1 MVDYL
6 KNGSDNDSVVEGI
19 SNLVD
24 AAAVAG
30 TIVGTAFL
38 LSRTKQGAKFLSE
51 VDPIIGKMSDRIA
64 SIGADG
70 SNRLSISET
79 IRGISHI
86 DQFRRIDQ
94 EFAINNTSNVGLF
107 RNLADAAY
115 DAADWEERELG
126 RQYQAKIF
134 GDIGDALKSQGIQD
148 GQVQSLMEFVSS
160 RSTSTVLDKN
170 SGKLQ
175 EGFIADVENH
185 WHDFL
190 EEKDAKF
197 NETVDQSIQAL
208 QNISNQT
215 FDTFND
221 FRSLDENI
229 IRAREARQD
238 FIQEINR
245 SAKEALKRQN
255 NEISYHT
262 IGNILDQDARNPE
275 FDFVV
280 HEKGQMAS
288 LDGKTVSDRLYAQ
301 NEDIIT
307 DTLDT
312 IRQLSATKDGYY
324 VNGQKLNTPNI
335 NKIIGGAKDL
345 WHETLPYSLSHA
357 ADFKNVDNLKVE
369 YLNKYDFKGVLDS
382 IVDKNST
389 VQRIGNR
396 LFELKSDGTRHELD
410 TSGMRFVREDSYV
423 VKTSK
428 DFSNYGKVNY
438 DNGKRRIFGETS
450 RKRTSDVWGNNYNT
464 YLNKDMNEVA
474 RHPEEK
480 AMMGIRNHS
489 FKRSI
494 DSLDIKVKLDDK
506 LRSELLKA
514 AEDNPELSYKIEN
527 MLDVIDAKTESEKRR
542 VLRDISTE
550 GTKSSEF
557 QRLQSAAIRGRSIK
571 PKLIDDSTSITQKTL
586 YAKLSKSES
595 IDEAAINEIL
605 ASLPANRD
613 KALAFINKLNVP
625 DAVKLNLRDRYN
637 VEQLKI
643 KTNLNE
649 ITSENHVDI
658 NGKDLSIEDARKIQN
673 EIVSN
678 PELQR
683 TLNRYLGS
691 GKDYKARY
699 ESKKSSS
706 RLIAINKG
714 FNLKGIVSDLN
725 KINYKGLSSR
735 IGQGLRGMFSNT
747 NLDHFGAGALINYKL
762 NFPTAKYHGTDL
774 SIGGSLLY
782 KMADRLNEGLNNGFL
797 DQALGFVHP
806 IFGERLSAY
815 FKTGLSL
822 GFHEGD
828 TRSFAQL
835 SYNLLFKR
843 VLPASIALTQLDWAN
858 DTFGIN
864 KNFQI
869 GLANMDLGF
878 RKFTDATG
886 LTDVFKLAKMAN
898 PAAQYISGDYRPYQS
913 YDERLDYYQNGKDPI
928 RSGRYWVWGSTNE
941 FRGGSISYWEDNSLK
956 LAQSDYYNKS
966 VYGGYWSKWA
976 HSPIPTL
983 TNPLSPL
990 VYAFNPYW
998 LEEKHME
1005 DRPYL
1010 LSAPLFEQGTLQ
1022 SLVLNPTLGEIIK
1035 PQRRYHE
1042 DRMWFGKDVKAIM
1055 YQMNQKIHQS
1065 EDEDNRYIIFQNGRL
1080 GVYDFRAFS
1089 HPTDTEYVQ
1098 GQGQEYTGQA
1108 PAFASAKDYSN
1119 YINSDGT
1126 IDASAYASL
1135 QPISPSAGAAVS
1147 AMNSAIQSGSSPYTN
1162 ASGMYIQQRIRR
1174 TRSNKGTVQ
1183 EMLNNADMYN
1193 NLMNSSGGRSYLD
1206 ELMTTSRLL
1215 TGIYGYAGTMIFG
1228 RDESKFIADAGDI
1241 NSFTRRFWDSGIGG
1255 VGGEQMEIVRRFLP
1269 EYSRRRRVNPLMN
1282 TMAEK
1287 HPWLPEKFYT
1297 GDAYCISKNTMVEID
1312 NLNYLAAD
1320 EVIENQSTITDH
1332 TGQNTVVNKIICRKI
1347 ELKEKVY
1354 SLKVNSLFAFDYEFS
1369 ENHPLLVTESSNNVT
1384 KELSGNS
1391 LSYYKKA
1398 NIVLNALKNG
1408 ITSKKDL
1415 ANLVNISINDV
1426 CQLWKRMFQDDLIY
1440 DYRLDKHNIHL
1451 KEYKLYDINL
1461 LKNRLSWKKAKDV
1474 KVGNYVAYPIPKSKN
1489 QEIILDLGLLLPEY
1503 VSTEKYLY
1511 KPRIKNKEFI
1521 EIYEYFEKHGV
1532 PKFDRGERK
1541 KLLEKM
1547 NWHDRIYES
1556 VQSSF
1561 KNERGIKRIPRKLVL
1576 TRQMCYAFGLYLA
1589 EGWNNGCTIGM
1600 AHNINERDYAYNAF
1614 LGFKQIDP
1622 YINFS
1627 FKRSGATN
1635 GAYSRFGSSIIA
1647 SLLDVLFNKGA
1658 HDKKIPEFFWH
1669 AKEECVL
1676 GLLEGYICGDGTNF
1690 IMKSGLGLETEKIGI
1705 TSCNKKLLYQ
1715 VRKLLLRFNIVGS
1728 INIHNKNPKKIKIN
1742 KYLVTSGISYSLSV
1756 RGKKASILS
1765 GLLFGKSLLPINYKA
1780 KEASHHYISNGYLYL
1795 RIENIQEINTV
1806 KEVYGYQVNQNNS
1819 FCVVGFA
1826 THNTS
1831 LPNGEARLPGE
1842 GYEAINQLHPDQ
1854 FASDGYG
1861 AIDRYKILADIAPNS
1876 AEYKYW
1882 KQIVKMMNND
1892 EAKKV
1897 LKDTEE
1903 MVKHQGKKHDF
1914 FDYKFLGKTTT
1925 ALDGHV
1931 EQILSNGKFK
1941 LAGDDNLYQ
1950 IAGVKFKDNGYMSKN
1965 QLKQVLTEGSHVTLR
1980 IDDEERNPDINAPQ
1994 APRKAAVFLDG
2005 ENISDTLRQVGLAD
2019 YDMEDTSAAGAYA
2032 NYGLVG
2038 RLFGTAAE
2046 IVAHAPIPIIH
2057 SQLMRVNSPL
2067 EEYRSDQLYGTGFQ
2081 SWDSMLASFVYPT
2094 FEQAKTDFMRD
2105 VISDSLWRFYKGYE
2119 SGALTENISKRSTTI
2134 LKTIATYSNG
2144 TALAGEIT
2152 GRFVFT
2158 GANSST
2164 RRDQLANAGRHIG
2177 NIYSMVTSLQ
2187 DPMYAAYAWGRM
2199 GWDSSK
2205 VYDLWKDIGNVN
2217 FDSVLD
2223 YAEHMNVLKPAKLL
2237 SEETGVAVDVIQA
2250 ARKFKLGRIS
2260 QAIAFAAAGTALAV
2274 GEDNPLTRLF
2284 GKESHVYTPDAVKE
2298 RWDTEDYFDRLRY
2311 IKYMALY
2318 EAAKE
2323 KAKKE
2328 EGVDVDKL
2336 YKHQEALRAEM
2347 NGDVSITDMMSAILT
2362 SGKPADDPIA
2372 QWVQKTFGRLSD
2384 DMTTLVA
2391 GKYTEQAIMFHQ
2403 VAESTVYAL
2412 NKDSEYS
2419 DIIRALPNTE
2429 KEYFVEFAKVTDER
2443 RRKEILKNVS
2453 PSLAKVLKLVWY
2465 QEDTDTESN
2474 ESFFERHNLPDPL
2487 WAGWDASSNLD
2498 NIKAK
2503 VIYNEGMQ
2511 YADYGIYSSSYED
2524 PEVINAPNIDNI
2536 HDGSNPLSVR
2546 VNLNTILSGIGL
2558 TDKRIQVNPTQDEG
2572 VIDVVSNITA
2582 VLGYKIEKAFS
2593 IFS

>member
-86 DQFRRIDQ
+86 DQFRKIDQ
-94 EFAINNTSNVGLF
+94 DFAINNASNVGLF

-134 GDIGDALKSQGIQD
+134 GDIGDALKAQGIQD

-160 RSTSTVLDKN
+160 RSTSTVIDKN

-175 EGFIADVENH
+175 ESFIADVENH

-215 FDTFND
+215 FDTFSD
-221 FRSLDENI
+221 FKLLDENI

-245 SAKEALKRQN
+245 SAQEALKKQKN
-255 NEISYHT
+255 DITYHT
-262 IGNILDQDARNPE
+262 IGDVLDKDELNPE
-275 FDFVV
+275 FDFIV
-280 HEKGQMAS
+280 HEKGQMAP
-288 LDGKTVSDRLYAQ
+288 LDGRTVSDRLYAQ
-301 NEDIIT
+301 NNDIVT
-307 DTLDT
+307 QTLDT
-312 IRQLSATKDGYY
+312 IRQLSVTKDGYY
-324 VNGQKLNTPNI
+324 VEGQKLNTPNI

-345 WHETLPYSLSHA
+345 WHETLPYALSHA

-369 YLNKYDFKGVLDS
+369 YLNKYDFKGVLGDIVGKDS
-382 IVDKNST
+382 I

-396 LFELKSDGTRHELD
+396 LFELKSDGTRNELD

-423 VKTSK
+423 IKTSK
-428 DFSNYGKVNY
+428 DFSNYGKVNF
-438 DNGKRRIFGETS
+438 DNGKQRIFGETS
-450 RKRTSDVWGNNYNT
+450 RKRTSDVWGNNYHT
-464 YLNKDMNEVA
+464 FLNKDIDEIA

-494 DSLDIKVKLDDK
+494 DSLDIKVRLDDK

-514 AEDNPELSYKIEN
+514 AEDNPGLKYKIES

-586 YAKLSKSES
+586 YAKLNKSQS
-595 IDEAAINEIL
+595 IDEAAINEIM
-605 ASLPANRD
+605 ASLPADRD

-625 DAVKLNLRDRYN
+625 ETVKLNLRDRYN

-643 KTNLNE
+643 RTNLNE
-649 ITSENHVDI
+649 ITGENHVDAT
-658 NGKDLSIEDARKIQN
+658 GKDLSIEDAKKIQN

-714 FNLKGIVSDLN
+714 FDLKGIMSDLN
-725 KINYKGLSSR
+725 KMNYNGISNR

-747 NLDHFGAGALINYKL
+747 NLDHFAFSSIFDNNVNL
-762 NFPTAKYHGTDL
+762 PTAKHHGRDL

-782 KMADRLNEGLNNGFL
+782 KMPERLNEGLNNGFI

-913 YDERLDYYQNGKDPI
+913 YEERLDYYQNGKDPI
-928 RSGRYWVWGSTNE
+928 RSGRYWVWGSSNE
-941 FRGGSISYWEDNSLK
+941 FRGSSISYWEDNSLK

-1042 DRMWFGKDVKAIM
+1042 DRMWFGKDVKTIM
-1055 YQMNQKIHQS
+1055 YQMNQKIQQTT
-1065 EDEDNRYIIFQNGRL
+1065 DEDSRYIIFQNGRL

-1108 PAFASAKDYSN
+1108 PAFASARDYSN

-1135 QPISPSAGAAVS
+1135 QPISPGAGAAVS

-1183 EMLNNADMYN
+1183 EMLDNADMYN

-1215 TGIYGYAGTMIFG
+1215 TGIYGYAASSVFG

-1255 VGGEQMEIVRRFLP
+1255 VGGEQMEIIRRFLP
-1269 EYSRRRRVNPLMN
+1269 EYSRRRRINPLMN

-1287 HPWLPEKFYT
+1287 HPWLPEKFFV
-1297 GDAYCISKNTMVEID
+1297 GDSM
-1312 NLNYLAAD
+1312 
-1320 EVIENQSTITDH
+1320 
-1332 TGQNTVVNKIICRKI
+1332 
-1347 ELKEKVY
+1347 
-1354 SLKVNSLFAFDYEFS
+1354 
-1369 ENHPLLVTESSNNVT
+1369 
-1384 KELSGNS
+1384 
-1391 LSYYKKA
+1391 
-1398 NIVLNALKNG
+1398 
-1408 ITSKKDL
+1408 
-1415 ANLVNISINDV
+1415 
-1426 CQLWKRMFQDDLIY
+1426 
-1440 DYRLDKHNIHL
+1440 
-1451 KEYKLYDINL
+1451 
-1461 LKNRLSWKKAKDV
+1461 
-1474 KVGNYVAYPIPKSKN
+1474 
-1489 QEIILDLGLLLPEY
+1489 
-1503 VSTEKYLY
+1503 
-1511 KPRIKNKEFI
+1511 
-1521 EIYEYFEKHGV
+1521 
-1532 PKFDRGERK
+1532 
-1541 KLLEKM
+1541 
-1547 NWHDRIYES
+1547 
-1556 VQSSF
+1556 
-1561 KNERGIKRIPRKLVL
+1561 
-1576 TRQMCYAFGLYLA
+1576 
-1589 EGWNNGCTIGM
+1589 
-1600 AHNINERDYAYNAF
+1600 
-1614 LGFKQIDP
+1614 
-1622 YINFS
+1622 
-1627 FKRSGATN
+1627 
-1635 GAYSRFGSSIIA
+1635 
-1647 SLLDVLFNKGA
+1647 
-1658 HDKKIPEFFWH
+1658 
-1669 AKEECVL
+1669 
-1676 GLLEGYICGDGTNF
+1676 
-1690 IMKSGLGLETEKIGI
+1690 
-1705 TSCNKKLLYQ
+1705 
-1715 VRKLLLRFNIVGS
+1715 
-1728 INIHNKNPKKIKIN
+1728 
-1742 KYLVTSGISYSLSV
+1742 
-1756 RGKKASILS
+1756 
-1765 GLLFGKSLLPINYKA
+1765 
-1780 KEASHHYISNGYLYL
+1780 
-1795 RIENIQEINTV
+1795 
-1806 KEVYGYQVNQNNS
+1806 
-1819 FCVVGFA
+1819 
-1826 THNTS
+1826 TS

-1925 ALDGHV
+1925 ALDGHI

-2144 TALAGEIT
+2144 TALAGEIA
-2152 GRFVFT
+2152 GRFTFT
-2158 GANSST
+2158 GTNSST

-2205 VYDLWKDIGNVN
+2205 VYDLWKDVGNVN
-2217 FDSVLD
+2217 FDSILD
-2223 YAEHMNVLKPAKLL
+2223 YAEHMNILKPAKLL
-2237 SEETGVAVDVIQA
+2237 SEESGVAVDVIQA

-2284 GKESHVYTPDAVKE
+2284 GKESHVYTPDVVKE

-2323 KAKKE
+2323 KAKSE

-2443 RRKEILKNVS
+2443 RRREILKNVS
-2453 PSLAKVLKLVWY
+2453 PSLAKALKLVWY
-2465 QEDTDTESN
+2465 QEDTETESN

-2487 WAGWDASSNLD
+2487 WAGWDASTNLD

-2546 VNLNTILSGIGL
+2546 VNLNTVLSGIGL

-2572 VIDVVSNITA
+2572 IIDVVSNITA
-2582 VLGYKIEKAFS
+2582 VLGYKIEKALS

>member
-79 IRGISHI
+79 IRGMSHI
-86 DQFRRIDQ
+86 DQFRKIDQ
-94 EFAINNTSNVGLF
+94 EFAINNASNVGLF

-134 GDIGDALKSQGIQD
+134 GDIGDELKKQGMQD
-148 GQVQSLMEFVSS
+148 GQIQSLMEFVSS

-221 FRSLDENI
+221 FKSLDENI

-245 SAKEALKRQN
+245 SAKEALKKQN
-255 NEISYHT
+255 DEISYHT

-288 LDGKTVSDRLYAQ
+288 LDGKTVSDRLYSQ

-312 IRQLSATKDGYY
+312 IRQLSAIKDGYY
-324 VNGQKLNTPNI
+324 VDGQKLNTPNI
-335 NKIIGGAKDL
+335 NKIVRGAKDL

-410 TSGMRFVREDSYV
+410 TNGMRFVREDSYV

-474 RHPEEK
+474 KHPEEK

-550 GTKSSEF
+550 GTKSPEF

-605 ASLPANRD
+605 ASLPADRD

-625 DAVKLNLRDRYN
+625 DTVKLNLRDRYN

-658 NGKDLSIEDARKIQN
+658 NGKDLSIEDAKKIQN

-714 FNLKGIVSDLN
+714 FDLKGIVSDLN
-725 KINYKGLSSR
+725 KINYKGLGNR

-747 NLDHFGAGALINYKL
+747 NLDHFGAGVLINYKL
-762 NFPTAKYHGTDL
+762 NLPTAKYHGTDL
-774 SIGGSLLY
+774 SVGGSLLY
-782 KMADRLNEGLNNGFL
+782 KTLDRLNEGLNNGYL

-806 IFGERLSAY
+806 ILGERLSTY

-835 SYNLLFKR
+835 GYNLLFKR

-898 PAAQYISGDYRPYQS
+898 PVAQYISGDYRPYQS

-1035 PQRRYHE
+1035 PQRHYHE
-1042 DRMWFGKDVKAIM
+1042 DRIWFGKDVKAIM

-1135 QPISPSAGAAVS
+1135 QPVSPGVGAAVS
-1147 AMNSAIQSGSSPYTN
+1147 VMNSAIQSGNSPYTN

-1183 EMLNNADMYN
+1183 EMLDNADMYN

-1282 TMAEK
+1282 KMAED
-1287 HPWLPEKFYT
+1287 HPWLPQKFMV
-1297 GDAYCISKNTMVEID
+1297 GDA
-1312 NLNYLAAD
+1312 
-1320 EVIENQSTITDH
+1320 
-1332 TGQNTVVNKIICRKI
+1332 
-1347 ELKEKVY
+1347 
-1354 SLKVNSLFAFDYEFS
+1354 FS
-1369 ENHPLLVTESSNNVT
+1369 
-1384 KELSGNS
+1384 
-1391 LSYYKKA
+1391 
-1398 NIVLNALKNG
+1398 ALP
-1408 ITSKKDL
+1408 
-1415 ANLVNISINDV
+1415 
-1426 CQLWKRMFQDDLIY
+1426 M
-1440 DYRLDKHNIHL
+1440 
-1451 KEYKLYDINL
+1451 
-1461 LKNRLSWKKAKDV
+1461 
-1474 KVGNYVAYPIPKSKN
+1474 
-1489 QEIILDLGLLLPEY
+1489 
-1503 VSTEKYLY
+1503 
-1511 KPRIKNKEFI
+1511 
-1521 EIYEYFEKHGV
+1521 
-1532 PKFDRGERK
+1532 
-1541 KLLEKM
+1541 
-1547 NWHDRIYES
+1547 
-1556 VQSSF
+1556 
-1561 KNERGIKRIPRKLVL
+1561 
-1576 TRQMCYAFGLYLA
+1576 
-1589 EGWNNGCTIGM
+1589 
-1600 AHNINERDYAYNAF
+1600 
-1614 LGFKQIDP
+1614 
-1622 YINFS
+1622 
-1627 FKRSGATN
+1627 
-1635 GAYSRFGSSIIA
+1635 
-1647 SLLDVLFNKGA
+1647 
-1658 HDKKIPEFFWH
+1658 
-1669 AKEECVL
+1669 
-1676 GLLEGYICGDGTNF
+1676 
-1690 IMKSGLGLETEKIGI
+1690 
-1705 TSCNKKLLYQ
+1705 
-1715 VRKLLLRFNIVGS
+1715 
-1728 INIHNKNPKKIKIN
+1728 
-1742 KYLVTSGISYSLSV
+1742 
-1756 RGKKASILS
+1756 
-1765 GLLFGKSLLPINYKA
+1765 
-1780 KEASHHYISNGYLYL
+1780 
-1795 RIENIQEINTV
+1795 
-1806 KEVYGYQVNQNNS
+1806 
-1819 FCVVGFA
+1819 
-1826 THNTS
+1826 
-1831 LPNGEARLPGE
+1831 GEARLPGE

-1925 ALDGHV
+1925 ALDGHI

-1980 IDDEERNPDINAPQ
+1980 IDDEERNPDVNAPQ
-1994 APRKAAVFLDG
+1994 APKKAAVFLDG

-2144 TALAGEIT
+2144 TALAGEIA
-2152 GRFVFT
+2152 GRFTFT

-2205 VYDLWKDIGNVN
+2205 VYDLWKDVGNVN

-2223 YAEHMNVLKPAKLL
+2223 YAEHMNILKPAKLL
-2237 SEETGVAVDVIQA
+2237 SEESGVAVDVIQA

-2323 KAKKE
+2323 KAKSE

-2347 NGDVSITDMMSAILT
+2347 NGDVSVTDMMSAILT

-2443 RRKEILKNVS
+2443 RRKEILRNVS
-2453 PSLAKVLKLVWY
+2453 PSLAKALKLVWY
-2465 QEDTDTESN
+2465 QEDTEVESN
-2474 ESFFERHNLPDPL
+2474 ESFFGRHNLPDPL

-2546 VNLNTILSGIGL
+2546 VNLNTVLSGIGL

-2572 VIDVVSNITA
+2572 VIDVVSNVTA
-2582 VLGYKIEKAFS
+2582 VLGYKIEKALS

>member
-64 SIGADG
+64 SIGIDG

-86 DQFRRIDQ
+86 DQFRKIDQ
-94 EFAINNTSNVGLF
+94 DFAINNASNVGLF

-134 GDIGDALKSQGIQD
+134 GDIGDALKAQGIQD

-160 RSTSTVLDKN
+160 RSTSTVIDKN

-175 EGFIADVENH
+175 ESFIADVENH

-215 FDTFND
+215 FDTFSD
-221 FRSLDENI
+221 FKSLDENI

-245 SAKEALKRQN
+245 SAQEALKKQN
-255 NEISYHT
+255 DEISYHT

-280 HEKGQMAS
+280 HEEGQMAS

-301 NEDIIT
+301 NDDIVT
-307 DTLDT
+307 QTLDT

-324 VNGQKLNTPNI
+324 VEGQKLNTPNI
-335 NKIIGGAKDL
+335 NKIIGSAKDL
-345 WHETLPYSLSHA
+345 FHETLPYALSHA

-369 YLNKYDFKGVLDS
+369 YLNKYDFKGVLGDIVGKDS
-382 IVDKNST
+382 I

-396 LFELKSDGTRHELD
+396 LFELKSDGTRNELD

-423 VKTSK
+423 IKTSK
-428 DFSNYGKVNY
+428 DFSNYGKVNF
-438 DNGKRRIFGETS
+438 DNGKQRIFGETS
-450 RKRTSDVWGNNYNT
+450 RKRTSDVWGNNYHT
-464 YLNKDMNEVA
+464 YLNKDINEIA
-474 RHPEEK
+474 NHPEEK

-514 AEDNPELSYKIEN
+514 AEDNPGLRYKIES

-571 PKLIDDSTSITQKTL
+571 PKLINDSTSITQKTL
-586 YAKLSKSES
+586 YAKLNKSQS
-595 IDEAAINEIL
+595 IDEAAINEIM
-605 ASLPANRD
+605 ASLSADRD

-625 DAVKLNLRDRYN
+625 ETVKLNLRDRYN

-643 KTNLNE
+643 RTNLNE
-649 ITSENHVDI
+649 ITGENHVDAT
-658 NGKDLSIEDARKIQN
+658 GKDLSIEDAKRIQN

-714 FNLKGIVSDLN
+714 FDLKGIISDLN
-725 KINYKGLSSR
+725 KMNYNGIGNR

-747 NLDHFGAGALINYKL
+747 NLDHFAFSSIFDNNVNL
-762 NFPTAKYHGTDL
+762 PTAKHHGRDL

-782 KMADRLNEGLNNGFL
+782 KMPERLNEGLNNGFI

-913 YDERLDYYQNGKDPI
+913 YEERLDYYQNGKDPI
-928 RSGRYWVWGSTNE
+928 RSGRYWVWGSSNE
-941 FRGGSISYWEDNSLK
+941 FRGSSISYWEDNSLK

-1055 YQMNQKIHQS
+1055 YQMNQKIQQTA
-1065 EDEDNRYIIFQNGRL
+1065 DEDSRYIIFQNGRL

-1108 PAFASAKDYSN
+1108 PAFASARDYSN

-1135 QPISPSAGAAVS
+1135 QPISPGAGAAVS
-1147 AMNSAIQSGSSPYTN
+1147 AINNAIQSGSSPYTN

-1183 EMLNNADMYN
+1183 EMLDNADMYN
-1193 NLMNSSGGRSYLD
+1193 NLMSSSSGRSYLD

-1215 TGIYGYAGTMIFG
+1215 TGIYGYAASSVFG

-1255 VGGEQMEIVRRFLP
+1255 VGGEQMEIIRRFLP
-1269 EYSRRRRVNPLMN
+1269 EYSRRRRINPLMN
-1282 TMAEK
+1282 KMAED

-1297 GDAYCISKNTMVEID
+1297 GDP
-1312 NLNYLAAD
+1312 
-1320 EVIENQSTITDH
+1320 
-1332 TGQNTVVNKIICRKI
+1332 
-1347 ELKEKVY
+1347 
-1354 SLKVNSLFAFDYEFS
+1354 FS
-1369 ENHPLLVTESSNNVT
+1369 
-1384 KELSGNS
+1384 
-1391 LSYYKKA
+1391 
-1398 NIVLNALKNG
+1398 
-1408 ITSKKDL
+1408 
-1415 ANLVNISINDV
+1415 
-1426 CQLWKRMFQDDLIY
+1426 
-1440 DYRLDKHNIHL
+1440 
-1451 KEYKLYDINL
+1451 
-1461 LKNRLSWKKAKDV
+1461 
-1474 KVGNYVAYPIPKSKN
+1474 
-1489 QEIILDLGLLLPEY
+1489 
-1503 VSTEKYLY
+1503 
-1511 KPRIKNKEFI
+1511 
-1521 EIYEYFEKHGV
+1521 
-1532 PKFDRGERK
+1532 
-1541 KLLEKM
+1541 
-1547 NWHDRIYES
+1547 
-1556 VQSSF
+1556 
-1561 KNERGIKRIPRKLVL
+1561 
-1576 TRQMCYAFGLYLA
+1576 
-1589 EGWNNGCTIGM
+1589 
-1600 AHNINERDYAYNAF
+1600 
-1614 LGFKQIDP
+1614 
-1622 YINFS
+1622 
-1627 FKRSGATN
+1627 
-1635 GAYSRFGSSIIA
+1635 
-1647 SLLDVLFNKGA
+1647 
-1658 HDKKIPEFFWH
+1658 
-1669 AKEECVL
+1669 
-1676 GLLEGYICGDGTNF
+1676 
-1690 IMKSGLGLETEKIGI
+1690 
-1705 TSCNKKLLYQ
+1705 
-1715 VRKLLLRFNIVGS
+1715 
-1728 INIHNKNPKKIKIN
+1728 
-1742 KYLVTSGISYSLSV
+1742 
-1756 RGKKASILS
+1756 
-1765 GLLFGKSLLPINYKA
+1765 
-1780 KEASHHYISNGYLYL
+1780 
-1795 RIENIQEINTV
+1795 
-1806 KEVYGYQVNQNNS
+1806 
-1819 FCVVGFA
+1819 
-1826 THNTS
+1826 S
-1831 LPNGEARLPGE
+1831 LPMGEARLPGE

-1876 AEYKYW
+1876 TEYKYW

-1925 ALDGHV
+1925 ALDGHI

-2144 TALAGEIT
+2144 TALAGEIA
-2152 GRFVFT
+2152 GRFTFT

-2205 VYDLWKDIGNVN
+2205 VYDLWKDVGNVN

-2223 YAEHMNVLKPAKLL
+2223 YAEHMNILKPAKLL
-2237 SEETGVAVDVIQA
+2237 SEESGVAVDVIQA

-2323 KAKKE
+2323 KAKSE

-2384 DMTTLVA
+2384 DMITLVA

-2443 RRKEILKNVS
+2443 RRREILKNVS
-2453 PSLAKVLKLVWY
+2453 PSLAKALKLVWY
-2465 QEDTDTESN
+2465 QEDTETESN

-2487 WAGWDASSNLD
+2487 WAGWDASTNLD

-2546 VNLNTILSGIGL
+2546 VNLNTVLSGIGL

-2582 VLGYKIEKAFS
+2582 VLGYKIEKALS

>member
-6 KNGSDNDSVVEGI
+6 KNDSDNDSVVEGI

-64 SIGADG
+64 GIGADG

-94 EFAINNTSNVGLF
+94 EFAVNNTSNIGLF

-175 EGFIADVENH
+175 EGFIAEVENH

-190 EEKDAKF
+190 EEKDAAF
-197 NETVDQSIQAL
+197 NETIDQSIQAL

-221 FRSLDENI
+221 FKSLDENI

-245 SAKEALKRQN
+245 SAKEALKKQN

-324 VNGQKLNTPNI
+324 VDGQKLNTPNI
-335 NKIIGGAKDL
+335 NKIVRGAKDL

-480 AMMGIRNHS
+480 AMIGIRNHS

-605 ASLPANRD
+605 ASLPADRD

-625 DAVKLNLRDRYN
+625 DTVKLNLRDRYN

-658 NGKDLSIEDARKIQN
+658 NGKDLSIEDAKKIQN

-725 KINYKGLSSR
+725 KINYKGLSNR

-843 VLPASIALTQLDWAN
+843 VIPASIALTQLDWAN

-990 VYAFNPYW
+990 IYAFNPYW

-1035 PQRRYHE
+1035 PQRHYHE
-1042 DRMWFGKDVKAIM
+1042 DRIWFGKDVKAIM

-1135 QPISPSAGAAVS
+1135 QPISPGAGTAVS

-1174 TRSNKGTVQ
+1174 TRSNKGIVQ
-1183 EMLNNADMYN
+1183 EMLDNADMYN
-1193 NLMNSSGGRSYLD
+1193 NLMNSSSGRSYLD

-1282 TMAEK
+1282 KMAED
-1287 HPWLPEKFYT
+1287 HPWLPEKFY
-1297 GDAYCISKNTMVEID
+1297 ISD
-1312 NLNYLAAD
+1312 P
-1320 EVIENQSTITDH
+1320 
-1332 TGQNTVVNKIICRKI
+1332 
-1347 ELKEKVY
+1347 
-1354 SLKVNSLFAFDYEFS
+1354 FS
-1369 ENHPLLVTESSNNVT
+1369 
-1384 KELSGNS
+1384 
-1391 LSYYKKA
+1391 
-1398 NIVLNALKNG
+1398 
-1408 ITSKKDL
+1408 
-1415 ANLVNISINDV
+1415 
-1426 CQLWKRMFQDDLIY
+1426 
-1440 DYRLDKHNIHL
+1440 
-1451 KEYKLYDINL
+1451 
-1461 LKNRLSWKKAKDV
+1461 
-1474 KVGNYVAYPIPKSKN
+1474 
-1489 QEIILDLGLLLPEY
+1489 
-1503 VSTEKYLY
+1503 
-1511 KPRIKNKEFI
+1511 
-1521 EIYEYFEKHGV
+1521 
-1532 PKFDRGERK
+1532 
-1541 KLLEKM
+1541 
-1547 NWHDRIYES
+1547 
-1556 VQSSF
+1556 
-1561 KNERGIKRIPRKLVL
+1561 
-1576 TRQMCYAFGLYLA
+1576 
-1589 EGWNNGCTIGM
+1589 
-1600 AHNINERDYAYNAF
+1600 
-1614 LGFKQIDP
+1614 
-1622 YINFS
+1622 
-1627 FKRSGATN
+1627 
-1635 GAYSRFGSSIIA
+1635 
-1647 SLLDVLFNKGA
+1647 
-1658 HDKKIPEFFWH
+1658 
-1669 AKEECVL
+1669 
-1676 GLLEGYICGDGTNF
+1676 
-1690 IMKSGLGLETEKIGI
+1690 
-1705 TSCNKKLLYQ
+1705 
-1715 VRKLLLRFNIVGS
+1715 
-1728 INIHNKNPKKIKIN
+1728 
-1742 KYLVTSGISYSLSV
+1742 
-1756 RGKKASILS
+1756 
-1765 GLLFGKSLLPINYKA
+1765 
-1780 KEASHHYISNGYLYL
+1780 
-1795 RIENIQEINTV
+1795 
-1806 KEVYGYQVNQNNS
+1806 
-1819 FCVVGFA
+1819 
-1826 THNTS
+1826 S

-1925 ALDGHV
+1925 ALDGHI

-2119 SGALTENISKRSTTI
+2119 SGALTENISKRSTMI

-2144 TALAGEIT
+2144 TALAGEIA
-2152 GRFVFT
+2152 GRFTFT

-2205 VYDLWKDIGNVN
+2205 VYDLWKDVGNVN

-2223 YAEHMNVLKPAKLL
+2223 YAEHMNILKPAKLL
-2237 SEETGVAVDVIQA
+2237 SEESGVAVDVIQA

-2323 KAKKE
+2323 KAKSE

-2347 NGDVSITDMMSAILT
+2347 NGDVSVTDMMSAILT

-2453 PSLAKVLKLVWY
+2453 PSLAKALKLVWY
-2465 QEDTDTESN
+2465 QEDTETESN

-2546 VNLNTILSGIGL
+2546 MNLNTILSGVGL
-2558 TDKRIQVNPTQDEG
+2558 TDKRIQVDPTQDEG
-2572 VIDVVSNITA
+2572 VIQVVSNITA
-2582 VLGYKIEKAFS
+2582 VLGYKIEKALS

>member
-79 IRGISHI
+79 IRGMSHI
-86 DQFRRIDQ
+86 DQFRKIDQ
-94 EFAINNTSNVGLF
+94 DFAINNASNVGLF

-134 GDIGDALKSQGIQD
+134 GDIGDALKAQGIQD

-160 RSTSTVLDKN
+160 RSTSTVIDKN

-175 EGFIADVENH
+175 ESFIADVENY

-215 FDTFND
+215 FDTFSD
-221 FRSLDENI
+221 FKSLDENI

-245 SAKEALKRQN
+245 SAQEALKKQN
-255 NEISYHT
+255 DEISYHT
-262 IGNILDQDARNPE
+262 IGNILDQDAQNPE

-301 NEDIIT
+301 NDDIIT
-307 DTLDT
+307 QTLDT

-324 VNGQKLNTPNI
+324 VDGQKLNTPNI

-345 WHETLPYSLSHA
+345 WHETLPYALSHA

-369 YLNKYDFKGVLDS
+369 YLNKYDFKGVLGDIVGKDS
-382 IVDKNST
+382 I

-396 LFELKSDGTRHELD
+396 LFELKSDGTRNELD

-423 VKTSK
+423 IKTSK
-428 DFSNYGKVNY
+428 DFSNYGKVNF
-438 DNGKRRIFGETS
+438 DNGKQRIFGETS
-450 RKRTSDVWGNNYNT
+450 RKRTSDVWGNNYHT
-464 YLNKDMNEVA
+464 YLNKDINEIA
-474 RHPEEK
+474 NHPEEK

-514 AEDNPELSYKIEN
+514 TEDNPELRYKIEN

-586 YAKLSKSES
+586 YAKLNKSQS
-595 IDEAAINEIL
+595 IDEAAINEIM
-605 ASLPANRD
+605 ASLPADID

-625 DAVKLNLRDRYN
+625 ETVKLNLRDRYN

-643 KTNLNE
+643 RTNLNE
-649 ITSENHVDI
+649 ITGENHVDAT
-658 NGKDLSIEDARKIQN
+658 GKDLSIEDAKRIQN

-714 FNLKGIVSDLN
+714 FDLKGIMSDLN
-725 KINYKGLSSR
+725 KMNYNGIGNR

-747 NLDHFGAGALINYKL
+747 NLDHFAFSSIFDNNINL
-762 NFPTAKYHGTDL
+762 PTAKHHGRDL

-782 KMADRLNEGLNNGFL
+782 KMPERLNEGLNNGFI

-913 YDERLDYYQNGKDPI
+913 YEERLDYYQNGKDPI
-928 RSGRYWVWGSTNE
+928 RSGRYWVWGSSNE
-941 FRGGSISYWEDNSLK
+941 FRGSSISYWEDNSLK

-1055 YQMNQKIHQS
+1055 YQMNQKIQQTA
-1065 EDEDNRYIIFQNGRL
+1065 DEDSRYIIFQNGRL

-1108 PAFASAKDYSN
+1108 PAFASARDYSN

-1135 QPISPSAGAAVS
+1135 QPISPGVGAAVS

-1174 TRSNKGTVQ
+1174 TRNNKGTVQ
-1183 EMLNNADMYN
+1183 EMLDNADMYN

-1215 TGIYGYAGTMIFG
+1215 TGIYGYAASSVFG

-1255 VGGEQMEIVRRFLP
+1255 VGGEQMEIIRRFLP
-1269 EYSRRRRVNPLMN
+1269 EYSRRRRINPLMN
-1282 TMAEK
+1282 KMAED

-1297 GDAYCISKNTMVEID
+1297 GDP
-1312 NLNYLAAD
+1312 
-1320 EVIENQSTITDH
+1320 
-1332 TGQNTVVNKIICRKI
+1332 
-1347 ELKEKVY
+1347 
-1354 SLKVNSLFAFDYEFS
+1354 FS
-1369 ENHPLLVTESSNNVT
+1369 
-1384 KELSGNS
+1384 
-1391 LSYYKKA
+1391 
-1398 NIVLNALKNG
+1398 
-1408 ITSKKDL
+1408 
-1415 ANLVNISINDV
+1415 
-1426 CQLWKRMFQDDLIY
+1426 
-1440 DYRLDKHNIHL
+1440 
-1451 KEYKLYDINL
+1451 
-1461 LKNRLSWKKAKDV
+1461 
-1474 KVGNYVAYPIPKSKN
+1474 
-1489 QEIILDLGLLLPEY
+1489 
-1503 VSTEKYLY
+1503 
-1511 KPRIKNKEFI
+1511 
-1521 EIYEYFEKHGV
+1521 
-1532 PKFDRGERK
+1532 
-1541 KLLEKM
+1541 
-1547 NWHDRIYES
+1547 
-1556 VQSSF
+1556 
-1561 KNERGIKRIPRKLVL
+1561 
-1576 TRQMCYAFGLYLA
+1576 
-1589 EGWNNGCTIGM
+1589 
-1600 AHNINERDYAYNAF
+1600 
-1614 LGFKQIDP
+1614 
-1622 YINFS
+1622 
-1627 FKRSGATN
+1627 
-1635 GAYSRFGSSIIA
+1635 
-1647 SLLDVLFNKGA
+1647 
-1658 HDKKIPEFFWH
+1658 
-1669 AKEECVL
+1669 
-1676 GLLEGYICGDGTNF
+1676 
-1690 IMKSGLGLETEKIGI
+1690 
-1705 TSCNKKLLYQ
+1705 
-1715 VRKLLLRFNIVGS
+1715 
-1728 INIHNKNPKKIKIN
+1728 
-1742 KYLVTSGISYSLSV
+1742 
-1756 RGKKASILS
+1756 
-1765 GLLFGKSLLPINYKA
+1765 
-1780 KEASHHYISNGYLYL
+1780 
-1795 RIENIQEINTV
+1795 
-1806 KEVYGYQVNQNNS
+1806 
-1819 FCVVGFA
+1819 
-1826 THNTS
+1826 S
-1831 LPNGEARLPGE
+1831 LPMGEARLPGE

-2046 IVAHAPIPIIH
+2046 IVAHAPIPIVH

-2144 TALAGEIT
+2144 TALAGEIA
-2152 GRFVFT
+2152 GRFTFT

-2205 VYDLWKDIGNVN
+2205 VYDLWKDVGNVN

-2223 YAEHMNVLKPAKLL
+2223 YAEHMNILKPAKLL
-2237 SEETGVAVDVIQA
+2237 SEESGVAVDVIQA

-2284 GKESHVYTPDAVKE
+2284 GKESHVYTPDVVKE

-2323 KAKKE
+2323 KAKSE

-2443 RRKEILKNVS
+2443 RRREILKNVS
-2453 PSLAKVLKLVWY
+2453 PSLAKALKLVWY

-2487 WAGWDASSNLD
+2487 WAGWDASTNLD

-2582 VLGYKIEKAFS
+2582 VLGYKIEKALS

>member
-64 SIGADG
+64 SIGIDG

-86 DQFRRIDQ
+86 DQFRKIDQ
-94 EFAINNTSNVGLF
+94 DFAINNASNVGLF

-134 GDIGDALKSQGIQD
+134 GDIGDELKKQGIQD

-160 RSTSTVLDKN
+160 RSTSTVIDKN

-215 FDTFND
+215 FDTFSD
-221 FRSLDENI
+221 FKSLDENI

-245 SAKEALKRQN
+245 SAQEALKKQKN
-255 NEISYHT
+255 DITYHT
-262 IGNILDQDARNPE
+262 IGDILDKDELNPE
-275 FDFVV
+275 FDFIV

-288 LDGKTVSDRLYAQ
+288 LDGRTVSDRLYAQ
-301 NEDIIT
+301 NDDIVT
-307 DTLDT
+307 QTLDT

-324 VNGQKLNTPNI
+324 VEGQKLNTPNI

-345 WHETLPYSLSHA
+345 WHETLPYALSHA

-369 YLNKYDFKGVLDS
+369 YLNKYDFKGVLGDIVGKDS
-382 IVDKNST
+382 I

-396 LFELKSDGTRHELD
+396 LFELKSDGTRNELD

-423 VKTSK
+423 IKTSK
-428 DFSNYGKVNY
+428 DFSNYGKVNF

-450 RKRTSDVWGNNYNT
+450 RKRTSDVWGNNYHT
-464 YLNKDMNEVA
+464 FLNKDIDEIA

-506 LRSELLKA
+506 LRSEFLKA
-514 AEDNPELSYKIEN
+514 SEDNPGLRYKIES

-586 YAKLSKSES
+586 YAKLNKSQS
-595 IDEAAINEIL
+595 IDEAAINEIM
-605 ASLPANRD
+605 ASLPADRD

-625 DAVKLNLRDRYN
+625 ETVKLNLRDRYN

-643 KTNLNE
+643 RTNLNE
-649 ITSENHVDI
+649 ITGENHVDAT
-658 NGKDLSIEDARKIQN
+658 GKDLSIEDAKRIQN
-673 EIVSN
+673 EIISN

-714 FNLKGIVSDLN
+714 FDLKGIMSDLN
-725 KINYKGLSSR
+725 KMNYNGIGNR

-747 NLDHFGAGALINYKL
+747 NLDHFAFSSIFDNNVNL
-762 NFPTAKYHGTDL
+762 PTAKHHGRDL

-782 KMADRLNEGLNNGFL
+782 KMPERLNEGLNNGFI

-913 YDERLDYYQNGKDPI
+913 YEERLDYYQNGKDPI
-928 RSGRYWVWGSTNE
+928 RSGRYWVWGSSNE
-941 FRGGSISYWEDNSLK
+941 FRGSSISYWEDNSLK

-1055 YQMNQKIHQS
+1055 YQMNQKIQQTA
-1065 EDEDNRYIIFQNGRL
+1065 DEDSRYIIFQNGRL

-1108 PAFASAKDYSN
+1108 PAFASARDYSN

-1135 QPISPSAGAAVS
+1135 QPISPGVGAAVS

-1183 EMLNNADMYN
+1183 EMLDNADMYN

-1255 VGGEQMEIVRRFLP
+1255 VGGEQMEIIRRFLP
-1269 EYSRRRRVNPLMN
+1269 EYSRRRRINPLMN
-1282 TMAEK
+1282 KMAED

-1297 GDAYCISKNTMVEID
+1297 GDP
-1312 NLNYLAAD
+1312 
-1320 EVIENQSTITDH
+1320 
-1332 TGQNTVVNKIICRKI
+1332 
-1347 ELKEKVY
+1347 
-1354 SLKVNSLFAFDYEFS
+1354 FS
-1369 ENHPLLVTESSNNVT
+1369 
-1384 KELSGNS
+1384 
-1391 LSYYKKA
+1391 
-1398 NIVLNALKNG
+1398 
-1408 ITSKKDL
+1408 
-1415 ANLVNISINDV
+1415 
-1426 CQLWKRMFQDDLIY
+1426 
-1440 DYRLDKHNIHL
+1440 
-1451 KEYKLYDINL
+1451 
-1461 LKNRLSWKKAKDV
+1461 
-1474 KVGNYVAYPIPKSKN
+1474 
-1489 QEIILDLGLLLPEY
+1489 
-1503 VSTEKYLY
+1503 
-1511 KPRIKNKEFI
+1511 
-1521 EIYEYFEKHGV
+1521 
-1532 PKFDRGERK
+1532 
-1541 KLLEKM
+1541 
-1547 NWHDRIYES
+1547 
-1556 VQSSF
+1556 
-1561 KNERGIKRIPRKLVL
+1561 
-1576 TRQMCYAFGLYLA
+1576 
-1589 EGWNNGCTIGM
+1589 
-1600 AHNINERDYAYNAF
+1600 
-1614 LGFKQIDP
+1614 
-1622 YINFS
+1622 
-1627 FKRSGATN
+1627 
-1635 GAYSRFGSSIIA
+1635 
-1647 SLLDVLFNKGA
+1647 
-1658 HDKKIPEFFWH
+1658 
-1669 AKEECVL
+1669 
-1676 GLLEGYICGDGTNF
+1676 
-1690 IMKSGLGLETEKIGI
+1690 
-1705 TSCNKKLLYQ
+1705 
-1715 VRKLLLRFNIVGS
+1715 
-1728 INIHNKNPKKIKIN
+1728 
-1742 KYLVTSGISYSLSV
+1742 
-1756 RGKKASILS
+1756 
-1765 GLLFGKSLLPINYKA
+1765 
-1780 KEASHHYISNGYLYL
+1780 
-1795 RIENIQEINTV
+1795 
-1806 KEVYGYQVNQNNS
+1806 
-1819 FCVVGFA
+1819 
-1826 THNTS
+1826 S
-1831 LPNGEARLPGE
+1831 LPMGEARLPGE

-1925 ALDGHV
+1925 ALDGHI

-2038 RLFGTAAE
+2038 RLFGTTAE

-2144 TALAGEIT
+2144 TALAGEIA
-2152 GRFVFT
+2152 GRFTFT

-2205 VYDLWKDIGNVN
+2205 VYDLWKDVGNVN

-2223 YAEHMNVLKPAKLL
+2223 YAEHMNILKPAKLL

-2284 GKESHVYTPDAVKE
+2284 GKESHVYTPDVVKE

-2323 KAKKE
+2323 KAKSE
-2328 EGVDVDKL
+2328 EGVDIDKL

-2412 NKDSEYS
+2412 NKNSEYS

-2443 RRKEILKNVS
+2443 RRREILKNVS
-2453 PSLAKVLKLVWY
+2453 PSLAKALKLVWY
-2465 QEDTDTESN
+2465 QEDTETESN

-2487 WAGWDASSNLD
+2487 WAGWDASTNLD

-2546 VNLNTILSGIGL
+2546 MNLNAVLSGIGL
-2558 TDKRIQVNPTQDEG
+2558 TDKRIQVDPTQDEG
-2572 VIDVVSNITA
+2572 VIQVVSNVTA

>member
-94 EFAINNTSNVGLF
+94 DFAINNTSNIGLF

-134 GDIGDALKSQGIQD
+134 GDIGDALKSQGVQD
-148 GQVQSLMEFVSS
+148 GQVQFLMEFVSS

-175 EGFIADVENH
+175 EGFIAEVENH

-190 EEKDAKF
+190 EEKDAAF
-197 NETVDQSIQAL
+197 NDTIDQSIRAL

-221 FRSLDENI
+221 FKSLDENI
-229 IRAREARQD
+229 IRARQARQD

-255 NEISYHT
+255 NEVSYHT

-288 LDGKTVSDRLYAQ
+288 LDGKTVSDRLYSQ

-324 VNGQKLNTPNI
+324 VDGQKLNTPNI
-335 NKIIGGAKDL
+335 NKIVREAKDV

-423 VKTSK
+423 VKISK

-474 RHPEEK
+474 RHSEEK

-542 VLRDISTE
+542 VLRDIPTE

-571 PKLIDDSTSITQKTL
+571 PKLVDDSTSITQKTL

-605 ASLPANRD
+605 ASLPADRD

-625 DAVKLNLRDRYN
+625 DTIKLNLRDRYN

-649 ITSENHVDI
+649 IISENHVDI
-658 NGKDLSIEDARKIQN
+658 NGKDLSIEDAKKIQN
-673 EIVSN
+673 EIISN

-725 KINYKGLSSR
+725 KINYKGLNNR

-1108 PAFASAKDYSN
+1108 PAFALAKDYSN

-1135 QPISPSAGAAVS
+1135 QPVSPGVGAAVS

-1183 EMLNNADMYN
+1183 EMLDNADMYN

-1287 HPWLPEKFYT
+1287 HPWMPEKFMV
-1297 GDAYCISKNTMVEID
+1297 GDP
-1312 NLNYLAAD
+1312 
-1320 EVIENQSTITDH
+1320 
-1332 TGQNTVVNKIICRKI
+1332 
-1347 ELKEKVY
+1347 
-1354 SLKVNSLFAFDYEFS
+1354 FS
-1369 ENHPLLVTESSNNVT
+1369 
-1384 KELSGNS
+1384 
-1391 LSYYKKA
+1391 
-1398 NIVLNALKNG
+1398 
-1408 ITSKKDL
+1408 
-1415 ANLVNISINDV
+1415 
-1426 CQLWKRMFQDDLIY
+1426 
-1440 DYRLDKHNIHL
+1440 
-1451 KEYKLYDINL
+1451 
-1461 LKNRLSWKKAKDV
+1461 
-1474 KVGNYVAYPIPKSKN
+1474 
-1489 QEIILDLGLLLPEY
+1489 
-1503 VSTEKYLY
+1503 
-1511 KPRIKNKEFI
+1511 
-1521 EIYEYFEKHGV
+1521 
-1532 PKFDRGERK
+1532 
-1541 KLLEKM
+1541 
-1547 NWHDRIYES
+1547 
-1556 VQSSF
+1556 
-1561 KNERGIKRIPRKLVL
+1561 
-1576 TRQMCYAFGLYLA
+1576 
-1589 EGWNNGCTIGM
+1589 
-1600 AHNINERDYAYNAF
+1600 
-1614 LGFKQIDP
+1614 
-1622 YINFS
+1622 
-1627 FKRSGATN
+1627 
-1635 GAYSRFGSSIIA
+1635 
-1647 SLLDVLFNKGA
+1647 
-1658 HDKKIPEFFWH
+1658 
-1669 AKEECVL
+1669 
-1676 GLLEGYICGDGTNF
+1676 
-1690 IMKSGLGLETEKIGI
+1690 
-1705 TSCNKKLLYQ
+1705 
-1715 VRKLLLRFNIVGS
+1715 
-1728 INIHNKNPKKIKIN
+1728 
-1742 KYLVTSGISYSLSV
+1742 
-1756 RGKKASILS
+1756 
-1765 GLLFGKSLLPINYKA
+1765 
-1780 KEASHHYISNGYLYL
+1780 
-1795 RIENIQEINTV
+1795 
-1806 KEVYGYQVNQNNS
+1806 
-1819 FCVVGFA
+1819 
-1826 THNTS
+1826 S
-1831 LPNGEARLPGE
+1831 LPMGEARLPGE

-1925 ALDGHV
+1925 ALDGHI

-1994 APRKAAVFLDG
+1994 APKKAAVFLDG

-2152 GRFVFT
+2152 GRFAFT

-2205 VYDLWKDIGNVN
+2205 VYDLWKDVGNVN

-2223 YAEHMNVLKPAKLL
+2223 YAEHMNILKPARLL

-2443 RRKEILKNVS
+2443 RRREILKNVS
-2453 PSLAKVLKLVWY
+2453 PSLAKALKLVWY
-2465 QEDTDTESN
+2465 QEDTETESN

-2503 VIYNEGMQ
+2503 IIYNEGMQ

-2546 VNLNTILSGIGL
+2546 MNLNALLSGIGL

-2572 VIDVVSNITA
+2572 VIDVVSNVTA
-2582 VLGYKIEKAFS
+2582 VLGYKIEKALS

>member
-64 SIGADG
+64 SIGVDG

-94 EFAINNTSNVGLF
+94 EFAINNTSNIGLF

-115 DAADWEERELG
+115 DASDWEERELG

-190 EEKDAKF
+190 EEKDAAF
-197 NETVDQSIQAL
+197 NKTIDQSIRAL

-221 FRSLDENI
+221 FKSLDENI
-229 IRAREARQD
+229 IRAREARQG

-245 SAKEALKRQN
+245 SAKAALKKQN
-255 NEISYHT
+255 NEVSYHT
-262 IGNILDQDARNPE
+262 IGDILDQDARNPE

-288 LDGKTVSDRLYAQ
+288 LDGKTVSDRLYSQ

-324 VNGQKLNTPNI
+324 VDGQKLNTPNI
-335 NKIIGGAKDL
+335 NKIVRGAKDV

-494 DSLDIKVKLDDK
+494 DSLDIKIKLDDK

-550 GTKSSEF
+550 GTKSFEF

-605 ASLPANRD
+605 ASLPADRD

-625 DAVKLNLRDRYN
+625 DTVKLNLRDRYN

-658 NGKDLSIEDARKIQN
+658 NGKDLSIEDAKKIQN

-725 KINYKGLSSR
+725 KINYKGLNNR

-898 PAAQYISGDYRPYQS
+898 PVAQYISGDYRPYQS

-983 TNPLSPL
+983 TNPFSPL

-1035 PQRRYHE
+1035 PQRHYHE

-1065 EDEDNRYIIFQNGRL
+1065 EDEDSRYIIFQNGRL

-1135 QPISPSAGAAVS
+1135 QPISPGAGAAVS

-1183 EMLNNADMYN
+1183 EMLDNADMYN
-1193 NLMNSSGGRSYLD
+1193 NLMNSSSGRSYLD

-1287 HPWLPEKFYT
+1287 HPWMPEKFMV
-1297 GDAYCISKNTMVEID
+1297 GDP
-1312 NLNYLAAD
+1312 
-1320 EVIENQSTITDH
+1320 
-1332 TGQNTVVNKIICRKI
+1332 
-1347 ELKEKVY
+1347 
-1354 SLKVNSLFAFDYEFS
+1354 FS
-1369 ENHPLLVTESSNNVT
+1369 
-1384 KELSGNS
+1384 
-1391 LSYYKKA
+1391 
-1398 NIVLNALKNG
+1398 
-1408 ITSKKDL
+1408 
-1415 ANLVNISINDV
+1415 
-1426 CQLWKRMFQDDLIY
+1426 
-1440 DYRLDKHNIHL
+1440 
-1451 KEYKLYDINL
+1451 
-1461 LKNRLSWKKAKDV
+1461 
-1474 KVGNYVAYPIPKSKN
+1474 
-1489 QEIILDLGLLLPEY
+1489 
-1503 VSTEKYLY
+1503 
-1511 KPRIKNKEFI
+1511 
-1521 EIYEYFEKHGV
+1521 
-1532 PKFDRGERK
+1532 
-1541 KLLEKM
+1541 
-1547 NWHDRIYES
+1547 
-1556 VQSSF
+1556 
-1561 KNERGIKRIPRKLVL
+1561 
-1576 TRQMCYAFGLYLA
+1576 
-1589 EGWNNGCTIGM
+1589 
-1600 AHNINERDYAYNAF
+1600 
-1614 LGFKQIDP
+1614 
-1622 YINFS
+1622 
-1627 FKRSGATN
+1627 
-1635 GAYSRFGSSIIA
+1635 
-1647 SLLDVLFNKGA
+1647 
-1658 HDKKIPEFFWH
+1658 
-1669 AKEECVL
+1669 
-1676 GLLEGYICGDGTNF
+1676 
-1690 IMKSGLGLETEKIGI
+1690 
-1705 TSCNKKLLYQ
+1705 
-1715 VRKLLLRFNIVGS
+1715 
-1728 INIHNKNPKKIKIN
+1728 
-1742 KYLVTSGISYSLSV
+1742 
-1756 RGKKASILS
+1756 
-1765 GLLFGKSLLPINYKA
+1765 
-1780 KEASHHYISNGYLYL
+1780 
-1795 RIENIQEINTV
+1795 
-1806 KEVYGYQVNQNNS
+1806 
-1819 FCVVGFA
+1819 
-1826 THNTS
+1826 S
-1831 LPNGEARLPGE
+1831 LPMGEARLPGE

-1925 ALDGHV
+1925 ALDGHI

-2119 SGALTENISKRSTTI
+2119 SGALTENISKRSTMI

-2152 GRFVFT
+2152 GRFAFT

-2205 VYDLWKDIGNVN
+2205 VYDLWKDVGNVN

-2223 YAEHMNVLKPAKLL
+2223 YAEHMNILKPAKLL

-2260 QAIAFAAAGTALAV
+2260 QAIAFAAAGTALAA
-2274 GEDNPLTRLF
+2274 GEDNPLTQLF
-2284 GKESHVYTPDAVKE
+2284 GKESHVYTPDVVKE

-2443 RRKEILKNVS
+2443 RRKEILRNVS
-2453 PSLAKVLKLVWY
+2453 PSLAKALKLIWY

-2546 VNLNTILSGIGL
+2546 MNLNTILSGVGL
-2558 TDKRIQVNPTQDEG
+2558 TDKRIQVDPTQDEG
-2572 VIDVVSNITA
+2572 VIQVVSNITA
-2582 VLGYKIEKAFS
+2582 VLGYKIEKALS

>member
-94 EFAINNTSNVGLF
+94 EFAINNTSNIGLF

-175 EGFIADVENH
+175 EGFIAEVENH

-190 EEKDAKF
+190 EEKDAAF
-197 NETVDQSIQAL
+197 NETIDQSIQAL

-221 FRSLDENI
+221 FKSLDENI

-245 SAKEALKRQN
+245 SAKAALKKQN
-255 NEISYHT
+255 NEVSYHT

-301 NEDIIT
+301 NKDIIT

-324 VNGQKLNTPNI
+324 VDGQKLNTPNI
-335 NKIIGGAKDL
+335 NKIVRGAKDV
-345 WHETLPYSLSHA
+345 WRETLPYSLSHA

-571 PKLIDDSTSITQKTL
+571 PKLIDDSTSVTQKTL
-586 YAKLSKSES
+586 YAKLNKSES

-605 ASLPANRD
+605 ASLPADRD

-625 DAVKLNLRDRYN
+625 DTVKLNLRDRYN

-658 NGKDLSIEDARKIQN
+658 NGKDLSIEDAKKIQN

-725 KINYKGLSSR
+725 KINYKGLSNR

-1035 PQRRYHE
+1035 PQRHYHE
-1042 DRMWFGKDVKAIM
+1042 DRIWFGKDVKAIM

-1135 QPISPSAGAAVS
+1135 QPISPGVGAAVS
-1147 AMNSAIQSGSSPYTN
+1147 AMNSAIQSGNSPYTN
-1162 ASGMYIQQRIRR
+1162 VSGMYIQQRIRR

-1183 EMLNNADMYN
+1183 EMLDNADMYN

-1282 TMAEK
+1282 KMAED
-1287 HPWLPEKFYT
+1287 HPWLPQKFMV
-1297 GDAYCISKNTMVEID
+1297 GDA
-1312 NLNYLAAD
+1312 
-1320 EVIENQSTITDH
+1320 
-1332 TGQNTVVNKIICRKI
+1332 
-1347 ELKEKVY
+1347 
-1354 SLKVNSLFAFDYEFS
+1354 FS
-1369 ENHPLLVTESSNNVT
+1369 
-1384 KELSGNS
+1384 
-1391 LSYYKKA
+1391 
-1398 NIVLNALKNG
+1398 ALP
-1408 ITSKKDL
+1408 
-1415 ANLVNISINDV
+1415 
-1426 CQLWKRMFQDDLIY
+1426 M
-1440 DYRLDKHNIHL
+1440 
-1451 KEYKLYDINL
+1451 
-1461 LKNRLSWKKAKDV
+1461 
-1474 KVGNYVAYPIPKSKN
+1474 
-1489 QEIILDLGLLLPEY
+1489 
-1503 VSTEKYLY
+1503 
-1511 KPRIKNKEFI
+1511 
-1521 EIYEYFEKHGV
+1521 
-1532 PKFDRGERK
+1532 
-1541 KLLEKM
+1541 
-1547 NWHDRIYES
+1547 
-1556 VQSSF
+1556 
-1561 KNERGIKRIPRKLVL
+1561 
-1576 TRQMCYAFGLYLA
+1576 
-1589 EGWNNGCTIGM
+1589 
-1600 AHNINERDYAYNAF
+1600 
-1614 LGFKQIDP
+1614 
-1622 YINFS
+1622 
-1627 FKRSGATN
+1627 
-1635 GAYSRFGSSIIA
+1635 
-1647 SLLDVLFNKGA
+1647 
-1658 HDKKIPEFFWH
+1658 
-1669 AKEECVL
+1669 
-1676 GLLEGYICGDGTNF
+1676 
-1690 IMKSGLGLETEKIGI
+1690 
-1705 TSCNKKLLYQ
+1705 
-1715 VRKLLLRFNIVGS
+1715 
-1728 INIHNKNPKKIKIN
+1728 
-1742 KYLVTSGISYSLSV
+1742 
-1756 RGKKASILS
+1756 
-1765 GLLFGKSLLPINYKA
+1765 
-1780 KEASHHYISNGYLYL
+1780 
-1795 RIENIQEINTV
+1795 
-1806 KEVYGYQVNQNNS
+1806 
-1819 FCVVGFA
+1819 
-1826 THNTS
+1826 
-1831 LPNGEARLPGE
+1831 GEARLPGE

-1903 MVKHQGKKHDF
+1903 MVKYQGKKHDF

-2144 TALAGEIT
+2144 TALAGEIA
-2152 GRFVFT
+2152 GRFTFT

-2164 RRDQLANAGRHIG
+2164 RRDQLANTGRHIG

-2205 VYDLWKDIGNVN
+2205 VYDLWKDVGNVN

-2223 YAEHMNVLKPAKLL
+2223 YAEHMNILKPVRLL

-2323 KAKKE
+2323 KAKSE

-2453 PSLAKVLKLVWY
+2453 PSLAKALKLVWY
-2465 QEDTDTESN
+2465 QEDTETESN

-2546 VNLNTILSGIGL
+2546 VNLNTILSGVGL
-2558 TDKRIQVNPTQDEG
+2558 TDKRIQVDPTQDEG
-2572 VIDVVSNITA
+2572 VIQVVSNVTA
-2582 VLGYKIEKAFS
+2582 VLGYKIEKALS

>member
-64 SIGADG
+64 SIGSDG

-94 EFAINNTSNVGLF
+94 EFAINNTSNIGLF

-115 DAADWEERELG
+115 DASDWEERELG

-175 EGFIADVENH
+175 EGFIAEVENH

-190 EEKDAKF
+190 EEKDAAF
-197 NETVDQSIQAL
+197 NDTIDQSIRAL

-221 FRSLDENI
+221 FKSLDENI

-245 SAKEALKRQN
+245 SAKEALKKQN
-255 NEISYHT
+255 NEVSYHT
-262 IGNILDQDARNPE
+262 IGDILDQDAKNPE
-275 FDFVV
+275 FDFVA

-324 VNGQKLNTPNI
+324 VDGQKLNTPNI
-335 NKIIGGAKDL
+335 NKIVRGAKDI
-345 WHETLPYSLSHA
+345 WRETLPYSLSHA

-369 YLNKYDFKGVLDS
+369 YLNKYDFKGVLDN

-396 LFELKSDGTRHELD
+396 LFELKSDGTRHELN

-586 YAKLSKSES
+586 YAKLNKSES

-605 ASLPANRD
+605 ASLPADRD

-625 DAVKLNLRDRYN
+625 DTVKLNLRDRYN

-658 NGKDLSIEDARKIQN
+658 NGKDLSIEDAKKIQN

-725 KINYKGLSSR
+725 KINYKGLSNR

-828 TRSFAQL
+828 TRNFAQL

-1035 PQRRYHE
+1035 PQRHYHE
-1042 DRMWFGKDVKAIM
+1042 DRIWFGKDVKAIM

-1135 QPISPSAGAAVS
+1135 QPISPGAGAAVS
-1147 AMNSAIQSGSSPYTN
+1147 AMNSAIQSGNSPYTN

-1183 EMLNNADMYN
+1183 EMLDNADMYN

-1255 VGGEQMEIVRRFLP
+1255 VGGEQMEIVRRFIP

-1287 HPWLPEKFYT
+1287 HPWLPEKFFFN
-1297 GDAYCISKNTMVEID
+1297 GDPFT
-1312 NLNYLAAD
+1312 
-1320 EVIENQSTITDH
+1320 Q
-1332 TGQNTVVNKIICRKI
+1332 II
-1347 ELKEKVY
+1347 
-1354 SLKVNSLFAFDYEFS
+1354 
-1369 ENHPLLVTESSNNVT
+1369 
-1384 KELSGNS
+1384 
-1391 LSYYKKA
+1391 
-1398 NIVLNALKNG
+1398 
-1408 ITSKKDL
+1408 
-1415 ANLVNISINDV
+1415 
-1426 CQLWKRMFQDDLIY
+1426 
-1440 DYRLDKHNIHL
+1440 
-1451 KEYKLYDINL
+1451 
-1461 LKNRLSWKKAKDV
+1461 
-1474 KVGNYVAYPIPKSKN
+1474 
-1489 QEIILDLGLLLPEY
+1489 
-1503 VSTEKYLY
+1503 
-1511 KPRIKNKEFI
+1511 
-1521 EIYEYFEKHGV
+1521 
-1532 PKFDRGERK
+1532 
-1541 KLLEKM
+1541 
-1547 NWHDRIYES
+1547 
-1556 VQSSF
+1556 
-1561 KNERGIKRIPRKLVL
+1561 
-1576 TRQMCYAFGLYLA
+1576 
-1589 EGWNNGCTIGM
+1589 
-1600 AHNINERDYAYNAF
+1600 
-1614 LGFKQIDP
+1614 
-1622 YINFS
+1622 
-1627 FKRSGATN
+1627 
-1635 GAYSRFGSSIIA
+1635 
-1647 SLLDVLFNKGA
+1647 
-1658 HDKKIPEFFWH
+1658 
-1669 AKEECVL
+1669 
-1676 GLLEGYICGDGTNF
+1676 
-1690 IMKSGLGLETEKIGI
+1690 
-1705 TSCNKKLLYQ
+1705 
-1715 VRKLLLRFNIVGS
+1715 
-1728 INIHNKNPKKIKIN
+1728 
-1742 KYLVTSGISYSLSV
+1742 
-1756 RGKKASILS
+1756 
-1765 GLLFGKSLLPINYKA
+1765 
-1780 KEASHHYISNGYLYL
+1780 
-1795 RIENIQEINTV
+1795 
-1806 KEVYGYQVNQNNS
+1806 
-1819 FCVVGFA
+1819 
-1826 THNTS
+1826 
-1831 LPNGEARLPGE
+1831 NGEARLPGE

-2152 GRFVFT
+2152 GRFAFT

-2205 VYDLWKDIGNVN
+2205 VYDLWKDVGNVN

-2223 YAEHMNVLKPAKLL
+2223 YAEHMNILKPARLL

-2362 SGKPADDPIA
+2362 SGKPTDDPIA

-2443 RRKEILKNVS
+2443 RRREILKNVS
-2453 PSLAKVLKLVWY
+2453 PSLAKALKLVWY
-2465 QEDTDTESN
+2465 QEDTETESN

-2546 VNLNTILSGIGL
+2546 MNLNTILSGVGL
-2558 TDKRIQVNPTQDEG
+2558 TDKRIQVDPTQDEG
-2572 VIDVVSNITA
+2572 VIQVVSNVTA
-2582 VLGYKIEKAFS
+2582 VLGYKIEKALS

>member
-6 KNGSDNDSVVEGI
+6 KNGSDNDSAFEGI

-86 DQFRRIDQ
+86 DQFRKIDQ
-94 EFAINNTSNVGLF
+94 DFAINNASNVGLF

-134 GDIGDALKSQGIQD
+134 GDIGDALKAQGIQD

-160 RSTSTVLDKN
+160 RSTSTVIDKN

-175 EGFIADVENH
+175 ESFIADVENH

-215 FDTFND
+215 FDTFSD
-221 FRSLDENI
+221 FKSLDENI

-245 SAKEALKRQN
+245 SAQEALKKQKN
-255 NEISYHT
+255 DITYHT
-262 IGNILDQDARNPE
+262 IGDILDQDARNPE
-275 FDFVV
+275 FDFIA
-280 HEKGQMAS
+280 HEKDQMAP

-301 NEDIIT
+301 NDDIVT
-307 DTLDT
+307 QTLDT

-324 VNGQKLNTPNI
+324 VEGQKLNTPNI
-335 NKIIGGAKDL
+335 NKIIGSAKDL
-345 WHETLPYSLSHA
+345 WHETLPYALSHA

-369 YLNKYDFKGVLDS
+369 YLNKYDFKGVLGDIVGKDS
-382 IVDKNST
+382 I

-396 LFELKSDGTRHELD
+396 LFELKSDGTRNELD

-423 VKTSK
+423 IKTSK
-428 DFSNYGKVNY
+428 DFSNYGKVNF
-438 DNGKRRIFGETS
+438 DNGKQRIFGETS
-450 RKRTSDVWGNNYNT
+450 RKRTSDVWGNNYHT
-464 YLNKDMNEVA
+464 YLNKDINEIA
-474 RHPEEK
+474 NHPEEK

-514 AEDNPELSYKIEN
+514 AEDNPGLRYKIEN

-586 YAKLSKSES
+586 YAKLNKSQS
-595 IDEAAINEIL
+595 IDEAAINEIM
-605 ASLPANRD
+605 ASLPADRD
-613 KALAFINKLNVP
+613 KALVFINKLNVP
-625 DAVKLNLRDRYN
+625 ETVKLNLRDRYN

-643 KTNLNE
+643 RTNLNE
-649 ITSENHVDI
+649 ITGENHVDAT
-658 NGKDLSIEDARKIQN
+658 GKDLSIEDAKRIQN

-714 FNLKGIVSDLN
+714 FDLKGIMSDLN
-725 KINYKGLSSR
+725 KMNYNGIGNR

-747 NLDHFGAGALINYKL
+747 NLDHFAFSSIFDNNVNL
-762 NFPTAKYHGTDL
+762 PTAKHHGRDL

-782 KMADRLNEGLNNGFL
+782 KMPERLNEGLNNGFI

-913 YDERLDYYQNGKDPI
+913 YEERLDYYQNGKDPI
-928 RSGRYWVWGSTNE
+928 RSGRYWVWGSSNE
-941 FRGGSISYWEDNSLK
+941 FRGSSISYWEDNSLK

-1055 YQMNQKIHQS
+1055 YQMNQKIQQTA
-1065 EDEDNRYIIFQNGRL
+1065 DEDSRYIIFQNGRL

-1135 QPISPSAGAAVS
+1135 QPISPGAGAAVS

-1183 EMLNNADMYN
+1183 EMLDNADMYN

-1215 TGIYGYAGTMIFG
+1215 TGIYGYAASSVFG

-1255 VGGEQMEIVRRFLP
+1255 VGGEQMEIIRRFLP
-1269 EYSRRRRVNPLMN
+1269 EYSRRRRINPLMN
-1282 TMAEK
+1282 KMAED

-1297 GDAYCISKNTMVEID
+1297 GDP
-1312 NLNYLAAD
+1312 
-1320 EVIENQSTITDH
+1320 
-1332 TGQNTVVNKIICRKI
+1332 
-1347 ELKEKVY
+1347 
-1354 SLKVNSLFAFDYEFS
+1354 FS
-1369 ENHPLLVTESSNNVT
+1369 
-1384 KELSGNS
+1384 
-1391 LSYYKKA
+1391 
-1398 NIVLNALKNG
+1398 
-1408 ITSKKDL
+1408 
-1415 ANLVNISINDV
+1415 
-1426 CQLWKRMFQDDLIY
+1426 
-1440 DYRLDKHNIHL
+1440 
-1451 KEYKLYDINL
+1451 
-1461 LKNRLSWKKAKDV
+1461 
-1474 KVGNYVAYPIPKSKN
+1474 
-1489 QEIILDLGLLLPEY
+1489 
-1503 VSTEKYLY
+1503 
-1511 KPRIKNKEFI
+1511 
-1521 EIYEYFEKHGV
+1521 
-1532 PKFDRGERK
+1532 
-1541 KLLEKM
+1541 
-1547 NWHDRIYES
+1547 
-1556 VQSSF
+1556 
-1561 KNERGIKRIPRKLVL
+1561 
-1576 TRQMCYAFGLYLA
+1576 
-1589 EGWNNGCTIGM
+1589 
-1600 AHNINERDYAYNAF
+1600 
-1614 LGFKQIDP
+1614 
-1622 YINFS
+1622 
-1627 FKRSGATN
+1627 
-1635 GAYSRFGSSIIA
+1635 
-1647 SLLDVLFNKGA
+1647 
-1658 HDKKIPEFFWH
+1658 
-1669 AKEECVL
+1669 
-1676 GLLEGYICGDGTNF
+1676 
-1690 IMKSGLGLETEKIGI
+1690 
-1705 TSCNKKLLYQ
+1705 
-1715 VRKLLLRFNIVGS
+1715 
-1728 INIHNKNPKKIKIN
+1728 
-1742 KYLVTSGISYSLSV
+1742 
-1756 RGKKASILS
+1756 
-1765 GLLFGKSLLPINYKA
+1765 
-1780 KEASHHYISNGYLYL
+1780 
-1795 RIENIQEINTV
+1795 
-1806 KEVYGYQVNQNNS
+1806 
-1819 FCVVGFA
+1819 
-1826 THNTS
+1826 S
-1831 LPNGEARLPGE
+1831 LPMGEARLPGE

-1925 ALDGHV
+1925 ALDGHI

-1980 IDDEERNPDINAPQ
+1980 IDDEERNPDINEPQ

-2144 TALAGEIT
+2144 TALTGEIA
-2152 GRFVFT
+2152 GRFTFT

-2177 NIYSMVTSLQ
+2177 NIYSMATSLQ

-2205 VYDLWKDIGNVN
+2205 VYDLWKDVGNVN
-2217 FDSVLD
+2217 FDSILD
-2223 YAEHMNVLKPAKLL
+2223 YAEHMNILKPAKLL
-2237 SEETGVAVDVIQA
+2237 SEESGVAVDVIQA

-2284 GKESHVYTPDAVKE
+2284 GKESHVYTPDSVKE

-2323 KAKKE
+2323 KAKSE

-2443 RRKEILKNVS
+2443 RRREILRNVS
-2453 PSLAKVLKLVWY
+2453 PSLAKALKLVWY
-2465 QEDTDTESN
+2465 QEDTETESN

-2487 WAGWDASSNLD
+2487 WAGWDASTNLD

-2546 VNLNTILSGIGL
+2546 VNLNTVLSGIGL

-2582 VLGYKIEKAFS
+2582 VLGYKIEKALS

>member
-70 SNRLSISET
+70 SNRLSISEA

-86 DQFRRIDQ
+86 DQFRKID
-94 EFAINNTSNVGLF
+94 EAFAINNTSNIGLF

-134 GDIGDALKSQGIQD
+134 GDIGDALKAQGIQD

-160 RSTSTVLDKN
+160 RSTSTVIDKN

-175 EGFIADVENH
+175 ESFIVDVENH

-215 FDTFND
+215 FDTFSD
-221 FRSLDENI
+221 FKSLDENI

-245 SAKEALKRQN
+245 SAQEALKKQKN
-255 NEISYHT
+255 DITYHT
-262 IGNILDQDARNPE
+262 IGDVLDKDELNPE
-275 FDFVV
+275 FDFIA
-280 HEKGQMAS
+280 HEKGQMAP
-288 LDGKTVSDRLYAQ
+288 LDGRTVSDRLYAQ
-301 NEDIIT
+301 NDDIVT
-307 DTLDT
+307 QTLDT

-324 VNGQKLNTPNI
+324 VEGQKLNTPNI

-345 WHETLPYSLSHA
+345 WHETLPYALSHA

-369 YLNKYDFKGVLDS
+369 YLNKYDFKGVLGDIVGKDS
-382 IVDKNST
+382 I

-396 LFELKSDGTRHELD
+396 LFELKSDGTRNELD
-410 TSGMRFVREDSYV
+410 TSSMRFVREDSYV
-423 VKTSK
+423 IKTSK
-428 DFSNYGKVNY
+428 DFSNYGKVNF
-438 DNGKRRIFGETS
+438 DNGKQRIFGETS
-450 RKRTSDVWGNNYNT
+450 RKRTSDVWGNNYHT
-464 YLNKDMNEVA
+464 YLNKDINEIA
-474 RHPEEK
+474 NHPEEK

-514 AEDNPELSYKIEN
+514 AEDNPGLKYKIES

-586 YAKLSKSES
+586 YAKLNKSQS
-595 IDEAAINEIL
+595 IDEAAINEIM
-605 ASLPANRD
+605 ASLPADRD

-625 DAVKLNLRDRYN
+625 ETVKLNLRDRYN

-643 KTNLNE
+643 RTNLNE
-649 ITSENHVDI
+649 ITGENHVDAT
-658 NGKDLSIEDARKIQN
+658 GKDLSIEDAKRIQN
-673 EIVSN
+673 EIISN

-714 FNLKGIVSDLN
+714 FDLKGIISDLN
-725 KINYKGLSSR
+725 KMNYNGIGNR

-747 NLDHFGAGALINYKL
+747 NLDHFAFSSIFDNNVNL
-762 NFPTAKYHGTDL
+762 PTAKHHGRDL

-782 KMADRLNEGLNNGFL
+782 KMPERLNEGLNNGFI

-878 RKFTDATG
+878 RKFTDATS

-913 YDERLDYYQNGKDPI
+913 YEERLDYYQNGKDPI
-928 RSGRYWVWGSTNE
+928 RSGRYWVWGSSNE
-941 FRGGSISYWEDNSLK
+941 FRGSSISYWEDNSLK

-1055 YQMNQKIHQS
+1055 YQMNQKIQQTA
-1065 EDEDNRYIIFQNGRL
+1065 DEDSRYIIFQNGRL
-1080 GVYDFRAFS
+1080 GVYDFRAFN

-1108 PAFASAKDYSN
+1108 PAFASARDYSN

-1135 QPISPSAGAAVS
+1135 QPISPGAGAAVS

-1183 EMLNNADMYN
+1183 EMLDNADMYN

-1255 VGGEQMEIVRRFLP
+1255 VGGEQMEIIRRFLP
-1269 EYSRRRRVNPLMN
+1269 EYSRRRRINPLMN
-1282 TMAEK
+1282 KMAED

-1297 GDAYCISKNTMVEID
+1297 GDP
-1312 NLNYLAAD
+1312 
-1320 EVIENQSTITDH
+1320 
-1332 TGQNTVVNKIICRKI
+1332 
-1347 ELKEKVY
+1347 
-1354 SLKVNSLFAFDYEFS
+1354 FS
-1369 ENHPLLVTESSNNVT
+1369 
-1384 KELSGNS
+1384 
-1391 LSYYKKA
+1391 
-1398 NIVLNALKNG
+1398 
-1408 ITSKKDL
+1408 
-1415 ANLVNISINDV
+1415 
-1426 CQLWKRMFQDDLIY
+1426 
-1440 DYRLDKHNIHL
+1440 
-1451 KEYKLYDINL
+1451 
-1461 LKNRLSWKKAKDV
+1461 
-1474 KVGNYVAYPIPKSKN
+1474 
-1489 QEIILDLGLLLPEY
+1489 
-1503 VSTEKYLY
+1503 
-1511 KPRIKNKEFI
+1511 
-1521 EIYEYFEKHGV
+1521 
-1532 PKFDRGERK
+1532 
-1541 KLLEKM
+1541 
-1547 NWHDRIYES
+1547 
-1556 VQSSF
+1556 
-1561 KNERGIKRIPRKLVL
+1561 
-1576 TRQMCYAFGLYLA
+1576 
-1589 EGWNNGCTIGM
+1589 
-1600 AHNINERDYAYNAF
+1600 
-1614 LGFKQIDP
+1614 
-1622 YINFS
+1622 
-1627 FKRSGATN
+1627 
-1635 GAYSRFGSSIIA
+1635 
-1647 SLLDVLFNKGA
+1647 
-1658 HDKKIPEFFWH
+1658 
-1669 AKEECVL
+1669 
-1676 GLLEGYICGDGTNF
+1676 
-1690 IMKSGLGLETEKIGI
+1690 
-1705 TSCNKKLLYQ
+1705 
-1715 VRKLLLRFNIVGS
+1715 
-1728 INIHNKNPKKIKIN
+1728 
-1742 KYLVTSGISYSLSV
+1742 
-1756 RGKKASILS
+1756 
-1765 GLLFGKSLLPINYKA
+1765 
-1780 KEASHHYISNGYLYL
+1780 
-1795 RIENIQEINTV
+1795 
-1806 KEVYGYQVNQNNS
+1806 
-1819 FCVVGFA
+1819 
-1826 THNTS
+1826 S
-1831 LPNGEARLPGE
+1831 LPMGEARLPGE

-1925 ALDGHV
+1925 ALDGHI

-1980 IDDEERNPDINAPQ
+1980 IDDEERNPDVNAPQ
-1994 APRKAAVFLDG
+1994 APKKAAVFLDG
-2005 ENISDTLRQVGLAD
+2005 ENISDTLRQVGLAN

-2144 TALAGEIT
+2144 TALAGEIA
-2152 GRFVFT
+2152 GRFTFT

-2205 VYDLWKDIGNVN
+2205 VYDLWKDVGNVN

-2223 YAEHMNVLKPAKLL
+2223 YAEHMNILKPAKLL

-2284 GKESHVYTPDAVKE
+2284 GKESHVYTPDVVKE

-2323 KAKKE
+2323 KAKSE

-2443 RRKEILKNVS
+2443 RRKEILRNVS
-2453 PSLAKVLKLVWY
+2453 PSLAKALKLVWY
-2465 QEDTDTESN
+2465 QEDTETESN

-2487 WAGWDASSNLD
+2487 WAGWDASTNLD

-2572 VIDVVSNITA
+2572 VIDVVSNVTA
-2582 VLGYKIEKAFS
+2582 VLGYKIEKALS

>member
-64 SIGADG
+64 SIGTDG

-94 EFAINNTSNVGLF
+94 EFAINNTSNIGLF

-175 EGFIADVENH
+175 EGFIAEVENH

-190 EEKDAKF
+190 EEKDAAF
-197 NETVDQSIQAL
+197 NETIDQSIQAL

-221 FRSLDENI
+221 FKSLDENI

-245 SAKEALKRQN
+245 SAKAALKKQN
-255 NEISYHT
+255 NEVSYHT
-262 IGNILDQDARNPE
+262 IGDILDQDARNPE

-324 VNGQKLNTPNI
+324 VDGQKLNTPNI
-335 NKIIGGAKDL
+335 NKIVRGAKDL

-438 DNGKRRIFGETS
+438 DNGKQRIFGETS
-450 RKRTSDVWGNNYNT
+450 RKHTSDVWGNNYNT

-571 PKLIDDSTSITQKTL
+571 PKLVDDSTSITQKTL
-586 YAKLSKSES
+586 YAKLNKSES

-605 ASLPANRD
+605 ASLPADRD

-643 KTNLNE
+643 RTNLNE

-658 NGKDLSIEDARKIQN
+658 NGKDLSIEDAKKIQN

-725 KINYKGLSSR
+725 KINYKGLSNR

-822 GFHEGD
+822 GFYEGD

-1098 GQGQEYTGQA
+1098 GQGQEYTGQS

-1174 TRSNKGTVQ
+1174 TRNNKGTVQ
-1183 EMLNNADMYN
+1183 EMLDNADMYN

-1282 TMAEK
+1282 KMAED
-1287 HPWLPEKFYT
+1287 HPWLPQKF
-1297 GDAYCISKNTMVEID
+1297 MVSD
-1312 NLNYLAAD
+1312 P
-1320 EVIENQSTITDH
+1320 
-1332 TGQNTVVNKIICRKI
+1332 
-1347 ELKEKVY
+1347 
-1354 SLKVNSLFAFDYEFS
+1354 FS
-1369 ENHPLLVTESSNNVT
+1369 
-1384 KELSGNS
+1384 
-1391 LSYYKKA
+1391 
-1398 NIVLNALKNG
+1398 
-1408 ITSKKDL
+1408 
-1415 ANLVNISINDV
+1415 
-1426 CQLWKRMFQDDLIY
+1426 
-1440 DYRLDKHNIHL
+1440 
-1451 KEYKLYDINL
+1451 
-1461 LKNRLSWKKAKDV
+1461 
-1474 KVGNYVAYPIPKSKN
+1474 
-1489 QEIILDLGLLLPEY
+1489 
-1503 VSTEKYLY
+1503 
-1511 KPRIKNKEFI
+1511 
-1521 EIYEYFEKHGV
+1521 
-1532 PKFDRGERK
+1532 
-1541 KLLEKM
+1541 
-1547 NWHDRIYES
+1547 
-1556 VQSSF
+1556 
-1561 KNERGIKRIPRKLVL
+1561 
-1576 TRQMCYAFGLYLA
+1576 
-1589 EGWNNGCTIGM
+1589 
-1600 AHNINERDYAYNAF
+1600 
-1614 LGFKQIDP
+1614 
-1622 YINFS
+1622 
-1627 FKRSGATN
+1627 
-1635 GAYSRFGSSIIA
+1635 
-1647 SLLDVLFNKGA
+1647 
-1658 HDKKIPEFFWH
+1658 
-1669 AKEECVL
+1669 
-1676 GLLEGYICGDGTNF
+1676 
-1690 IMKSGLGLETEKIGI
+1690 
-1705 TSCNKKLLYQ
+1705 
-1715 VRKLLLRFNIVGS
+1715 
-1728 INIHNKNPKKIKIN
+1728 
-1742 KYLVTSGISYSLSV
+1742 
-1756 RGKKASILS
+1756 
-1765 GLLFGKSLLPINYKA
+1765 
-1780 KEASHHYISNGYLYL
+1780 
-1795 RIENIQEINTV
+1795 
-1806 KEVYGYQVNQNNS
+1806 
-1819 FCVVGFA
+1819 
-1826 THNTS
+1826 S
-1831 LPNGEARLPGE
+1831 LPMGEARLPGE

-1925 ALDGHV
+1925 ALDGHI

-2019 YDMEDTSAAGAYA
+2019 YDIEDTSAAGAYA

-2067 EEYRSDQLYGTGFQ
+2067 EEYHSDQLYGTGFQ

-2152 GRFVFT
+2152 GRFSFT

-2205 VYDLWKDIGNVN
+2205 VYDLWKDVGNVN

-2223 YAEHMNVLKPAKLL
+2223 YAEHMNILKPARLL

-2250 ARKFKLGRIS
+2250 ARKFKLGRIF

-2419 DIIRALPNTE
+2419 DIIRALPNIE

-2453 PSLAKVLKLVWY
+2453 PSLAKALKLVWY
-2465 QEDTDTESN
+2465 QEDTETESN

-2524 PEVINAPNIDNI
+2524 PEVINTPNIDNI

-2546 VNLNTILSGIGL
+2546 VNLNTILSGVGL
-2558 TDKRIQVNPTQDEG
+2558 TDKRIQVDPTQDEG
-2572 VIDVVSNITA
+2572 VIQVVSNVTA
-2582 VLGYKIEKAFS
+2582 ILGYKIEKALS

>member
-79 IRGISHI
+79 IRGMSHI
-86 DQFRRIDQ
+86 DQFRKIDQ
-94 EFAINNTSNVGLF
+94 DFAINNASNVGLF

-134 GDIGDALKSQGIQD
+134 GDIGDALKAQGIQD

-160 RSTSTVLDKN
+160 RSTSTVIDKN

-175 EGFIADVENH
+175 ESFIADVENH

-215 FDTFND
+215 FDTFSD
-221 FRSLDENI
+221 FKSLDENI

-245 SAKEALKRQN
+245 SAQEALKKQKN
-255 NEISYHT
+255 DITYHT
-262 IGNILDQDARNPE
+262 IGDILDQDARNPE
-275 FDFVV
+275 FDFIA
-280 HEKGQMAS
+280 HEKDQMAP

-301 NEDIIT
+301 NDDIVT
-307 DTLDT
+307 QTLDT

-324 VNGQKLNTPNI
+324 VEGQKLNTPNI
-335 NKIIGGAKDL
+335 NKIISSAKDL
-345 WHETLPYSLSHA
+345 WHETLPYALSHA
-357 ADFKNVDNLKVE
+357 SDFKNVDNLKVE
-369 YLNKYDFKGVLDS
+369 YLNKYDFKGVLDDIVGKDS
-382 IVDKNST
+382 I

-396 LFELKSDGTRHELD
+396 LFELKSDGTRNELD
-410 TSGMRFVREDSYV
+410 TSSMRFVREDSYV
-423 VKTSK
+423 IKTSK
-428 DFSNYGKVNY
+428 DFSNYGKVNF
-438 DNGKRRIFGETS
+438 DNGKQRIFGETS
-450 RKRTSDVWGNNYNT
+450 RKRTSDVWGNNYHT
-464 YLNKDMNEVA
+464 FLNKDIDEIA

-494 DSLDIKVKLDDK
+494 DSLDIKVRLDDK

-514 AEDNPELSYKIEN
+514 AEDNPGLRYKIES

-586 YAKLSKSES
+586 YARLNKSQS
-595 IDEAAINEIL
+595 IDEAAINEIM
-605 ASLPANRD
+605 ASLPADRD
-613 KALAFINKLNVP
+613 KALVFINKLNVP
-625 DAVKLNLRDRYN
+625 ETVKLNLRDRYN

-643 KTNLNE
+643 RTNLNE
-649 ITSENHVDI
+649 IIGENHVDAT
-658 NGKDLSIEDARKIQN
+658 GKDLSIEDAKRIQN

-714 FNLKGIVSDLN
+714 FDLKGIMSDLN
-725 KINYKGLSSR
+725 KMNYNGIGNR

-747 NLDHFGAGALINYKL
+747 NLDHFAFSSIFDNNVNL
-762 NFPTAKYHGTDL
+762 PTAKHHGRDL

-782 KMADRLNEGLNNGFL
+782 KMPERLNEGLNNGFI

-913 YDERLDYYQNGKDPI
+913 YEERLDYYQNGKDPI
-928 RSGRYWVWGSTNE
+928 RSGRYWVWGSSNE
-941 FRGGSISYWEDNSLK
+941 FRGSSISYWEDNSLK

-1055 YQMNQKIHQS
+1055 YQMNQKIQQTA
-1065 EDEDNRYIIFQNGRL
+1065 DEDSRYIIFQNGRL

-1135 QPISPSAGAAVS
+1135 QPVSPGAGAAVS
-1147 AMNSAIQSGSSPYTN
+1147 AMNSVIQSGSSPYTN

-1183 EMLNNADMYN
+1183 EMLDNADMYN
-1193 NLMNSSGGRSYLD
+1193 NLMSSSSGRSYLD

-1215 TGIYGYAGTMIFG
+1215 TGIYGYAASSVFG

-1255 VGGEQMEIVRRFLP
+1255 VGGEQMEIIRRFLP
-1269 EYSRRRRVNPLMN
+1269 EYSRRRRINPLMN
-1282 TMAEK
+1282 KMAED

-1297 GDAYCISKNTMVEID
+1297 GDP
-1312 NLNYLAAD
+1312 
-1320 EVIENQSTITDH
+1320 
-1332 TGQNTVVNKIICRKI
+1332 
-1347 ELKEKVY
+1347 
-1354 SLKVNSLFAFDYEFS
+1354 FS
-1369 ENHPLLVTESSNNVT
+1369 
-1384 KELSGNS
+1384 
-1391 LSYYKKA
+1391 
-1398 NIVLNALKNG
+1398 
-1408 ITSKKDL
+1408 
-1415 ANLVNISINDV
+1415 
-1426 CQLWKRMFQDDLIY
+1426 
-1440 DYRLDKHNIHL
+1440 
-1451 KEYKLYDINL
+1451 
-1461 LKNRLSWKKAKDV
+1461 
-1474 KVGNYVAYPIPKSKN
+1474 
-1489 QEIILDLGLLLPEY
+1489 
-1503 VSTEKYLY
+1503 
-1511 KPRIKNKEFI
+1511 
-1521 EIYEYFEKHGV
+1521 
-1532 PKFDRGERK
+1532 
-1541 KLLEKM
+1541 
-1547 NWHDRIYES
+1547 
-1556 VQSSF
+1556 
-1561 KNERGIKRIPRKLVL
+1561 
-1576 TRQMCYAFGLYLA
+1576 
-1589 EGWNNGCTIGM
+1589 
-1600 AHNINERDYAYNAF
+1600 
-1614 LGFKQIDP
+1614 
-1622 YINFS
+1622 
-1627 FKRSGATN
+1627 
-1635 GAYSRFGSSIIA
+1635 
-1647 SLLDVLFNKGA
+1647 
-1658 HDKKIPEFFWH
+1658 
-1669 AKEECVL
+1669 
-1676 GLLEGYICGDGTNF
+1676 
-1690 IMKSGLGLETEKIGI
+1690 
-1705 TSCNKKLLYQ
+1705 
-1715 VRKLLLRFNIVGS
+1715 
-1728 INIHNKNPKKIKIN
+1728 
-1742 KYLVTSGISYSLSV
+1742 
-1756 RGKKASILS
+1756 
-1765 GLLFGKSLLPINYKA
+1765 
-1780 KEASHHYISNGYLYL
+1780 
-1795 RIENIQEINTV
+1795 
-1806 KEVYGYQVNQNNS
+1806 
-1819 FCVVGFA
+1819 
-1826 THNTS
+1826 S
-1831 LPNGEARLPGE
+1831 LPMGEARLPGE

-1925 ALDGHV
+1925 ALDGHI

-2144 TALAGEIT
+2144 TALAGEIA
-2152 GRFVFT
+2152 GRFTFT

-2223 YAEHMNVLKPAKLL
+2223 YAEHMNILKPAKLL
-2237 SEETGVAVDVIQA
+2237 SEESGVAVDVIQA

-2284 GKESHVYTPDAVKE
+2284 GKESHVYTPDAVKK

-2323 KAKKE
+2323 KAKSE

-2443 RRKEILKNVS
+2443 RRREILKNVS
-2453 PSLAKVLKLVWY
+2453 PSLAKALKLVWY
-2465 QEDTDTESN
+2465 QEDTETESN

-2487 WAGWDASSNLD
+2487 WAGWDASTNLD

-2546 VNLNTILSGIGL
+2546 VNLNTVLSGIGL

-2582 VLGYKIEKAFS
+2582 VLGYKIEKALS

>member
-6 KNGSDNDSVVEGI
+6 KNGSNNDSVVEGI

-64 SIGADG
+64 SIGIDG

-86 DQFRRIDQ
+86 DQFRKIDQ
-94 EFAINNTSNVGLF
+94 DFAINNASNVGLF

-126 RQYQAKIF
+126 QQYQAKIF
-134 GDIGDALKSQGIQD
+134 GDIGDALKAQGIQD

-160 RSTSTVLDKN
+160 RSTSTVIDKN

-175 EGFIADVENH
+175 ESFIADVENH

-190 EEKDAKF
+190 EEKDTKF

-215 FDTFND
+215 FDTFSD
-221 FRSLDENI
+221 FKSLDENI

-245 SAKEALKRQN
+245 SAQEALKKQN
-255 NEISYHT
+255 DEISYHT

-275 FDFVV
+275 FDFIV

-288 LDGKTVSDRLYAQ
+288 LDGRTVSDRLYAQ
-301 NEDIIT
+301 NDDIVTQI
-307 DTLDT
+307 LDT

-324 VNGQKLNTPNI
+324 VEGQKLNTPNI

-345 WHETLPYSLSHA
+345 WHETLPYALSHA

-369 YLNKYDFKGVLDS
+369 YLNKYDFKGVLGDIVGKDS
-382 IVDKNST
+382 I

-396 LFELKSDGTRHELD
+396 LFELKSDGTRNELD

-423 VKTSK
+423 IKTSK
-428 DFSNYGKVNY
+428 DFSNYGKVNF
-438 DNGKRRIFGETS
+438 DNGKQRIFGETS
-450 RKRTSDVWGNNYNT
+450 RKRTSDVWGNNYHT
-464 YLNKDMNEVA
+464 FLNKDIDEIA

-480 AMMGIRNHS
+480 AMMGIRNYS

-514 AEDNPELSYKIEN
+514 AEDNPGLKYKIES

-586 YAKLSKSES
+586 YAKLNKSQS
-595 IDEAAINEIL
+595 IDEAAINEIM
-605 ASLPANRD
+605 ASLPADRD

-625 DAVKLNLRDRYN
+625 ETVKLNLRDRYN

-643 KTNLNE
+643 RTNLNE
-649 ITSENHVDI
+649 ITSENHVDTT
-658 NGKDLSIEDARKIQN
+658 GKDLSVEDAKRIQN

-714 FNLKGIVSDLN
+714 FDLKGIMSDLN
-725 KINYKGLSSR
+725 KMNYNGIGNR

-747 NLDHFGAGALINYKL
+747 NLDHFAFSSIFDNNVNL
-762 NFPTAKYHGTDL
+762 PTAKHHGRDL

-782 KMADRLNEGLNNGFL
+782 KMPERLNEGLNNGFI

-913 YDERLDYYQNGKDPI
+913 YEERLDYYQNGKDPI
-928 RSGRYWVWGSTNE
+928 RSGRYWVWGSSNE
-941 FRGGSISYWEDNSLK
+941 FRGSSISYWEDNSLK

-1035 PQRRYHE
+1035 PQRHYHE

-1055 YQMNQKIHQS
+1055 YQMNQKIQQAV
-1065 EDEDNRYIIFQNGRL
+1065 DEDSRYIIFQNGRL

-1108 PAFASAKDYSN
+1108 PAFASARDYSN

-1135 QPISPSAGAAVS
+1135 QPISPGAGAAVS
-1147 AMNSAIQSGSSPYTN
+1147 VMNSAIQSGSSPYTN

-1183 EMLNNADMYN
+1183 EMLDNADMYN

-1215 TGIYGYAGTMIFG
+1215 TGIYGYAASSVFG

-1255 VGGEQMEIVRRFLP
+1255 VGGEQMEIIRRFLP
-1269 EYSRRRRVNPLMN
+1269 EYSRRRRINPLMN

-1287 HPWLPEKFYT
+1287 HPWLPEKFFFN
-1297 GDAYCISKNTMVEID
+1297 GDPFT
-1312 NLNYLAAD
+1312 
-1320 EVIENQSTITDH
+1320 Q
-1332 TGQNTVVNKIICRKI
+1332 II
-1347 ELKEKVY
+1347 
-1354 SLKVNSLFAFDYEFS
+1354 
-1369 ENHPLLVTESSNNVT
+1369 
-1384 KELSGNS
+1384 
-1391 LSYYKKA
+1391 
-1398 NIVLNALKNG
+1398 
-1408 ITSKKDL
+1408 
-1415 ANLVNISINDV
+1415 
-1426 CQLWKRMFQDDLIY
+1426 
-1440 DYRLDKHNIHL
+1440 
-1451 KEYKLYDINL
+1451 
-1461 LKNRLSWKKAKDV
+1461 
-1474 KVGNYVAYPIPKSKN
+1474 
-1489 QEIILDLGLLLPEY
+1489 
-1503 VSTEKYLY
+1503 
-1511 KPRIKNKEFI
+1511 
-1521 EIYEYFEKHGV
+1521 
-1532 PKFDRGERK
+1532 
-1541 KLLEKM
+1541 
-1547 NWHDRIYES
+1547 
-1556 VQSSF
+1556 
-1561 KNERGIKRIPRKLVL
+1561 
-1576 TRQMCYAFGLYLA
+1576 
-1589 EGWNNGCTIGM
+1589 
-1600 AHNINERDYAYNAF
+1600 
-1614 LGFKQIDP
+1614 
-1622 YINFS
+1622 
-1627 FKRSGATN
+1627 
-1635 GAYSRFGSSIIA
+1635 
-1647 SLLDVLFNKGA
+1647 
-1658 HDKKIPEFFWH
+1658 
-1669 AKEECVL
+1669 
-1676 GLLEGYICGDGTNF
+1676 
-1690 IMKSGLGLETEKIGI
+1690 
-1705 TSCNKKLLYQ
+1705 
-1715 VRKLLLRFNIVGS
+1715 
-1728 INIHNKNPKKIKIN
+1728 
-1742 KYLVTSGISYSLSV
+1742 
-1756 RGKKASILS
+1756 
-1765 GLLFGKSLLPINYKA
+1765 
-1780 KEASHHYISNGYLYL
+1780 
-1795 RIENIQEINTV
+1795 
-1806 KEVYGYQVNQNNS
+1806 
-1819 FCVVGFA
+1819 
-1826 THNTS
+1826 
-1831 LPNGEARLPGE
+1831 NGEARLPGE

-1925 ALDGHV
+1925 ALDGHI

-2144 TALAGEIT
+2144 TALAGEIA
-2152 GRFVFT
+2152 GRFTFT

-2205 VYDLWKDIGNVN
+2205 VYDLWKDVGNVN

-2223 YAEHMNVLKPAKLL
+2223 YAEHMNILKPAKLL
-2237 SEETGVAVDVIQA
+2237 SEESGVAVDVIQA

-2323 KAKKE
+2323 KAKSE

-2362 SGKPADDPIA
+2362 SGKPTDDPIA

-2412 NKDSEYS
+2412 NKNSEYS

-2443 RRKEILKNVS
+2443 RRREILKNVS
-2453 PSLAKVLKLVWY
+2453 PSLAKALKLVWY
-2465 QEDTDTESN
+2465 QEDTETESN

-2487 WAGWDASSNLD
+2487 WAGWDASTNLD

-2546 VNLNTILSGIGL
+2546 VNLNTVLSGIGL

-2582 VLGYKIEKAFS
+2582 VLGYKIEKALS

>member
-6 KNGSDNDSVVEGI
+6 KNGSDNDSAFEGI

-51 VDPIIGKMSDRIA
+51 VDPIIGKMSDRIV

-86 DQFRRIDQ
+86 DQFRKIDQ
-94 EFAINNTSNVGLF
+94 DFAINNASNVGLF

-134 GDIGDALKSQGIQD
+134 GDIGDALKAQGIQD

-160 RSTSTVLDKN
+160 RSTSTVIDKN

-175 EGFIADVENH
+175 ESFIADVENH

-221 FRSLDENI
+221 FKSLDENI

-245 SAKEALKRQN
+245 SAKAALKKQN
-255 NEISYHT
+255 NEVSYHT

-288 LDGKTVSDRLYAQ
+288 LDGKTVSDRLYSQ

-324 VNGQKLNTPNI
+324 VDGQKLNTPNI
-335 NKIIGGAKDL
+335 NKIVRGAKDL

-357 ADFKNVDNLKVE
+357 ADFKNIDNLKVE

-464 YLNKDMNEVA
+464 YLNKDINEIA
-474 RHPEEK
+474 NHPEEK

-514 AEDNPELSYKIEN
+514 AEDNPGLRYKIES

-586 YAKLSKSES
+586 YAKLNKSQS
-595 IDEAAINEIL
+595 IDEAAINEIM
-605 ASLPANRD
+605 ASLPADRD

-625 DAVKLNLRDRYN
+625 ETVKLNLRDRYN

-643 KTNLNE
+643 RTNLNE
-649 ITSENHVDI
+649 ITGENHVDAT
-658 NGKDLSIEDARKIQN
+658 GKDLSIQDAKRIQN
-673 EIVSN
+673 EIISN

-714 FNLKGIVSDLN
+714 FDLKGIMSDLN
-725 KINYKGLSSR
+725 KMNYNGIGNR

-747 NLDHFGAGALINYKL
+747 NLDHFAFSSIFDNNVNL
-762 NFPTAKYHGTDL
+762 PTAKHHGRDL

-782 KMADRLNEGLNNGFL
+782 KMPERLNEGLNNGFI
-797 DQALGFVHP
+797 DQAFGFVHP

-913 YDERLDYYQNGKDPI
+913 YEERLDYYQNGKDPI
-928 RSGRYWVWGSTNE
+928 RSGRYWVWGSSNE
-941 FRGGSISYWEDNSLK
+941 FRGSSISYWEDNSLK

-1010 LSAPLFEQGTLQ
+1010 LSAPLFEQGMLQ

-1035 PQRRYHE
+1035 PQRHYHE

-1055 YQMNQKIHQS
+1055 YQMNQKIQQAA
-1065 EDEDNRYIIFQNGRL
+1065 DEDSRYIIFQNGRL

-1135 QPISPSAGAAVS
+1135 QPVSPGVGAAVS
-1147 AMNSAIQSGSSPYTN
+1147 AMNNAIQSGSSPYTN

-1183 EMLNNADMYN
+1183 EMLDNADMYN

-1215 TGIYGYAGTMIFG
+1215 TGIYGYAASSIFG

-1255 VGGEQMEIVRRFLP
+1255 VGGEQMEIIRRFLP
-1269 EYSRRRRVNPLMN
+1269 EYSRRRRINPLMN
-1282 TMAEK
+1282 KMAED

-1297 GDAYCISKNTMVEID
+1297 GDP
-1312 NLNYLAAD
+1312 
-1320 EVIENQSTITDH
+1320 
-1332 TGQNTVVNKIICRKI
+1332 
-1347 ELKEKVY
+1347 
-1354 SLKVNSLFAFDYEFS
+1354 FS
-1369 ENHPLLVTESSNNVT
+1369 
-1384 KELSGNS
+1384 
-1391 LSYYKKA
+1391 
-1398 NIVLNALKNG
+1398 
-1408 ITSKKDL
+1408 
-1415 ANLVNISINDV
+1415 
-1426 CQLWKRMFQDDLIY
+1426 
-1440 DYRLDKHNIHL
+1440 
-1451 KEYKLYDINL
+1451 
-1461 LKNRLSWKKAKDV
+1461 
-1474 KVGNYVAYPIPKSKN
+1474 
-1489 QEIILDLGLLLPEY
+1489 
-1503 VSTEKYLY
+1503 
-1511 KPRIKNKEFI
+1511 
-1521 EIYEYFEKHGV
+1521 
-1532 PKFDRGERK
+1532 
-1541 KLLEKM
+1541 
-1547 NWHDRIYES
+1547 
-1556 VQSSF
+1556 
-1561 KNERGIKRIPRKLVL
+1561 
-1576 TRQMCYAFGLYLA
+1576 
-1589 EGWNNGCTIGM
+1589 
-1600 AHNINERDYAYNAF
+1600 
-1614 LGFKQIDP
+1614 
-1622 YINFS
+1622 
-1627 FKRSGATN
+1627 
-1635 GAYSRFGSSIIA
+1635 
-1647 SLLDVLFNKGA
+1647 
-1658 HDKKIPEFFWH
+1658 
-1669 AKEECVL
+1669 
-1676 GLLEGYICGDGTNF
+1676 
-1690 IMKSGLGLETEKIGI
+1690 
-1705 TSCNKKLLYQ
+1705 
-1715 VRKLLLRFNIVGS
+1715 
-1728 INIHNKNPKKIKIN
+1728 
-1742 KYLVTSGISYSLSV
+1742 
-1756 RGKKASILS
+1756 
-1765 GLLFGKSLLPINYKA
+1765 
-1780 KEASHHYISNGYLYL
+1780 
-1795 RIENIQEINTV
+1795 
-1806 KEVYGYQVNQNNS
+1806 
-1819 FCVVGFA
+1819 
-1826 THNTS
+1826 S
-1831 LPNGEARLPGE
+1831 LPMGEARLPGE

-2105 VISDSLWRFYKGYE
+2105 IISDSLWRFYKGYE

-2152 GRFVFT
+2152 GRFAFT

-2205 VYDLWKDIGNVN
+2205 VYDLWKDVGNVN

-2223 YAEHMNVLKPAKLL
+2223 YAEHMNILKPAKLL
-2237 SEETGVAVDVIQA
+2237 SEESGVAVDVIQA

-2323 KAKKE
+2323 KAKSE

-2443 RRKEILKNVS
+2443 RRREILKNVS
-2453 PSLAKVLKLVWY
+2453 PSLAKALKLVWY
-2465 QEDTDTESN
+2465 QEDTETESN

-2487 WAGWDASSNLD
+2487 WAGWDASTNLD

-2546 VNLNTILSGIGL
+2546 INLNTVLSGIGL

-2572 VIDVVSNITA
+2572 VIDVVSNVTA
-2582 VLGYKIEKAFS
+2582 VLGYKIEKALS

>member
-94 EFAINNTSNVGLF
+94 EFAINNTSNIGLF

-115 DAADWEERELG
+115 DASDWEERELG

-134 GDIGDALKSQGIQD
+134 GDIGDALKAQGIQD

-160 RSTSTVLDKN
+160 RSISTVIDKN

-175 EGFIADVENH
+175 EGFIAEVENH

-190 EEKDAKF
+190 EEKDAAF
-197 NETVDQSIQAL
+197 NDTIDQSIQAL
-208 QNISNQT
+208 RNISNQT

-221 FRSLDENI
+221 FKSLDENI

-245 SAKEALKRQN
+245 SAKEALKKQN
-255 NEISYHT
+255 DEISYHT

-324 VNGQKLNTPNI
+324 VDGQKLNTPNI
-335 NKIIGGAKDL
+335 NKIVREAKDV
-345 WHETLPYSLSHA
+345 WRETLPYSLSHA

-423 VKTSK
+423 IKTSK

-438 DNGKRRIFGETS
+438 DNGKQRIFGETS

-474 RHPEEK
+474 RYPEEK

-494 DSLDIKVKLDDK
+494 DSLDIKVKLDEK

-605 ASLPANRD
+605 ASLPADRN

-625 DAVKLNLRDRYN
+625 DTVKLNLRDRYN
-637 VEQLKI
+637 IEQLKI
-643 KTNLNE
+643 RTNLNE

-658 NGKDLSIEDARKIQN
+658 NGKDLSIEDAKKIQN
-673 EIVSN
+673 EIISN

-725 KINYKGLSSR
+725 KINYKGLNNR

-747 NLDHFGAGALINYKL
+747 NLDHFGPGALINYKL

-843 VLPASIALTQLDWAN
+843 VIPASIALTQLDWAN

-1035 PQRRYHE
+1035 PQRHYHE

-1065 EDEDNRYIIFQNGRL
+1065 EDEDSRYIIFQNGRL

-1135 QPISPSAGAAVS
+1135 QPVSPGAGTAVS
-1147 AMNSAIQSGSSPYTN
+1147 AMNSAIQSGNSPYTN

-1183 EMLNNADMYN
+1183 EMLDNADMYN

-1269 EYSRRRRVNPLMN
+1269 EYSRRRHVNPLMN
-1282 TMAEK
+1282 KMTED
-1287 HPWLPEKFYT
+1287 HPWLPQKFMV
-1297 GDAYCISKNTMVEID
+1297 GDA
-1312 NLNYLAAD
+1312 
-1320 EVIENQSTITDH
+1320 
-1332 TGQNTVVNKIICRKI
+1332 
-1347 ELKEKVY
+1347 
-1354 SLKVNSLFAFDYEFS
+1354 FS
-1369 ENHPLLVTESSNNVT
+1369 
-1384 KELSGNS
+1384 
-1391 LSYYKKA
+1391 
-1398 NIVLNALKNG
+1398 ALP
-1408 ITSKKDL
+1408 
-1415 ANLVNISINDV
+1415 
-1426 CQLWKRMFQDDLIY
+1426 M
-1440 DYRLDKHNIHL
+1440 
-1451 KEYKLYDINL
+1451 
-1461 LKNRLSWKKAKDV
+1461 
-1474 KVGNYVAYPIPKSKN
+1474 
-1489 QEIILDLGLLLPEY
+1489 
-1503 VSTEKYLY
+1503 
-1511 KPRIKNKEFI
+1511 
-1521 EIYEYFEKHGV
+1521 
-1532 PKFDRGERK
+1532 
-1541 KLLEKM
+1541 
-1547 NWHDRIYES
+1547 
-1556 VQSSF
+1556 
-1561 KNERGIKRIPRKLVL
+1561 
-1576 TRQMCYAFGLYLA
+1576 
-1589 EGWNNGCTIGM
+1589 
-1600 AHNINERDYAYNAF
+1600 
-1614 LGFKQIDP
+1614 
-1622 YINFS
+1622 
-1627 FKRSGATN
+1627 
-1635 GAYSRFGSSIIA
+1635 
-1647 SLLDVLFNKGA
+1647 
-1658 HDKKIPEFFWH
+1658 
-1669 AKEECVL
+1669 
-1676 GLLEGYICGDGTNF
+1676 
-1690 IMKSGLGLETEKIGI
+1690 
-1705 TSCNKKLLYQ
+1705 
-1715 VRKLLLRFNIVGS
+1715 
-1728 INIHNKNPKKIKIN
+1728 
-1742 KYLVTSGISYSLSV
+1742 
-1756 RGKKASILS
+1756 
-1765 GLLFGKSLLPINYKA
+1765 
-1780 KEASHHYISNGYLYL
+1780 
-1795 RIENIQEINTV
+1795 
-1806 KEVYGYQVNQNNS
+1806 
-1819 FCVVGFA
+1819 
-1826 THNTS
+1826 
-1831 LPNGEARLPGE
+1831 GEARLPGE

-1925 ALDGHV
+1925 ALDGHI

-2081 SWDSMLASFVYPT
+2081 SWDSMLVSFVYPT

-2152 GRFVFT
+2152 GRFAFT
-2158 GANSST
+2158 GTNSST
-2164 RRDQLANAGRHIG
+2164 RRDQLANVGRHIG

-2205 VYDLWKDIGNVN
+2205 VYDLWKDVGNVN

-2223 YAEHMNVLKPAKLL
+2223 YAEHMNILKPARLL

-2328 EGVDVDKL
+2328 ESVDVDKL

-2453 PSLAKVLKLVWY
+2453 PSLAKALKLVWY
-2465 QEDTDTESN
+2465 QEDTETESN

-2546 VNLNTILSGIGL
+2546 MNLNAVLSGIGL

-2572 VIDVVSNITA
+2572 VIDVVSNVTA
-2582 VLGYKIEKAFS
+2582 VLGYKIEKALS

>member
-51 VDPIIGKMSDRIA
+51 VDPIIGKMSDRIT

-94 EFAINNTSNVGLF
+94 EFAINNTSNIGLF

-115 DAADWEERELG
+115 DASDWEERELG

-175 EGFIADVENH
+175 EGFIAEVENH

-190 EEKDAKF
+190 EEKDAAF
-197 NETVDQSIQAL
+197 NETIDQSIQAL

-221 FRSLDENI
+221 FKSLDENI

-245 SAKEALKRQN
+245 SAKAALKKQN
-255 NEISYHT
+255 NEVSYHT
-262 IGNILDQDARNPE
+262 IGDILDQDARNPE

-280 HEKGQMAS
+280 HEKDQMAS

-324 VNGQKLNTPNI
+324 VDGQKLNTPNI
-335 NKIIGGAKDL
+335 NKIVRGAKDL

-357 ADFKNVDNLKVE
+357 ADFKSVDNLKVE

-438 DNGKRRIFGETS
+438 DNGKQRIFGETS

-571 PKLIDDSTSITQKTL
+571 PKLVDDSTSITQKTL

-605 ASLPANRD
+605 ASLPADRD

-643 KTNLNE
+643 RTNLNE

-658 NGKDLSIEDARKIQN
+658 NGKDLSIEDAKKIQN
-673 EIVSN
+673 EIISN

-725 KINYKGLSSR
+725 KINYKGLNNR

-782 KMADRLNEGLNNGFL
+782 KMADRLNEGSNNGFL

-806 IFGERLSAY
+806 IFGEHLSAY

-1035 PQRRYHE
+1035 PQRHYHE

-1135 QPISPSAGAAVS
+1135 QPISPGAGAAVS

-1183 EMLNNADMYN
+1183 EMLDNADMYN
-1193 NLMNSSGGRSYLD
+1193 NLMNSSSGRSYLD

-1241 NSFTRRFWDSGIGG
+1241 NSFTRRFWDFGIGG

-1282 TMAEK
+1282 KMAED
-1287 HPWLPEKFYT
+1287 HPWLPQKFMV
-1297 GDAYCISKNTMVEID
+1297 GDA
-1312 NLNYLAAD
+1312 
-1320 EVIENQSTITDH
+1320 
-1332 TGQNTVVNKIICRKI
+1332 
-1347 ELKEKVY
+1347 
-1354 SLKVNSLFAFDYEFS
+1354 FS
-1369 ENHPLLVTESSNNVT
+1369 
-1384 KELSGNS
+1384 
-1391 LSYYKKA
+1391 
-1398 NIVLNALKNG
+1398 ALP
-1408 ITSKKDL
+1408 
-1415 ANLVNISINDV
+1415 
-1426 CQLWKRMFQDDLIY
+1426 M
-1440 DYRLDKHNIHL
+1440 
-1451 KEYKLYDINL
+1451 
-1461 LKNRLSWKKAKDV
+1461 
-1474 KVGNYVAYPIPKSKN
+1474 
-1489 QEIILDLGLLLPEY
+1489 
-1503 VSTEKYLY
+1503 
-1511 KPRIKNKEFI
+1511 
-1521 EIYEYFEKHGV
+1521 
-1532 PKFDRGERK
+1532 
-1541 KLLEKM
+1541 
-1547 NWHDRIYES
+1547 
-1556 VQSSF
+1556 
-1561 KNERGIKRIPRKLVL
+1561 
-1576 TRQMCYAFGLYLA
+1576 
-1589 EGWNNGCTIGM
+1589 
-1600 AHNINERDYAYNAF
+1600 
-1614 LGFKQIDP
+1614 
-1622 YINFS
+1622 
-1627 FKRSGATN
+1627 
-1635 GAYSRFGSSIIA
+1635 
-1647 SLLDVLFNKGA
+1647 
-1658 HDKKIPEFFWH
+1658 
-1669 AKEECVL
+1669 
-1676 GLLEGYICGDGTNF
+1676 
-1690 IMKSGLGLETEKIGI
+1690 
-1705 TSCNKKLLYQ
+1705 
-1715 VRKLLLRFNIVGS
+1715 
-1728 INIHNKNPKKIKIN
+1728 
-1742 KYLVTSGISYSLSV
+1742 
-1756 RGKKASILS
+1756 
-1765 GLLFGKSLLPINYKA
+1765 
-1780 KEASHHYISNGYLYL
+1780 
-1795 RIENIQEINTV
+1795 
-1806 KEVYGYQVNQNNS
+1806 
-1819 FCVVGFA
+1819 
-1826 THNTS
+1826 
-1831 LPNGEARLPGE
+1831 GEARLPGE

-2205 VYDLWKDIGNVN
+2205 VYDLWKDVGNVN
-2217 FDSVLD
+2217 FDSVLN
-2223 YAEHMNVLKPAKLL
+2223 YAEHMNILKPAKLL

-2260 QAIAFAAAGTALAV
+2260 QAIAFAAAGTVLAV

-2362 SGKPADDPIA
+2362 SGKPDDDPIA

-2453 PSLAKVLKLVWY
+2453 PSLAKALKLVWY
-2465 QEDTDTESN
+2465 QEDTETESN

-2487 WAGWDASSNLD
+2487 WTGWDASSNLD

-2546 VNLNTILSGIGL
+2546 MNLNTILSGVGL
-2558 TDKRIQVNPTQDEG
+2558 TDKRIQVDPTQDEG
-2572 VIDVVSNITA
+2572 VIQVVSNITA
-2582 VLGYKIEKAFS
+2582 VLGYKIEKALS

>member
-6 KNGSDNDSVVEGI
+6 KNGSNNDSVVEGI

-64 SIGADG
+64 SIGIDG

-86 DQFRRIDQ
+86 DQFRKIDQ
-94 EFAINNTSNVGLF
+94 DFAINNASNVGLF

-134 GDIGDALKSQGIQD
+134 GDIGDALKAQGIQD

-160 RSTSTVLDKN
+160 RSTSTVIDKN

-175 EGFIADVENH
+175 ESFIADVENH

-197 NETVDQSIQAL
+197 NETVDQSIQVL

-215 FDTFND
+215 FDTFSD
-221 FRSLDENI
+221 FKSLDENI

-245 SAKEALKRQN
+245 SAQEALKKQN
-255 NEISYHT
+255 DEISYHT

-275 FDFVV
+275 FDFIV

-288 LDGKTVSDRLYAQ
+288 LDGRTVSDRLYAQ
-301 NEDIIT
+301 NDDIVT
-307 DTLDT
+307 QTLDT

-324 VNGQKLNTPNI
+324 VEGQKLNTPNI

-345 WHETLPYSLSHA
+345 WHETLPYALSHA

-369 YLNKYDFKGVLDS
+369 YLNKYDFKGVLGDIVGKDS
-382 IVDKNST
+382 I

-396 LFELKSDGTRHELD
+396 LFELKSDGTRNELD

-423 VKTSK
+423 IKTSK
-428 DFSNYGKVNY
+428 DFSNYGKVNF
-438 DNGKRRIFGETS
+438 DNGKQRIFGETS
-450 RKRTSDVWGNNYNT
+450 RKRTSDVWGNNYHT
-464 YLNKDMNEVA
+464 FLNKDIDEIA

-514 AEDNPELSYKIEN
+514 AEDNPGLRYKIES
-527 MLDVIDAKTESEKRR
+527 MLDVIDAKIESEKRR

-571 PKLIDDSTSITQKTL
+571 PKLIDDSISITQKTL
-586 YAKLSKSES
+586 YAKLNKSQS
-595 IDEAAINEIL
+595 IDEAAINEIM
-605 ASLPANRD
+605 ASLPADRD
-613 KALAFINKLNVP
+613 KALAFINKLNVSET
-625 DAVKLNLRDRYN
+625 VKLNLRDRYN

-643 KTNLNE
+643 RTNLNE
-649 ITSENHVDI
+649 ITGENHVDAT
-658 NGKDLSIEDARKIQN
+658 GKDLSIEDAKRIQN
-673 EIVSN
+673 EIISN

-714 FNLKGIVSDLN
+714 FDLKGIMSDLN
-725 KINYKGLSSR
+725 KMNYNGIGNR

-747 NLDHFGAGALINYKL
+747 NLDHFAFSSIFDNNINL
-762 NFPTAKYHGTDL
+762 PTAKHHGRDL

-782 KMADRLNEGLNNGFL
+782 KMPERLNEGLNNGFI

-886 LTDVFKLAKMAN
+886 LTDVFKLTKMAN

-913 YDERLDYYQNGKDPI
+913 YEERLDYYQNGKDPI
-928 RSGRYWVWGSTNE
+928 RSGRYWVWGSSNE
-941 FRGGSISYWEDNSLK
+941 FRGSSISYWEDNSLK

-1065 EDEDNRYIIFQNGRL
+1065 EDEDSRYIIFQNGRL

-1108 PAFASAKDYSN
+1108 PAFASARDYSN

-1126 IDASAYASL
+1126 IDSSAYASL
-1135 QPISPSAGAAVS
+1135 QPISPGAGAAVS

-1183 EMLNNADMYN
+1183 EMLDNADMYN

-1215 TGIYGYAGTMIFG
+1215 TGIYGYAASSVFG

-1255 VGGEQMEIVRRFLP
+1255 VGGEQMEIIRRFLP
-1269 EYSRRRRVNPLMN
+1269 EYSRRRRINPLMN
-1282 TMAEK
+1282 KMAEN

-1297 GDAYCISKNTMVEID
+1297 GDP
-1312 NLNYLAAD
+1312 
-1320 EVIENQSTITDH
+1320 
-1332 TGQNTVVNKIICRKI
+1332 
-1347 ELKEKVY
+1347 
-1354 SLKVNSLFAFDYEFS
+1354 FS
-1369 ENHPLLVTESSNNVT
+1369 
-1384 KELSGNS
+1384 
-1391 LSYYKKA
+1391 
-1398 NIVLNALKNG
+1398 
-1408 ITSKKDL
+1408 
-1415 ANLVNISINDV
+1415 
-1426 CQLWKRMFQDDLIY
+1426 
-1440 DYRLDKHNIHL
+1440 
-1451 KEYKLYDINL
+1451 
-1461 LKNRLSWKKAKDV
+1461 
-1474 KVGNYVAYPIPKSKN
+1474 
-1489 QEIILDLGLLLPEY
+1489 
-1503 VSTEKYLY
+1503 
-1511 KPRIKNKEFI
+1511 
-1521 EIYEYFEKHGV
+1521 
-1532 PKFDRGERK
+1532 
-1541 KLLEKM
+1541 
-1547 NWHDRIYES
+1547 
-1556 VQSSF
+1556 
-1561 KNERGIKRIPRKLVL
+1561 
-1576 TRQMCYAFGLYLA
+1576 
-1589 EGWNNGCTIGM
+1589 
-1600 AHNINERDYAYNAF
+1600 
-1614 LGFKQIDP
+1614 
-1622 YINFS
+1622 
-1627 FKRSGATN
+1627 
-1635 GAYSRFGSSIIA
+1635 
-1647 SLLDVLFNKGA
+1647 
-1658 HDKKIPEFFWH
+1658 
-1669 AKEECVL
+1669 
-1676 GLLEGYICGDGTNF
+1676 
-1690 IMKSGLGLETEKIGI
+1690 
-1705 TSCNKKLLYQ
+1705 
-1715 VRKLLLRFNIVGS
+1715 
-1728 INIHNKNPKKIKIN
+1728 
-1742 KYLVTSGISYSLSV
+1742 
-1756 RGKKASILS
+1756 
-1765 GLLFGKSLLPINYKA
+1765 
-1780 KEASHHYISNGYLYL
+1780 
-1795 RIENIQEINTV
+1795 
-1806 KEVYGYQVNQNNS
+1806 
-1819 FCVVGFA
+1819 
-1826 THNTS
+1826 S
-1831 LPNGEARLPGE
+1831 LPMGEARLPGE

-2144 TALAGEIT
+2144 TALAGEIA
-2152 GRFVFT
+2152 GRFTFT

-2205 VYDLWKDIGNVN
+2205 VYYLWKDVGNIN

-2223 YAEHMNVLKPAKLL
+2223 YAEHMNILKPAKLL
-2237 SEETGVAVDVIQA
+2237 SEESGVAVDVIQA

-2260 QAIAFAAAGTALAV
+2260 QAIAFAAAGTALAI

-2323 KAKKE
+2323 KAKSE

-2347 NGDVSITDMMSAILT
+2347 NGDVSVTDMMSAILT

-2443 RRKEILKNVS
+2443 RRREILKNVS
-2453 PSLAKVLKLVWY
+2453 PSLAKALKLVWY
-2465 QEDTDTESN
+2465 QQDTETESN

-2487 WAGWDASSNLD
+2487 WAGWDASTNLD

-2546 VNLNTILSGIGL
+2546 VNLNTVLSGIGL

-2572 VIDVVSNITA
+2572 VIDVVSNVTA
-2582 VLGYKIEKAFS
+2582 VLGYKIEKALS

>member
-38 LSRTKQGAKFLSE
+38 LSRTKQGTKFLSE

-64 SIGADG
+64 SIGIDG

-86 DQFRRIDQ
+86 DQFRKIDQ
-94 EFAINNTSNVGLF
+94 DFAINNASNVGLF

-134 GDIGDALKSQGIQD
+134 GDIGDALKAQGIQD

-160 RSTSTVLDKN
+160 RSTSTVIDKN

-175 EGFIADVENH
+175 ESFIADVENH

-221 FRSLDENI
+221 FKSLDENI

-245 SAKEALKRQN
+245 SAKAALKKQN
-255 NEISYHT
+255 NEVSYHT
-262 IGNILDQDARNPE
+262 IGDILDQDARNPE

-288 LDGKTVSDRLYAQ
+288 LDGKTVSDRLYSQ

-324 VNGQKLNTPNI
+324 VDGQKLNTPNI
-335 NKIIGGAKDL
+335 NKIVRGAKDL

-514 AEDNPELSYKIEN
+514 SEDNPELSYKIEN

-571 PKLIDDSTSITQKTL
+571 PKLVDDSTSITQKTL

-605 ASLPANRD
+605 ASLPADRD

-625 DAVKLNLRDRYN
+625 DTVKLNLRDRYN

-658 NGKDLSIEDARKIQN
+658 NGKDLSIEDAKKIQN

-725 KINYKGLSSR
+725 KINYKGLSNR

-806 IFGERLSAY
+806 IFGEYLSAH

-843 VLPASIALTQLDWAN
+843 VIPASIALTQLDWAN

-1135 QPISPSAGAAVS
+1135 QPVSPGVGAAVS
-1147 AMNSAIQSGSSPYTN
+1147 AMNSAIQSGNSPYTN

-1183 EMLNNADMYN
+1183 EVLDNADMYN

-1241 NSFTRRFWDSGIGG
+1241 NSFTRKFWDSGIGG

-1282 TMAEK
+1282 TMAEN
-1287 HPWLPEKFYT
+1287 HPWLPEKFY
-1297 GDAYCISKNTMVEID
+1297 
-1312 NLNYLAAD
+1312 
-1320 EVIENQSTITDH
+1320 
-1332 TGQNTVVNKIICRKI
+1332 
-1347 ELKEKVY
+1347 
-1354 SLKVNSLFAFDYEFS
+1354 
-1369 ENHPLLVTESSNNVT
+1369 
-1384 KELSGNS
+1384 
-1391 LSYYKKA
+1391 
-1398 NIVLNALKNG
+1398 
-1408 ITSKKDL
+1408 
-1415 ANLVNISINDV
+1415 
-1426 CQLWKRMFQDDLIY
+1426 
-1440 DYRLDKHNIHL
+1440 
-1451 KEYKLYDINL
+1451 
-1461 LKNRLSWKKAKDV
+1461 
-1474 KVGNYVAYPIPKSKN
+1474 KS
-1489 QEIILDLGLLLPEY
+1489 
-1503 VSTEKYLY
+1503 
-1511 KPRIKNKEFI
+1511 
-1521 EIYEYFEKHGV
+1521 
-1532 PKFDRGERK
+1532 
-1541 KLLEKM
+1541 
-1547 NWHDRIYES
+1547 
-1556 VQSSF
+1556 
-1561 KNERGIKRIPRKLVL
+1561 
-1576 TRQMCYAFGLYLA
+1576 
-1589 EGWNNGCTIGM
+1589 
-1600 AHNINERDYAYNAF
+1600 
-1614 LGFKQIDP
+1614 DP
-1622 YINFS
+1622 Y
-1627 FKRSGATN
+1627 TL
-1635 GAYSRFGSSIIA
+1635 II
-1647 SLLDVLFNKGA
+1647 
-1658 HDKKIPEFFWH
+1658 
-1669 AKEECVL
+1669 
-1676 GLLEGYICGDGTNF
+1676 
-1690 IMKSGLGLETEKIGI
+1690 
-1705 TSCNKKLLYQ
+1705 
-1715 VRKLLLRFNIVGS
+1715 
-1728 INIHNKNPKKIKIN
+1728 
-1742 KYLVTSGISYSLSV
+1742 
-1756 RGKKASILS
+1756 
-1765 GLLFGKSLLPINYKA
+1765 
-1780 KEASHHYISNGYLYL
+1780 
-1795 RIENIQEINTV
+1795 
-1806 KEVYGYQVNQNNS
+1806 
-1819 FCVVGFA
+1819 
-1826 THNTS
+1826 
-1831 LPNGEARLPGE
+1831 NGEARLPGE

-1925 ALDGHV
+1925 ALDGHI

-2144 TALAGEIT
+2144 TALAGEIA
-2152 GRFVFT
+2152 GRFTFT

-2187 DPMYAAYAWGRM
+2187 DPMYAVYAWGRM

-2205 VYDLWKDIGNVN
+2205 VYDLWKDVGNVN

-2223 YAEHMNVLKPAKLL
+2223 YAEHMNILKPAKLL
-2237 SEETGVAVDVIQA
+2237 SEESGVAVDVIQA

-2323 KAKKE
+2323 KAKSE

-2443 RRKEILKNVS
+2443 RRREILKNVS
-2453 PSLAKVLKLVWY
+2453 PSLAKALKLVWY
-2465 QEDTDTESN
+2465 QEDTETESN

-2487 WAGWDASSNLD
+2487 WAGWDASTNLD

-2546 VNLNTILSGIGL
+2546 VNLNTVLSGIGL

-2582 VLGYKIEKAFS
+2582 VLGYKIEKALS

>member
-6 KNGSDNDSVVEGI
+6 KNGSDNDSAFEGI

-64 SIGADG
+64 SIGVDG

-86 DQFRRIDQ
+86 DQFRKIDQ
-94 EFAINNTSNVGLF
+94 DFAINNASNVGLF

-115 DAADWEERELG
+115 DASDWEERELG

-134 GDIGDALKSQGIQD
+134 GDIGDALKAQGIQD

-160 RSTSTVLDKN
+160 RSISTVIDKN

-175 EGFIADVENH
+175 ESFIADVENH

-215 FDTFND
+215 FDTFSD
-221 FRSLDENI
+221 FKSLDENI

-245 SAKEALKRQN
+245 SAQEALKKQN

-275 FDFVV
+275 FDFIV

-288 LDGKTVSDRLYAQ
+288 LDGRTVSDRLYAQ
-301 NEDIIT
+301 NDDIVT
-307 DTLDT
+307 QTLDT

-324 VNGQKLNTPNI
+324 VEGQKLNTPNI

-345 WHETLPYSLSHA
+345 WHETLPYALSHA

-369 YLNKYDFKGVLDS
+369 YLNKYDFKGVLGDIVGKDS
-382 IVDKNST
+382 I

-396 LFELKSDGTRHELD
+396 LFELKSDGTRNELD

-423 VKTSK
+423 IKTSK
-428 DFSNYGKVNY
+428 DFSNYGKVNF
-438 DNGKRRIFGETS
+438 DNGKQRIFGETS
-450 RKRTSDVWGNNYNT
+450 RKRTSDVWGNNYHT
-464 YLNKDMNEVA
+464 FLNKDIDEIA

-494 DSLDIKVKLDDK
+494 DSLDIKVRLDDK

-514 AEDNPELSYKIEN
+514 AEDNPGLKYKIES

-586 YAKLSKSES
+586 YAKLNKSQS
-595 IDEAAINEIL
+595 IDEAAINEIM
-605 ASLPANRD
+605 ASLPADRD

-625 DAVKLNLRDRYN
+625 ETVKLNLRDRYN

-643 KTNLNE
+643 RTNLNE
-649 ITSENHVDI
+649 ITGENHVDAT
-658 NGKDLSIEDARKIQN
+658 GKDLSIEDAKRIQN

-714 FNLKGIVSDLN
+714 FDLKGIMSNLN
-725 KINYKGLSSR
+725 KMNYNGIGNR

-747 NLDHFGAGALINYKL
+747 NLDHFAFSSIFDNNINL
-762 NFPTAKYHGTDL
+762 PTTKHHGRDL

-782 KMADRLNEGLNNGFL
+782 KMPERLNEGLNNGFI

-913 YDERLDYYQNGKDPI
+913 YEERLDYYQNGKDPI
-928 RSGRYWVWGSTNE
+928 RSGRYWVWGSSNE
-941 FRGGSISYWEDNSLK
+941 FRGSSISYWEDNSLK

-1055 YQMNQKIHQS
+1055 YQMNQKIQQTA
-1065 EDEDNRYIIFQNGRL
+1065 DEDSRYIIFQNGRL

-1098 GQGQEYTGQA
+1098 GQEQEYTGQA
-1108 PAFASAKDYSN
+1108 PAFASARDYSN

-1135 QPISPSAGAAVS
+1135 QPISPGAGAAVS
-1147 AMNSAIQSGSSPYTN
+1147 AMNNAIQSGSSPYTN

-1183 EMLNNADMYN
+1183 EMLDNADMYN

-1215 TGIYGYAGTMIFG
+1215 TGIYGYAASSVFG

-1255 VGGEQMEIVRRFLP
+1255 VGGEQMEIIRRFLP
-1269 EYSRRRRVNPLMN
+1269 EYSRRRRINPLMN
-1282 TMAEK
+1282 KMAED

-1297 GDAYCISKNTMVEID
+1297 GDP
-1312 NLNYLAAD
+1312 
-1320 EVIENQSTITDH
+1320 
-1332 TGQNTVVNKIICRKI
+1332 
-1347 ELKEKVY
+1347 
-1354 SLKVNSLFAFDYEFS
+1354 FS
-1369 ENHPLLVTESSNNVT
+1369 
-1384 KELSGNS
+1384 
-1391 LSYYKKA
+1391 
-1398 NIVLNALKNG
+1398 
-1408 ITSKKDL
+1408 
-1415 ANLVNISINDV
+1415 
-1426 CQLWKRMFQDDLIY
+1426 
-1440 DYRLDKHNIHL
+1440 
-1451 KEYKLYDINL
+1451 
-1461 LKNRLSWKKAKDV
+1461 
-1474 KVGNYVAYPIPKSKN
+1474 
-1489 QEIILDLGLLLPEY
+1489 
-1503 VSTEKYLY
+1503 
-1511 KPRIKNKEFI
+1511 
-1521 EIYEYFEKHGV
+1521 
-1532 PKFDRGERK
+1532 
-1541 KLLEKM
+1541 
-1547 NWHDRIYES
+1547 
-1556 VQSSF
+1556 
-1561 KNERGIKRIPRKLVL
+1561 
-1576 TRQMCYAFGLYLA
+1576 
-1589 EGWNNGCTIGM
+1589 
-1600 AHNINERDYAYNAF
+1600 
-1614 LGFKQIDP
+1614 
-1622 YINFS
+1622 
-1627 FKRSGATN
+1627 
-1635 GAYSRFGSSIIA
+1635 
-1647 SLLDVLFNKGA
+1647 
-1658 HDKKIPEFFWH
+1658 
-1669 AKEECVL
+1669 
-1676 GLLEGYICGDGTNF
+1676 
-1690 IMKSGLGLETEKIGI
+1690 
-1705 TSCNKKLLYQ
+1705 
-1715 VRKLLLRFNIVGS
+1715 
-1728 INIHNKNPKKIKIN
+1728 
-1742 KYLVTSGISYSLSV
+1742 
-1756 RGKKASILS
+1756 
-1765 GLLFGKSLLPINYKA
+1765 
-1780 KEASHHYISNGYLYL
+1780 
-1795 RIENIQEINTV
+1795 
-1806 KEVYGYQVNQNNS
+1806 
-1819 FCVVGFA
+1819 
-1826 THNTS
+1826 S
-1831 LPNGEARLPGE
+1831 LPMGEARLPGE

-1925 ALDGHV
+1925 ALDGHI

-1980 IDDEERNPDINAPQ
+1980 IDDEERNLDINAPQ

-2144 TALAGEIT
+2144 TALAGEIA
-2152 GRFVFT
+2152 GRFTFT

-2164 RRDQLANAGRHIG
+2164 RRNQLANAGRHIG

-2205 VYDLWKDIGNVN
+2205 VYDLWKDVGNVN

-2223 YAEHMNVLKPAKLL
+2223 YAEHMNILKPAKLL
-2237 SEETGVAVDVIQA
+2237 SEESGVAVDVIQA

-2323 KAKKE
+2323 KAKSE

-2412 NKDSEYS
+2412 NKNSEYS

-2443 RRKEILKNVS
+2443 RRKEILRNVS
-2453 PSLAKVLKLVWY
+2453 PSLAKALKLVWY
-2465 QEDTDTESN
+2465 QEDTETESN
-2474 ESFFERHNLPDPL
+2474 ESFFERYNLPDPL
-2487 WAGWDASSNLD
+2487 WAGWDASTNLD

-2546 VNLNTILSGIGL
+2546 VNLNTVLSGIGL

-2572 VIDVVSNITA
+2572 VIDVVSNVTA
-2582 VLGYKIEKAFS
+2582 VLGYKIEKALS

>member
-86 DQFRRIDQ
+86 DQFRKIDQ
-94 EFAINNTSNVGLF
+94 EFAINNTSNIGLF

-115 DAADWEERELG
+115 DASDWEERELG

-175 EGFIADVENH
+175 EGFIAEVENH

-190 EEKDAKF
+190 EEKDAAF
-197 NETVDQSIQAL
+197 NDTIDQSIRAL

-221 FRSLDENI
+221 FKSLDENI

-245 SAKEALKRQN
+245 SAKEALKKQN
-255 NEISYHT
+255 NEVSYHT
-262 IGNILDQDARNPE
+262 IGDILDQDAKNPE
-275 FDFVV
+275 FDFVA

-307 DTLDT
+307 DTLDA
-312 IRQLSATKDGYY
+312 IRQLNATKDGYY
-324 VNGQKLNTPNI
+324 VDGQKLNTPNI
-335 NKIIGGAKDL
+335 NKIVRGAKDV
-345 WHETLPYSLSHA
+345 WRETLPYSLSHA

-571 PKLIDDSTSITQKTL
+571 SKLIDDSTSVTQKTL
-586 YAKLSKSES
+586 YAKLNKSES

-605 ASLPANRD
+605 ASLPADRD

-625 DAVKLNLRDRYN
+625 DTVKLNLRDRYN

-658 NGKDLSIEDARKIQN
+658 NGKDLSIEDAKKIQN

-725 KINYKGLSSR
+725 KINYKGLSNR

-1135 QPISPSAGAAVS
+1135 QPVSPGVGAAVS

-1183 EMLNNADMYN
+1183 EMLDNADMYN

-1287 HPWLPEKFYT
+1287 HPWLPQKF
-1297 GDAYCISKNTMVEID
+1297 MVSD
-1312 NLNYLAAD
+1312 P
-1320 EVIENQSTITDH
+1320 
-1332 TGQNTVVNKIICRKI
+1332 
-1347 ELKEKVY
+1347 
-1354 SLKVNSLFAFDYEFS
+1354 FS
-1369 ENHPLLVTESSNNVT
+1369 
-1384 KELSGNS
+1384 
-1391 LSYYKKA
+1391 
-1398 NIVLNALKNG
+1398 
-1408 ITSKKDL
+1408 
-1415 ANLVNISINDV
+1415 
-1426 CQLWKRMFQDDLIY
+1426 
-1440 DYRLDKHNIHL
+1440 
-1451 KEYKLYDINL
+1451 
-1461 LKNRLSWKKAKDV
+1461 
-1474 KVGNYVAYPIPKSKN
+1474 
-1489 QEIILDLGLLLPEY
+1489 
-1503 VSTEKYLY
+1503 
-1511 KPRIKNKEFI
+1511 
-1521 EIYEYFEKHGV
+1521 
-1532 PKFDRGERK
+1532 
-1541 KLLEKM
+1541 
-1547 NWHDRIYES
+1547 
-1556 VQSSF
+1556 
-1561 KNERGIKRIPRKLVL
+1561 
-1576 TRQMCYAFGLYLA
+1576 
-1589 EGWNNGCTIGM
+1589 
-1600 AHNINERDYAYNAF
+1600 
-1614 LGFKQIDP
+1614 
-1622 YINFS
+1622 
-1627 FKRSGATN
+1627 
-1635 GAYSRFGSSIIA
+1635 
-1647 SLLDVLFNKGA
+1647 
-1658 HDKKIPEFFWH
+1658 
-1669 AKEECVL
+1669 
-1676 GLLEGYICGDGTNF
+1676 
-1690 IMKSGLGLETEKIGI
+1690 
-1705 TSCNKKLLYQ
+1705 
-1715 VRKLLLRFNIVGS
+1715 
-1728 INIHNKNPKKIKIN
+1728 
-1742 KYLVTSGISYSLSV
+1742 
-1756 RGKKASILS
+1756 
-1765 GLLFGKSLLPINYKA
+1765 
-1780 KEASHHYISNGYLYL
+1780 
-1795 RIENIQEINTV
+1795 
-1806 KEVYGYQVNQNNS
+1806 
-1819 FCVVGFA
+1819 
-1826 THNTS
+1826 S
-1831 LPNGEARLPGE
+1831 LPMGEARLPGE

-2019 YDMEDTSAAGAYA
+2019 YDMEDTSASGAYA

-2046 IVAHAPIPIIH
+2046 IIAHAPIPIIH

-2152 GRFVFT
+2152 GRFAFT

-2205 VYDLWKDIGNVN
+2205 VYDLWKDVGNVN

-2223 YAEHMNVLKPAKLL
+2223 YAEHMNILKPARLL

-2260 QAIAFAAAGTALAV
+2260 QAIAFAAAGTALAA

-2453 PSLAKVLKLVWY
+2453 PSLAKALKLVWY
-2465 QEDTDTESN
+2465 QEDTETESN

-2487 WAGWDASSNLD
+2487 WAGWDASTNLD

-2546 VNLNTILSGIGL
+2546 VNLNTVLSGIGL

-2572 VIDVVSNITA
+2572 VIDVVSNVTA
-2582 VLGYKIEKAFS
+2582 VLGYKIEKALS

>member
-94 EFAINNTSNVGLF
+94 EFTINNTSNIGLF

-115 DAADWEERELG
+115 DASDWEERELG

-170 SGKLQ
+170 SGKIQ
-175 EGFIADVENH
+175 EGFIAEVENH

-190 EEKDAKF
+190 EEKDAAF
-197 NETVDQSIQAL
+197 NETIDQSIQAL

-221 FRSLDENI
+221 FKSLDENI

-245 SAKEALKRQN
+245 SAKEALKKQN

-288 LDGKTVSDRLYAQ
+288 LDGKTVSDRLYSQ

-324 VNGQKLNTPNI
+324 VDGQKLNTPNI

-357 ADFKNVDNLKVE
+357 TDFKNVDNLKVE

-410 TSGMRFVREDSYV
+410 TSGMRFVREDSYI

-494 DSLDIKVKLDDK
+494 DSLDIKIKLDDK

-542 VLRDISTE
+542 ILRDISTE

-571 PKLIDDSTSITQKTL
+571 PKLVDDSTSITQKTL

-605 ASLPANRD
+605 ASLPADRD

-625 DAVKLNLRDRYN
+625 DTIKLNLRDRYN

-649 ITSENHVDI
+649 IISENHVDI
-658 NGKDLSIEDARKIQN
+658 NGKDLSIEDAKKIQN

-725 KINYKGLSSR
+725 KINYKGLSNR

-843 VLPASIALTQLDWAN
+843 VIPASIALTQLDWAN

-966 VYGGYWSKWA
+966 VYGGYWSKWV

-1035 PQRRYHE
+1035 PQRHYHE

-1098 GQGQEYTGQA
+1098 GQGQEYTGQV

-1135 QPISPSAGAAVS
+1135 QPISPGAGAAVS
-1147 AMNSAIQSGSSPYTN
+1147 AMNNAIQSGSSPYTN

-1183 EMLNNADMYN
+1183 EMLDNADMYN

-1282 TMAEK
+1282 KMAED
-1287 HPWLPEKFYT
+1287 HPWLPQKFMV
-1297 GDAYCISKNTMVEID
+1297 GDA
-1312 NLNYLAAD
+1312 
-1320 EVIENQSTITDH
+1320 
-1332 TGQNTVVNKIICRKI
+1332 
-1347 ELKEKVY
+1347 
-1354 SLKVNSLFAFDYEFS
+1354 FS
-1369 ENHPLLVTESSNNVT
+1369 
-1384 KELSGNS
+1384 
-1391 LSYYKKA
+1391 
-1398 NIVLNALKNG
+1398 ALP
-1408 ITSKKDL
+1408 
-1415 ANLVNISINDV
+1415 
-1426 CQLWKRMFQDDLIY
+1426 M
-1440 DYRLDKHNIHL
+1440 
-1451 KEYKLYDINL
+1451 
-1461 LKNRLSWKKAKDV
+1461 
-1474 KVGNYVAYPIPKSKN
+1474 
-1489 QEIILDLGLLLPEY
+1489 
-1503 VSTEKYLY
+1503 
-1511 KPRIKNKEFI
+1511 
-1521 EIYEYFEKHGV
+1521 
-1532 PKFDRGERK
+1532 
-1541 KLLEKM
+1541 
-1547 NWHDRIYES
+1547 
-1556 VQSSF
+1556 
-1561 KNERGIKRIPRKLVL
+1561 
-1576 TRQMCYAFGLYLA
+1576 
-1589 EGWNNGCTIGM
+1589 
-1600 AHNINERDYAYNAF
+1600 
-1614 LGFKQIDP
+1614 
-1622 YINFS
+1622 
-1627 FKRSGATN
+1627 
-1635 GAYSRFGSSIIA
+1635 
-1647 SLLDVLFNKGA
+1647 
-1658 HDKKIPEFFWH
+1658 
-1669 AKEECVL
+1669 
-1676 GLLEGYICGDGTNF
+1676 
-1690 IMKSGLGLETEKIGI
+1690 
-1705 TSCNKKLLYQ
+1705 
-1715 VRKLLLRFNIVGS
+1715 
-1728 INIHNKNPKKIKIN
+1728 
-1742 KYLVTSGISYSLSV
+1742 
-1756 RGKKASILS
+1756 
-1765 GLLFGKSLLPINYKA
+1765 
-1780 KEASHHYISNGYLYL
+1780 
-1795 RIENIQEINTV
+1795 
-1806 KEVYGYQVNQNNS
+1806 
-1819 FCVVGFA
+1819 
-1826 THNTS
+1826 
-1831 LPNGEARLPGE
+1831 GEARLPGK

-2144 TALAGEIT
+2144 TALAGEIA
-2152 GRFVFT
+2152 GRFTFT

-2205 VYDLWKDIGNVN
+2205 VYDLWKDVGNVN

-2223 YAEHMNVLKPAKLL
+2223 YAEHMNILKPAKLL
-2237 SEETGVAVDVIQA
+2237 SEESGVVVDVIQA

-2284 GKESHVYTPDAVKE
+2284 GKESHVYTPDVAKE

-2323 KAKKE
+2323 KAKSE

-2336 YKHQEALRAEM
+2336 YKHQEALRFEM
-2347 NGDVSITDMMSAILT
+2347 NGDVSVTDMMSAILT

-2443 RRKEILKNVS
+2443 RRREILKNVS
-2453 PSLAKVLKLVWY
+2453 PSLAKALKLVWY
-2465 QEDTDTESN
+2465 QEDTETESN

-2524 PEVINAPNIDNI
+2524 PEIINAPNIDNI

-2546 VNLNTILSGIGL
+2546 VNLNTILSGVGL
-2558 TDKRIQVNPTQDEG
+2558 TDKRIQVDPTQDEG
-2572 VIDVVSNITA
+2572 VIQVVSNVTA
-2582 VLGYKIEKAFS
+2582 VLGYKIEKALS

>member
-6 KNGSDNDSVVEGI
+6 KNGSDNDSAFEGI

-51 VDPIIGKMSDRIA
+51 VDPIIGKISDRIA
-64 SIGADG
+64 SIGIDG

-79 IRGISHI
+79 ILGISHI
-86 DQFRRIDQ
+86 DQFRKIDQ
-94 EFAINNTSNVGLF
+94 DFAINNASNVGLF

-134 GDIGDALKSQGIQD
+134 GDIGDALKAQGIQD

-160 RSTSTVLDKN
+160 RSTSTVIDKN

-175 EGFIADVENH
+175 ESFIIDVENH

-215 FDTFND
+215 FDTFSD
-221 FRSLDENI
+221 FKSLDENI

-245 SAKEALKRQN
+245 SAKEALKKQN
-255 NEISYHT
+255 DEISYHT

-288 LDGKTVSDRLYAQ
+288 LDGKTVSDRLYSQ

-324 VNGQKLNTPNI
+324 VDGQKLNTPNI
-335 NKIIGGAKDL
+335 NKIVRGAKDV
-345 WHETLPYSLSHA
+345 WRETLPYSLSHA
-357 ADFKNVDNLKVE
+357 ANFKNVDNLKVE
-369 YLNKYDFKGVLDS
+369 YLNKYDFKGVLGDIVGKDS
-382 IVDKNST
+382 I

-396 LFELKSDGTRHELD
+396 LFELKSDGTRNELD

-423 VKTSK
+423 IKTSK
-428 DFSNYGKVNY
+428 DFSNYGKVNF
-438 DNGKRRIFGETS
+438 DNGKQRIFGETS

-605 ASLPANRD
+605 ASLPADRD

-625 DAVKLNLRDRYN
+625 NTVKLNLRDRYN

-658 NGKDLSIEDARKIQN
+658 NGKDLSIEDAKKIQN

-714 FNLKGIVSDLN
+714 FDLKGIMSDLN
-725 KINYKGLSSR
+725 KMNYNGIGNR

-747 NLDHFGAGALINYKL
+747 NLDHFAFSSIFDNNVNL
-762 NFPTAKYHGTDL
+762 PTAKHHGRDL

-782 KMADRLNEGLNNGFL
+782 KMPERLNEGLNNGFI

-913 YDERLDYYQNGKDPI
+913 YEERLDYYQNGKDPI
-928 RSGRYWVWGSTNE
+928 RSGRYWVWGSSNE
-941 FRGGSISYWEDNSLK
+941 FRGSSISYWEDNSLK

-1055 YQMNQKIHQS
+1055 YQMNQKIQQTA
-1065 EDEDNRYIIFQNGRL
+1065 DEDSRYIIFQNGRL

-1098 GQGQEYTGQA
+1098 GQGQEYTGQS
-1108 PAFASAKDYSN
+1108 PAFASARDYSN

-1135 QPISPSAGAAVS
+1135 QPISPGVGAAVS

-1183 EMLNNADMYN
+1183 EMLDNADMYN

-1215 TGIYGYAGTMIFG
+1215 TGIYGYAASSVFG

-1255 VGGEQMEIVRRFLP
+1255 VGGEQMEIIRRFLP
-1269 EYSRRRRVNPLMN
+1269 EYSRRRRINPLMN
-1282 TMAEK
+1282 KMAED

-1297 GDAYCISKNTMVEID
+1297 GDP
-1312 NLNYLAAD
+1312 
-1320 EVIENQSTITDH
+1320 
-1332 TGQNTVVNKIICRKI
+1332 
-1347 ELKEKVY
+1347 
-1354 SLKVNSLFAFDYEFS
+1354 FS
-1369 ENHPLLVTESSNNVT
+1369 
-1384 KELSGNS
+1384 
-1391 LSYYKKA
+1391 
-1398 NIVLNALKNG
+1398 
-1408 ITSKKDL
+1408 
-1415 ANLVNISINDV
+1415 
-1426 CQLWKRMFQDDLIY
+1426 
-1440 DYRLDKHNIHL
+1440 
-1451 KEYKLYDINL
+1451 
-1461 LKNRLSWKKAKDV
+1461 
-1474 KVGNYVAYPIPKSKN
+1474 
-1489 QEIILDLGLLLPEY
+1489 
-1503 VSTEKYLY
+1503 
-1511 KPRIKNKEFI
+1511 
-1521 EIYEYFEKHGV
+1521 
-1532 PKFDRGERK
+1532 
-1541 KLLEKM
+1541 
-1547 NWHDRIYES
+1547 
-1556 VQSSF
+1556 
-1561 KNERGIKRIPRKLVL
+1561 
-1576 TRQMCYAFGLYLA
+1576 
-1589 EGWNNGCTIGM
+1589 
-1600 AHNINERDYAYNAF
+1600 
-1614 LGFKQIDP
+1614 
-1622 YINFS
+1622 
-1627 FKRSGATN
+1627 
-1635 GAYSRFGSSIIA
+1635 
-1647 SLLDVLFNKGA
+1647 
-1658 HDKKIPEFFWH
+1658 
-1669 AKEECVL
+1669 
-1676 GLLEGYICGDGTNF
+1676 
-1690 IMKSGLGLETEKIGI
+1690 
-1705 TSCNKKLLYQ
+1705 
-1715 VRKLLLRFNIVGS
+1715 
-1728 INIHNKNPKKIKIN
+1728 
-1742 KYLVTSGISYSLSV
+1742 
-1756 RGKKASILS
+1756 
-1765 GLLFGKSLLPINYKA
+1765 
-1780 KEASHHYISNGYLYL
+1780 
-1795 RIENIQEINTV
+1795 
-1806 KEVYGYQVNQNNS
+1806 
-1819 FCVVGFA
+1819 
-1826 THNTS
+1826 S
-1831 LPNGEARLPGE
+1831 LPMGEARLPGE

-1925 ALDGHV
+1925 ALDGHI

-1950 IAGVKFKDNGYMSKN
+1950 IAGVKFKDNGYISKN

-1980 IDDEERNPDINAPQ
+1980 IDDEERNTDINAPQ

-2144 TALAGEIT
+2144 TALAGEIA
-2152 GRFVFT
+2152 GRFTFT

-2223 YAEHMNVLKPAKLL
+2223 YAEHMNILKPAKLL
-2237 SEETGVAVDVIQA
+2237 SEESGVAVDVIQA

-2323 KAKKE
+2323 KAKSE

-2336 YKHQEALRAEM
+2336 YKHQEALRSEM

-2443 RRKEILKNVS
+2443 RRREILKNVS
-2453 PSLAKVLKLVWY
+2453 PSLAKALKLVWY
-2465 QEDTDTESN
+2465 QEDTETESN

-2487 WAGWDASSNLD
+2487 WAGWDASTNLD

-2546 VNLNTILSGIGL
+2546 VNLNTVLSGIGL

-2572 VIDVVSNITA
+2572 VIDVVSNVTA
-2582 VLGYKIEKAFS
+2582 VLGYKIEKALS

>member
-64 SIGADG
+64 SIGIDG

-79 IRGISHI
+79 IRGMSHI
-86 DQFRRIDQ
+86 DQFRKIDQ
-94 EFAINNTSNVGLF
+94 DFAINNASNVGLF

-134 GDIGDALKSQGIQD
+134 GDIGDALKAQGIQD

-160 RSTSTVLDKN
+160 RSTSTVIDKN

-175 EGFIADVENH
+175 ESFIADVENH

-215 FDTFND
+215 FDTFSD
-221 FRSLDENI
+221 FKSLDENI

-245 SAKEALKRQN
+245 SAQEALKKQN
-255 NEISYHT
+255 DEISYHT

-275 FDFVV
+275 FDFIV

-288 LDGKTVSDRLYAQ
+288 LDGMTVSDRLYAQ
-301 NEDIIT
+301 NDDIVT
-307 DTLDT
+307 QTLDT
-312 IRQLSATKDGYY
+312 IKQLSATKDGYY
-324 VNGQKLNTPNI
+324 VEGQKLNTPNI
-335 NKIIGGAKDL
+335 NKIIGSAKDL
-345 WHETLPYSLSHA
+345 FHETLPYALSHA

-369 YLNKYDFKGVLDS
+369 YLNKYDFKGVLGDIVGKDS
-382 IVDKNST
+382 I

-396 LFELKSDGTRHELD
+396 LFELKSDGTRNELD

-423 VKTSK
+423 IKTSK
-428 DFSNYGKVNY
+428 DFSNYGKVNF
-438 DNGKRRIFGETS
+438 DNGKQRIFGETS
-450 RKRTSDVWGNNYNT
+450 RKRTSDVWGNNYHT
-464 YLNKDMNEVA
+464 YLNKDINEIA
-474 RHPEEK
+474 NHPEEK

-494 DSLDIKVKLDDK
+494 DSLDIKVRLDDK

-514 AEDNPELSYKIEN
+514 AEDNPGLRYKIEN

-586 YAKLSKSES
+586 YAKLNKSQS
-595 IDEAAINEIL
+595 IDEAAINEIM
-605 ASLPANRD
+605 ASLPADRD

-625 DAVKLNLRDRYN
+625 ETVKLNLRDRYN

-643 KTNLNE
+643 RTNLNE
-649 ITSENHVDI
+649 ITGENHVDAT
-658 NGKDLSIEDARKIQN
+658 GKDLSIEDAKRIQN

-714 FNLKGIVSDLN
+714 FDLKGIMSDLN
-725 KINYKGLSSR
+725 KMNYNGIGNR

-747 NLDHFGAGALINYKL
+747 NLDHFAFSSIFDNNVNL
-762 NFPTAKYHGTDL
+762 PTAKHHGRDL

-782 KMADRLNEGLNNGFL
+782 KMPERLNEGLNNGFI

-913 YDERLDYYQNGKDPI
+913 YEERLDYYQNGKDPI
-928 RSGRYWVWGSTNE
+928 RSGRYWVWGSSNE
-941 FRGGSISYWEDNSLK
+941 FRGSSISYWEDNSLK

-1055 YQMNQKIHQS
+1055 YQMNQKIQQTA
-1065 EDEDNRYIIFQNGRL
+1065 DEDSRYIIFQNGRL

-1135 QPISPSAGAAVS
+1135 QPISPGAGAAVS

-1183 EMLNNADMYN
+1183 EMLDNADMYN

-1215 TGIYGYAGTMIFG
+1215 TGIYGYAASSVFG

-1255 VGGEQMEIVRRFLP
+1255 VGGEQMEIIRRFLP
-1269 EYSRRRRVNPLMN
+1269 EYSRRRRINPLMN
-1282 TMAEK
+1282 KMAED

-1297 GDAYCISKNTMVEID
+1297 GDP
-1312 NLNYLAAD
+1312 
-1320 EVIENQSTITDH
+1320 
-1332 TGQNTVVNKIICRKI
+1332 
-1347 ELKEKVY
+1347 
-1354 SLKVNSLFAFDYEFS
+1354 FS
-1369 ENHPLLVTESSNNVT
+1369 
-1384 KELSGNS
+1384 
-1391 LSYYKKA
+1391 
-1398 NIVLNALKNG
+1398 
-1408 ITSKKDL
+1408 
-1415 ANLVNISINDV
+1415 
-1426 CQLWKRMFQDDLIY
+1426 
-1440 DYRLDKHNIHL
+1440 
-1451 KEYKLYDINL
+1451 
-1461 LKNRLSWKKAKDV
+1461 
-1474 KVGNYVAYPIPKSKN
+1474 
-1489 QEIILDLGLLLPEY
+1489 
-1503 VSTEKYLY
+1503 
-1511 KPRIKNKEFI
+1511 
-1521 EIYEYFEKHGV
+1521 
-1532 PKFDRGERK
+1532 
-1541 KLLEKM
+1541 
-1547 NWHDRIYES
+1547 
-1556 VQSSF
+1556 
-1561 KNERGIKRIPRKLVL
+1561 
-1576 TRQMCYAFGLYLA
+1576 
-1589 EGWNNGCTIGM
+1589 
-1600 AHNINERDYAYNAF
+1600 
-1614 LGFKQIDP
+1614 
-1622 YINFS
+1622 
-1627 FKRSGATN
+1627 
-1635 GAYSRFGSSIIA
+1635 
-1647 SLLDVLFNKGA
+1647 
-1658 HDKKIPEFFWH
+1658 
-1669 AKEECVL
+1669 
-1676 GLLEGYICGDGTNF
+1676 
-1690 IMKSGLGLETEKIGI
+1690 
-1705 TSCNKKLLYQ
+1705 
-1715 VRKLLLRFNIVGS
+1715 
-1728 INIHNKNPKKIKIN
+1728 
-1742 KYLVTSGISYSLSV
+1742 
-1756 RGKKASILS
+1756 
-1765 GLLFGKSLLPINYKA
+1765 
-1780 KEASHHYISNGYLYL
+1780 
-1795 RIENIQEINTV
+1795 
-1806 KEVYGYQVNQNNS
+1806 
-1819 FCVVGFA
+1819 
-1826 THNTS
+1826 S
-1831 LPNGEARLPGE
+1831 LPMGEARLPGE

-1925 ALDGHV
+1925 ALDGHI

-2144 TALAGEIT
+2144 TALAGEIA
-2152 GRFVFT
+2152 GRFTFT

-2205 VYDLWKDIGNVN
+2205 VYDLWKDVGNVN

-2223 YAEHMNVLKPAKLL
+2223 YAEHMSILKPARLL

-2260 QAIAFAAAGTALAV
+2260 QAIAFAAAGTALAI

-2284 GKESHVYTPDAVKE
+2284 GKESHVYTPDVVKE

-2323 KAKKE
+2323 KAKSE

-2347 NGDVSITDMMSAILT
+2347 NGDVSVTDMMSAILT

-2443 RRKEILKNVS
+2443 RRREILKNVS
-2453 PSLAKVLKLVWY
+2453 PSLAKALKLVWY
-2465 QEDTDTESN
+2465 QEDTETESN

-2487 WAGWDASSNLD
+2487 WAGWDASTNLD

-2546 VNLNTILSGIGL
+2546 VNLNTVLSGIGL

-2582 VLGYKIEKAFS
+2582 VLGYKIEKALS

>member
-94 EFAINNTSNVGLF
+94 EFAINNTSNIGLF

-175 EGFIADVENH
+175 EGFIAEVENH

-190 EEKDAKF
+190 EEKDAAF
-197 NETVDQSIQAL
+197 NDTIDQSIRAL

-221 FRSLDENI
+221 FKSLDKNI

-245 SAKEALKRQN
+245 SAKEALKKQN
-255 NEISYHT
+255 DEISYHT

-288 LDGKTVSDRLYAQ
+288 LDGKTVSDRLYSQ

-324 VNGQKLNTPNI
+324 VDGQKLNTPNI
-335 NKIIGGAKDL
+335 NKIVRGVKDV

-571 PKLIDDSTSITQKTL
+571 PKLVDDSTSITQKTL

-605 ASLPANRD
+605 ASLPADRD

-643 KTNLNE
+643 RTNLNE

-658 NGKDLSIEDARKIQN
+658 NGKDLSIEDAKKIQN
-673 EIVSN
+673 EIISN

-725 KINYKGLSSR
+725 KINYKGLSNR

-747 NLDHFGAGALINYKL
+747 NLDHFGASALINYKL

-843 VLPASIALTQLDWAN
+843 VIPASIALTQLDWAN

-1035 PQRRYHE
+1035 PQRHYHE

-1135 QPISPSAGAAVS
+1135 QPVSPGVGAAVS

-1183 EMLNNADMYN
+1183 EMLDNADMYN

-1228 RDESKFIADAGDI
+1228 RDESKFIVDAGDI

-1269 EYSRRRRVNPLMN
+1269 EYSRRRRINPLMN
-1282 TMAEK
+1282 KMAED
-1287 HPWLPEKFYT
+1287 HPWLPEKFY
-1297 GDAYCISKNTMVEID
+1297 ISD
-1312 NLNYLAAD
+1312 P
-1320 EVIENQSTITDH
+1320 
-1332 TGQNTVVNKIICRKI
+1332 
-1347 ELKEKVY
+1347 
-1354 SLKVNSLFAFDYEFS
+1354 FS
-1369 ENHPLLVTESSNNVT
+1369 
-1384 KELSGNS
+1384 
-1391 LSYYKKA
+1391 
-1398 NIVLNALKNG
+1398 
-1408 ITSKKDL
+1408 
-1415 ANLVNISINDV
+1415 
-1426 CQLWKRMFQDDLIY
+1426 
-1440 DYRLDKHNIHL
+1440 
-1451 KEYKLYDINL
+1451 
-1461 LKNRLSWKKAKDV
+1461 
-1474 KVGNYVAYPIPKSKN
+1474 
-1489 QEIILDLGLLLPEY
+1489 
-1503 VSTEKYLY
+1503 
-1511 KPRIKNKEFI
+1511 
-1521 EIYEYFEKHGV
+1521 
-1532 PKFDRGERK
+1532 
-1541 KLLEKM
+1541 
-1547 NWHDRIYES
+1547 
-1556 VQSSF
+1556 
-1561 KNERGIKRIPRKLVL
+1561 
-1576 TRQMCYAFGLYLA
+1576 
-1589 EGWNNGCTIGM
+1589 
-1600 AHNINERDYAYNAF
+1600 
-1614 LGFKQIDP
+1614 
-1622 YINFS
+1622 
-1627 FKRSGATN
+1627 
-1635 GAYSRFGSSIIA
+1635 
-1647 SLLDVLFNKGA
+1647 
-1658 HDKKIPEFFWH
+1658 
-1669 AKEECVL
+1669 
-1676 GLLEGYICGDGTNF
+1676 
-1690 IMKSGLGLETEKIGI
+1690 
-1705 TSCNKKLLYQ
+1705 
-1715 VRKLLLRFNIVGS
+1715 
-1728 INIHNKNPKKIKIN
+1728 
-1742 KYLVTSGISYSLSV
+1742 
-1756 RGKKASILS
+1756 
-1765 GLLFGKSLLPINYKA
+1765 
-1780 KEASHHYISNGYLYL
+1780 
-1795 RIENIQEINTV
+1795 
-1806 KEVYGYQVNQNNS
+1806 
-1819 FCVVGFA
+1819 
-1826 THNTS
+1826 S

-1925 ALDGHV
+1925 ALDGHI

-1950 IAGVKFKDNGYMSKN
+1950 IAGIKFKDNGYMSKN

-2081 SWDSMLASFVYPT
+2081 SWDSILASFVYPT

-2205 VYDLWKDIGNVN
+2205 VYDLWKDVGNVN

-2223 YAEHMNVLKPAKLL
+2223 YAEHMNILKPAKLL
-2237 SEETGVAVDVIQA
+2237 SEESGVAVDVIQA

-2323 KAKKE
+2323 KAKSE

-2347 NGDVSITDMMSAILT
+2347 NGDVSVTDMMSAILT

-2443 RRKEILKNVS
+2443 RRREILKNVS
-2453 PSLAKVLKLVWY
+2453 PSLAKALKLVWY
-2465 QEDTDTESN
+2465 QEDTETESN

-2546 VNLNTILSGIGL
+2546 MNLNAVLSGIGL

-2572 VIDVVSNITA
+2572 VIDVVSNVTA
-2582 VLGYKIEKAFS
+2582 VLGYKIEKALS

>member
-94 EFAINNTSNVGLF
+94 EFAINNTSNIGLF

-175 EGFIADVENH
+175 EGFIAEVENH

-190 EEKDAKF
+190 EEKDAAF
-197 NETVDQSIQAL
+197 NETIDQSIQAL

-221 FRSLDENI
+221 FKSLDENI

-245 SAKEALKRQN
+245 SAKEALKKQN

-312 IRQLSATKDGYY
+312 IRQLSTTKDGYY
-324 VNGQKLNTPNI
+324 VDGQKLNTSNI

-357 ADFKNVDNLKVE
+357 ADFKNVNNLKVE

-480 AMMGIRNHS
+480 AMIGIRNHS

-494 DSLDIKVKLDDK
+494 DSLDIKIKLDDK

-605 ASLPANRD
+605 ASLPADRD

-625 DAVKLNLRDRYN
+625 DTVKLNLRDRYN

-643 KTNLNE
+643 RTNLNE

-658 NGKDLSIEDARKIQN
+658 NGKDLSIEDAKKIQN
-673 EIVSN
+673 EIISN

-714 FNLKGIVSDLN
+714 FNLKGIISDLN
-725 KINYKGLSSR
+725 KINYKGLNNR

-747 NLDHFGAGALINYKL
+747 NLDHFAFSSIFDNNVNL
-762 NFPTAKYHGTDL
+762 PTAKHHGRDL

-782 KMADRLNEGLNNGFL
+782 KMPERLNEGLNNGFI

-913 YDERLDYYQNGKDPI
+913 YEERLDYYQNGKDPI
-928 RSGRYWVWGSTNE
+928 RSGRYWVWGSSNE
-941 FRGGSISYWEDNSLK
+941 FRGSSISYWEDNSLK

-1055 YQMNQKIHQS
+1055 YQMNQKIQQTA
-1065 EDEDNRYIIFQNGRL
+1065 DEDSRYIIFQNGRL

-1135 QPISPSAGAAVS
+1135 QPISPGVGAAVS

-1183 EMLNNADMYN
+1183 EMLDNADMYN
-1193 NLMNSSGGRSYLD
+1193 NLMNSSSGRSYLD

-1255 VGGEQMEIVRRFLP
+1255 VGGEQMEIIRRFLP
-1269 EYSRRRRVNPLMN
+1269 EYSRRRRINPLMN
-1282 TMAEK
+1282 KMAED

-1297 GDAYCISKNTMVEID
+1297 GDP
-1312 NLNYLAAD
+1312 
-1320 EVIENQSTITDH
+1320 
-1332 TGQNTVVNKIICRKI
+1332 
-1347 ELKEKVY
+1347 
-1354 SLKVNSLFAFDYEFS
+1354 FS
-1369 ENHPLLVTESSNNVT
+1369 
-1384 KELSGNS
+1384 
-1391 LSYYKKA
+1391 
-1398 NIVLNALKNG
+1398 
-1408 ITSKKDL
+1408 
-1415 ANLVNISINDV
+1415 
-1426 CQLWKRMFQDDLIY
+1426 
-1440 DYRLDKHNIHL
+1440 
-1451 KEYKLYDINL
+1451 
-1461 LKNRLSWKKAKDV
+1461 
-1474 KVGNYVAYPIPKSKN
+1474 
-1489 QEIILDLGLLLPEY
+1489 
-1503 VSTEKYLY
+1503 
-1511 KPRIKNKEFI
+1511 
-1521 EIYEYFEKHGV
+1521 
-1532 PKFDRGERK
+1532 
-1541 KLLEKM
+1541 
-1547 NWHDRIYES
+1547 
-1556 VQSSF
+1556 
-1561 KNERGIKRIPRKLVL
+1561 
-1576 TRQMCYAFGLYLA
+1576 
-1589 EGWNNGCTIGM
+1589 
-1600 AHNINERDYAYNAF
+1600 
-1614 LGFKQIDP
+1614 
-1622 YINFS
+1622 
-1627 FKRSGATN
+1627 
-1635 GAYSRFGSSIIA
+1635 
-1647 SLLDVLFNKGA
+1647 
-1658 HDKKIPEFFWH
+1658 
-1669 AKEECVL
+1669 
-1676 GLLEGYICGDGTNF
+1676 
-1690 IMKSGLGLETEKIGI
+1690 
-1705 TSCNKKLLYQ
+1705 
-1715 VRKLLLRFNIVGS
+1715 
-1728 INIHNKNPKKIKIN
+1728 
-1742 KYLVTSGISYSLSV
+1742 
-1756 RGKKASILS
+1756 
-1765 GLLFGKSLLPINYKA
+1765 
-1780 KEASHHYISNGYLYL
+1780 
-1795 RIENIQEINTV
+1795 
-1806 KEVYGYQVNQNNS
+1806 
-1819 FCVVGFA
+1819 
-1826 THNTS
+1826 S
-1831 LPNGEARLPGE
+1831 LPMGEARLPGE

-1925 ALDGHV
+1925 ALDGHI

-2144 TALAGEIT
+2144 TALAGEIA
-2152 GRFVFT
+2152 GRFTFT

-2205 VYDLWKDIGNVN
+2205 VYDLWKDVGNVN

-2223 YAEHMNVLKPAKLL
+2223 YAEHMNILKPAKLL
-2237 SEETGVAVDVIQA
+2237 SEESGVAVDVIQA

-2284 GKESHVYTPDAVKE
+2284 GKESHVYTPDVVKE

-2323 KAKKE
+2323 KAKSE

-2443 RRKEILKNVS
+2443 RRREILKNVS
-2453 PSLAKVLKLVWY
+2453 PSLAKALKLVWY
-2465 QEDTDTESN
+2465 QEDTETESN

-2487 WAGWDASSNLD
+2487 WAGWDASTNLD

-2546 VNLNTILSGIGL
+2546 VNLNTVLSGIGL

-2582 VLGYKIEKAFS
+2582 VLGYKIEKALS

>member
-51 VDPIIGKMSDRIA
+51 VDPIIGKMSDRIV

-86 DQFRRIDQ
+86 DQFRKIDQ
-94 EFAINNTSNVGLF
+94 DFAINNVSNVGLF

-134 GDIGDALKSQGIQD
+134 GDIGDALKAQGIQD
-148 GQVQSLMEFVSS
+148 GQIQSLMEFVSS
-160 RSTSTVLDKN
+160 RSTSTVIDKN

-175 EGFIADVENH
+175 ESFIADVENH

-215 FDTFND
+215 FDTFSD
-221 FRSLDENI
+221 FKSLDENI

-245 SAKEALKRQN
+245 SAQEALKKQN
-255 NEISYHT
+255 DEISYHT

-275 FDFVV
+275 FDFIV

-288 LDGKTVSDRLYAQ
+288 LDGRTVSDRLYAQ
-301 NEDIIT
+301 NDDIVT
-307 DTLDT
+307 QTLDT

-324 VNGQKLNTPNI
+324 VEGQKLNTPNI
-335 NKIIGGAKDL
+335 NKIIGSAKDL
-345 WHETLPYSLSHA
+345 WHETLPYALSHA

-369 YLNKYDFKGVLDS
+369 YLNKYDFKGVLDDIVGKDS
-382 IVDKNST
+382 I
-389 VQRIGNR
+389 VQRISNR
-396 LFELKSDGTRHELD
+396 LFELKSDGTRNELD
-410 TSGMRFVREDSYV
+410 TSGMRFVRENSYV
-423 VKTSK
+423 IKTSK
-428 DFSNYGKVNY
+428 DFSNYGKVNF
-438 DNGKRRIFGETS
+438 DNGKQRIFGETS
-450 RKRTSDVWGNNYNT
+450 RKRTSDVWGNNYHT
-464 YLNKDMNEVA
+464 YLNKDINEIA
-474 RHPEEK
+474 NHPEEK

-514 AEDNPELSYKIEN
+514 AEDNPGLRYKIES

-586 YAKLSKSES
+586 YAKLNKSQS
-595 IDEAAINEIL
+595 IDEAAINEIM
-605 ASLPANRD
+605 ASLPADRD

-625 DAVKLNLRDRYN
+625 ETVKLNLRDRYN

-643 KTNLNE
+643 RTNLNE
-649 ITSENHVDI
+649 ITGENHVDAT
-658 NGKDLSIEDARKIQN
+658 GKDLSIEDAKRIQN
-673 EIVSN
+673 EIVNN

-714 FNLKGIVSDLN
+714 FDLKGIISDLN
-725 KINYKGLSSR
+725 KMNYNGIGNR

-747 NLDHFGAGALINYKL
+747 NLDHFAFSSIFDNNVNL
-762 NFPTAKYHGTDL
+762 PTAKHHGRDL

-782 KMADRLNEGLNNGFL
+782 KMPERLNEGLNNGFI

-843 VLPASIALTQLDWAN
+843 VLPASIALTQLDWVN

-898 PAAQYISGDYRPYQS
+898 SAAQYISGDYRPYQS
-913 YDERLDYYQNGKDPI
+913 YEERLDYYQNGKDPI
-928 RSGRYWVWGSTNE
+928 RSGRYWVWGSSNE
-941 FRGGSISYWEDNSLK
+941 FRGSSISYWEDNSLK

-1055 YQMNQKIHQS
+1055 YQMNQKIQQTA
-1065 EDEDNRYIIFQNGRL
+1065 DEDSRYIIFQNGRL

-1108 PAFASAKDYSN
+1108 PAFASARDYSN

-1135 QPISPSAGAAVS
+1135 QPISPGVGAAVS

-1183 EMLNNADMYN
+1183 EMLDNADMYN

-1215 TGIYGYAGTMIFG
+1215 TGIYGYAASSVFG

-1255 VGGEQMEIVRRFLP
+1255 VGGEQMEIIRRFLP
-1269 EYSRRRRVNPLMN
+1269 EYSRRRRINPLMN
-1282 TMAEK
+1282 KMAED

-1297 GDAYCISKNTMVEID
+1297 GDP
-1312 NLNYLAAD
+1312 
-1320 EVIENQSTITDH
+1320 
-1332 TGQNTVVNKIICRKI
+1332 
-1347 ELKEKVY
+1347 
-1354 SLKVNSLFAFDYEFS
+1354 FS
-1369 ENHPLLVTESSNNVT
+1369 
-1384 KELSGNS
+1384 
-1391 LSYYKKA
+1391 
-1398 NIVLNALKNG
+1398 
-1408 ITSKKDL
+1408 
-1415 ANLVNISINDV
+1415 
-1426 CQLWKRMFQDDLIY
+1426 
-1440 DYRLDKHNIHL
+1440 
-1451 KEYKLYDINL
+1451 
-1461 LKNRLSWKKAKDV
+1461 
-1474 KVGNYVAYPIPKSKN
+1474 
-1489 QEIILDLGLLLPEY
+1489 
-1503 VSTEKYLY
+1503 
-1511 KPRIKNKEFI
+1511 
-1521 EIYEYFEKHGV
+1521 
-1532 PKFDRGERK
+1532 
-1541 KLLEKM
+1541 
-1547 NWHDRIYES
+1547 
-1556 VQSSF
+1556 
-1561 KNERGIKRIPRKLVL
+1561 
-1576 TRQMCYAFGLYLA
+1576 
-1589 EGWNNGCTIGM
+1589 
-1600 AHNINERDYAYNAF
+1600 
-1614 LGFKQIDP
+1614 
-1622 YINFS
+1622 
-1627 FKRSGATN
+1627 
-1635 GAYSRFGSSIIA
+1635 
-1647 SLLDVLFNKGA
+1647 
-1658 HDKKIPEFFWH
+1658 
-1669 AKEECVL
+1669 
-1676 GLLEGYICGDGTNF
+1676 
-1690 IMKSGLGLETEKIGI
+1690 
-1705 TSCNKKLLYQ
+1705 
-1715 VRKLLLRFNIVGS
+1715 
-1728 INIHNKNPKKIKIN
+1728 
-1742 KYLVTSGISYSLSV
+1742 
-1756 RGKKASILS
+1756 
-1765 GLLFGKSLLPINYKA
+1765 
-1780 KEASHHYISNGYLYL
+1780 
-1795 RIENIQEINTV
+1795 
-1806 KEVYGYQVNQNNS
+1806 
-1819 FCVVGFA
+1819 
-1826 THNTS
+1826 S
-1831 LPNGEARLPGE
+1831 LPMGEARLPGE

-1925 ALDGHV
+1925 ALDGHI

-2144 TALAGEIT
+2144 TALAGEIA
-2152 GRFVFT
+2152 GRFTFT

-2205 VYDLWKDIGNVN
+2205 VYDLWKDVGNVN
-2217 FDSVLD
+2217 FDSILD
-2223 YAEHMNVLKPAKLL
+2223 YAEHMNILKPAKLL
-2237 SEETGVAVDVIQA
+2237 SEESGVAVDVIQA

-2323 KAKKE
+2323 KAKSE

-2336 YKHQEALRAEM
+2336 YKHQEALRSEM

-2443 RRKEILKNVS
+2443 RRREILKNVS
-2453 PSLAKVLKLVWY
+2453 PSLAKALKLVWY
-2465 QEDTDTESN
+2465 QEDTETESN

-2487 WAGWDASSNLD
+2487 WAGWDASTNLD

-2546 VNLNTILSGIGL
+2546 VNLNTVLSGIGL

-2572 VIDVVSNITA
+2572 VIDVVSNVTA
-2582 VLGYKIEKAFS
+2582 VLGYKIEKALS

>member
-6 KNGSDNDSVVEGI
+6 KNGSNNDSVVEGI

-64 SIGADG
+64 SIGVDG

-79 IRGISHI
+79 IRGMSHI
-86 DQFRRIDQ
+86 DQFRKIDQ
-94 EFAINNTSNVGLF
+94 DFAINNASNVGLF

-134 GDIGDALKSQGIQD
+134 GDIGDALKAQGIQD

-160 RSTSTVLDKN
+160 RSTSTVIDKN

-175 EGFIADVENH
+175 ESFIADVENH

-215 FDTFND
+215 FDMFSD
-221 FRSLDENI
+221 FKSLDENI

-245 SAKEALKRQN
+245 SAQEALKKQKN
-255 NEISYHT
+255 DITYHT
-262 IGNILDQDARNPE
+262 IGDILDQDARNPE
-275 FDFVV
+275 FDFIA
-280 HEKGQMAS
+280 HEKDQMAP

-301 NEDIIT
+301 NDDIVT
-307 DTLDT
+307 QTLDT

-324 VNGQKLNTPNI
+324 VEGQKLNTPNI
-335 NKIIGGAKDL
+335 NKIIGSAKDL
-345 WHETLPYSLSHA
+345 FHETLPYALSHA

-369 YLNKYDFKGVLDS
+369 YLNKYDFKGVLGDIVGKDS
-382 IVDKNST
+382 I

-396 LFELKSDGTRHELD
+396 LFELKSDGTRNELD

-423 VKTSK
+423 IKTSK
-428 DFSNYGKVNY
+428 DFSNYGKVNF
-438 DNGKRRIFGETS
+438 DNGKQRIFGETS
-450 RKRTSDVWGNNYNT
+450 RKRTSDVWGNNYHT
-464 YLNKDMNEVA
+464 FLNKDINEIA
-474 RHPEEK
+474 NHPEEK

-494 DSLDIKVKLDDK
+494 DSLDIKVRLDDK

-514 AEDNPELSYKIEN
+514 AEDNPGLKYKIES

-557 QRLQSAAIRGRSIK
+557 QRLQSAVIRGRSIK

-586 YAKLSKSES
+586 YAKLNKSES
-595 IDEAAINEIL
+595 IDEAAINEIM
-605 ASLPANRD
+605 ASLPTDRD

-625 DAVKLNLRDRYN
+625 ETVKLNLRDRYN

-643 KTNLNE
+643 RTNLNE
-649 ITSENHVDI
+649 ITGENHVDAT
-658 NGKDLSIEDARKIQN
+658 GKDLSIEDAKRIQN

-714 FNLKGIVSDLN
+714 FDLKGIMLDLN
-725 KINYKGLSSR
+725 KMNYNGIGNR

-747 NLDHFGAGALINYKL
+747 NLDHFAFSSIFDNNVNL
-762 NFPTAKYHGTDL
+762 PTAKHHGRDL

-782 KMADRLNEGLNNGFL
+782 KMPERLNEGLNNGFI

-913 YDERLDYYQNGKDPI
+913 YEERLDYYQNGKDPI
-928 RSGRYWVWGSTNE
+928 RSGRYWVWGSSNE
-941 FRGGSISYWEDNSLK
+941 FRGSSISYWEDNSLK

-1055 YQMNQKIHQS
+1055 YQMNQKIQQTA
-1065 EDEDNRYIIFQNGRL
+1065 DEDSRYIIFQNGRL

-1108 PAFASAKDYSN
+1108 PAFASARDYSN

-1135 QPISPSAGAAVS
+1135 QPISPGAGAAVS

-1183 EMLNNADMYN
+1183 EMLDNADMYN

-1215 TGIYGYAGTMIFG
+1215 TGIYGYAASSVFG

-1255 VGGEQMEIVRRFLP
+1255 VGGEQMEIIRRFLP
-1269 EYSRRRRVNPLMN
+1269 EYSRRRRINPLMN
-1282 TMAEK
+1282 KMAED

-1297 GDAYCISKNTMVEID
+1297 GDP
-1312 NLNYLAAD
+1312 
-1320 EVIENQSTITDH
+1320 
-1332 TGQNTVVNKIICRKI
+1332 
-1347 ELKEKVY
+1347 
-1354 SLKVNSLFAFDYEFS
+1354 FS
-1369 ENHPLLVTESSNNVT
+1369 
-1384 KELSGNS
+1384 
-1391 LSYYKKA
+1391 
-1398 NIVLNALKNG
+1398 
-1408 ITSKKDL
+1408 
-1415 ANLVNISINDV
+1415 
-1426 CQLWKRMFQDDLIY
+1426 
-1440 DYRLDKHNIHL
+1440 
-1451 KEYKLYDINL
+1451 
-1461 LKNRLSWKKAKDV
+1461 
-1474 KVGNYVAYPIPKSKN
+1474 
-1489 QEIILDLGLLLPEY
+1489 
-1503 VSTEKYLY
+1503 
-1511 KPRIKNKEFI
+1511 
-1521 EIYEYFEKHGV
+1521 
-1532 PKFDRGERK
+1532 
-1541 KLLEKM
+1541 
-1547 NWHDRIYES
+1547 
-1556 VQSSF
+1556 
-1561 KNERGIKRIPRKLVL
+1561 
-1576 TRQMCYAFGLYLA
+1576 
-1589 EGWNNGCTIGM
+1589 
-1600 AHNINERDYAYNAF
+1600 
-1614 LGFKQIDP
+1614 
-1622 YINFS
+1622 
-1627 FKRSGATN
+1627 
-1635 GAYSRFGSSIIA
+1635 
-1647 SLLDVLFNKGA
+1647 
-1658 HDKKIPEFFWH
+1658 
-1669 AKEECVL
+1669 
-1676 GLLEGYICGDGTNF
+1676 
-1690 IMKSGLGLETEKIGI
+1690 
-1705 TSCNKKLLYQ
+1705 
-1715 VRKLLLRFNIVGS
+1715 
-1728 INIHNKNPKKIKIN
+1728 
-1742 KYLVTSGISYSLSV
+1742 
-1756 RGKKASILS
+1756 
-1765 GLLFGKSLLPINYKA
+1765 
-1780 KEASHHYISNGYLYL
+1780 
-1795 RIENIQEINTV
+1795 
-1806 KEVYGYQVNQNNS
+1806 
-1819 FCVVGFA
+1819 
-1826 THNTS
+1826 S
-1831 LPNGEARLPGE
+1831 LPMGEARLPGE

-1925 ALDGHV
+1925 ALDGHI

-2144 TALAGEIT
+2144 TALAGEIA
-2152 GRFVFT
+2152 GRFTFT

-2205 VYDLWKDIGNVN
+2205 VYDLWKDVGNVN

-2223 YAEHMNVLKPAKLL
+2223 YAEHMNILKPAKLL
-2237 SEETGVAVDVIQA
+2237 SEESGVAVDVIQA

-2323 KAKKE
+2323 KAKSE

-2443 RRKEILKNVS
+2443 RRREILKNVS
-2453 PSLAKVLKLVWY
+2453 PSLAKALKLVWY
-2465 QEDTDTESN
+2465 QEDTETESN

-2487 WAGWDASSNLD
+2487 WAGWDASTNLD

-2546 VNLNTILSGIGL
+2546 VNLNTVLSGIGL

-2582 VLGYKIEKAFS
+2582 VLGYKIEKALS

>member
-64 SIGADG
+64 SIGIDG

-79 IRGISHI
+79 IRGMSHI
-86 DQFRRIDQ
+86 DQFRKIDQ
-94 EFAINNTSNVGLF
+94 DFAINNASNVGLF

-126 RQYQAKIF
+126 QQYQAKIF
-134 GDIGDALKSQGIQD
+134 GDIGDALKAQGIQD

-160 RSTSTVLDKN
+160 RSTSTVIDKN

-175 EGFIADVENH
+175 ESFIADVENH

-215 FDTFND
+215 FDTFSD
-221 FRSLDENI
+221 FKSLDENI

-245 SAKEALKRQN
+245 SAQEALKKQN
-255 NEISYHT
+255 DEISYHT

-275 FDFVV
+275 FDFIV

-288 LDGKTVSDRLYAQ
+288 LDGRTVSDRLYAQ
-301 NEDIIT
+301 NDDIVT
-307 DTLDT
+307 QTLDT

-324 VNGQKLNTPNI
+324 VEGQKLNTPNI

-345 WHETLPYSLSHA
+345 WHETLPYALSHA

-369 YLNKYDFKGVLDS
+369 YLNKYDFKGVLGDIVGKDS
-382 IVDKNST
+382 I

-396 LFELKSDGTRHELD
+396 LFELKSDGTRNELD

-423 VKTSK
+423 IKTSK
-428 DFSNYGKVNY
+428 DFSNYGKVNF
-438 DNGKRRIFGETS
+438 DNGKQRIFGETS
-450 RKRTSDVWGNNYNT
+450 RKRTSDVWGNNYHT
-464 YLNKDMNEVA
+464 FLNKDIDEIA
-474 RHPEEK
+474 KHPEEK

-514 AEDNPELSYKIEN
+514 AEDNPGLKYKIES

-586 YAKLSKSES
+586 YAKLNKSQS
-595 IDEAAINEIL
+595 IDEAAINEIM
-605 ASLPANRD
+605 ASLPADRD
-613 KALAFINKLNVP
+613 KALTFINKLNVP
-625 DAVKLNLRDRYN
+625 ETVKLNLRDRYN

-643 KTNLNE
+643 RTNLNE
-649 ITSENHVDI
+649 ITGENHVDAT
-658 NGKDLSIEDARKIQN
+658 GKDLSIQDAKRIQN
-673 EIVSN
+673 EIISN

-714 FNLKGIVSDLN
+714 FDLKGIMSDLN
-725 KINYKGLSSR
+725 KMNYNGISNR

-747 NLDHFGAGALINYKL
+747 NLDHFAFSSILDNNVNL
-762 NFPTAKYHGTDL
+762 PTAKHHGRDL

-782 KMADRLNEGLNNGFL
+782 KMPERLNEGLNNGFI

-913 YDERLDYYQNGKDPI
+913 YEERLDYYQNGKDPI
-928 RSGRYWVWGSTNE
+928 RSGRYWVWGSSNE
-941 FRGGSISYWEDNSLK
+941 FRGSSISYWEDNSLK

-1055 YQMNQKIHQS
+1055 YQMNQKIQQTA
-1065 EDEDNRYIIFQNGRL
+1065 DEDSRYIIFQNGRL

-1135 QPISPSAGAAVS
+1135 QPISPGVGAAVS

-1183 EMLNNADMYN
+1183 EMLDNADMYN

-1255 VGGEQMEIVRRFLP
+1255 VGGEQMEIIRRFLP
-1269 EYSRRRRVNPLMN
+1269 EYSRRRRINPLMN
-1282 TMAEK
+1282 KMAED

-1297 GDAYCISKNTMVEID
+1297 GDP
-1312 NLNYLAAD
+1312 
-1320 EVIENQSTITDH
+1320 
-1332 TGQNTVVNKIICRKI
+1332 
-1347 ELKEKVY
+1347 
-1354 SLKVNSLFAFDYEFS
+1354 FS
-1369 ENHPLLVTESSNNVT
+1369 
-1384 KELSGNS
+1384 
-1391 LSYYKKA
+1391 
-1398 NIVLNALKNG
+1398 
-1408 ITSKKDL
+1408 
-1415 ANLVNISINDV
+1415 
-1426 CQLWKRMFQDDLIY
+1426 
-1440 DYRLDKHNIHL
+1440 
-1451 KEYKLYDINL
+1451 
-1461 LKNRLSWKKAKDV
+1461 
-1474 KVGNYVAYPIPKSKN
+1474 
-1489 QEIILDLGLLLPEY
+1489 
-1503 VSTEKYLY
+1503 
-1511 KPRIKNKEFI
+1511 
-1521 EIYEYFEKHGV
+1521 
-1532 PKFDRGERK
+1532 
-1541 KLLEKM
+1541 
-1547 NWHDRIYES
+1547 
-1556 VQSSF
+1556 
-1561 KNERGIKRIPRKLVL
+1561 
-1576 TRQMCYAFGLYLA
+1576 
-1589 EGWNNGCTIGM
+1589 
-1600 AHNINERDYAYNAF
+1600 
-1614 LGFKQIDP
+1614 
-1622 YINFS
+1622 
-1627 FKRSGATN
+1627 
-1635 GAYSRFGSSIIA
+1635 
-1647 SLLDVLFNKGA
+1647 
-1658 HDKKIPEFFWH
+1658 
-1669 AKEECVL
+1669 
-1676 GLLEGYICGDGTNF
+1676 
-1690 IMKSGLGLETEKIGI
+1690 
-1705 TSCNKKLLYQ
+1705 
-1715 VRKLLLRFNIVGS
+1715 
-1728 INIHNKNPKKIKIN
+1728 
-1742 KYLVTSGISYSLSV
+1742 
-1756 RGKKASILS
+1756 
-1765 GLLFGKSLLPINYKA
+1765 
-1780 KEASHHYISNGYLYL
+1780 
-1795 RIENIQEINTV
+1795 
-1806 KEVYGYQVNQNNS
+1806 
-1819 FCVVGFA
+1819 
-1826 THNTS
+1826 S
-1831 LPNGEARLPGE
+1831 LPMGEARLPGE

-1892 EAKKV
+1892 EAKKE

-1925 ALDGHV
+1925 ALDGHI

-2081 SWDSMLASFVYPT
+2081 SWDSMLASFIYPT

-2144 TALAGEIT
+2144 TALAGEIA
-2152 GRFVFT
+2152 GRFTFT

-2205 VYDLWKDIGNVN
+2205 VYDLWKDVGNVN

-2223 YAEHMNVLKPAKLL
+2223 YAEHMNILKPARLL

-2284 GKESHVYTPDAVKE
+2284 GKESHVYTPDVVKE

-2323 KAKKE
+2323 KAKSE

-2336 YKHQEALRAEM
+2336 YKHQEALRSEM

-2443 RRKEILKNVS
+2443 RRREILKNVS
-2453 PSLAKVLKLVWY
+2453 PSLAKALKLVWY
-2465 QEDTDTESN
+2465 QEDTETESN

-2487 WAGWDASSNLD
+2487 WAGWDASTNLD

-2546 VNLNTILSGIGL
+2546 VNLNTVLSGIGL

-2582 VLGYKIEKAFS
+2582 VLGYKIEKALS

>member
-94 EFAINNTSNVGLF
+94 EFAINNTSNIGLF
-107 RNLADAAY
+107 RNLADVAY

-175 EGFIADVENH
+175 EGFIAEVENH

-190 EEKDAKF
+190 EEKDAAF
-197 NETVDQSIQAL
+197 NDTIDQSIRAL

-221 FRSLDENI
+221 FKSLDENI

-245 SAKEALKRQN
+245 SAKEALKKQN
-255 NEISYHT
+255 NEIFYHT
-262 IGNILDQDARNPE
+262 IGNILDQDARNSE

-288 LDGKTVSDRLYAQ
+288 LDGKTVSDRLYSQ

-324 VNGQKLNTPNI
+324 VDGQKLNTPNI

-410 TSGMRFVREDSYV
+410 TSGMRFVREDSYA

-550 GTKSSEF
+550 GIKSSEF

-571 PKLIDDSTSITQKTL
+571 PKLVDDSTSITQKTL

-605 ASLPANRD
+605 ASLPADRD

-625 DAVKLNLRDRYN
+625 DTVKLNLRDRYN

-658 NGKDLSIEDARKIQN
+658 NGKDLSIEDAKKIQN

-725 KINYKGLSSR
+725 KINYKGLSNR

-747 NLDHFGAGALINYKL
+747 NLDYFGAGALINYKL

-806 IFGERLSAY
+806 IFGERLSVY

-990 VYAFNPYW
+990 IYAFNPYW

-1035 PQRRYHE
+1035 PQRHYHE

-1135 QPISPSAGAAVS
+1135 QPVSPGVGAAVS

-1183 EMLNNADMYN
+1183 EMLDNADMYN

-1215 TGIYGYAGTMIFG
+1215 TGIYGYAGTMVFG

-1297 GDAYCISKNTMVEID
+1297 GDP
-1312 NLNYLAAD
+1312 
-1320 EVIENQSTITDH
+1320 
-1332 TGQNTVVNKIICRKI
+1332 
-1347 ELKEKVY
+1347 
-1354 SLKVNSLFAFDYEFS
+1354 FS
-1369 ENHPLLVTESSNNVT
+1369 
-1384 KELSGNS
+1384 
-1391 LSYYKKA
+1391 
-1398 NIVLNALKNG
+1398 
-1408 ITSKKDL
+1408 
-1415 ANLVNISINDV
+1415 
-1426 CQLWKRMFQDDLIY
+1426 
-1440 DYRLDKHNIHL
+1440 
-1451 KEYKLYDINL
+1451 
-1461 LKNRLSWKKAKDV
+1461 
-1474 KVGNYVAYPIPKSKN
+1474 
-1489 QEIILDLGLLLPEY
+1489 
-1503 VSTEKYLY
+1503 
-1511 KPRIKNKEFI
+1511 
-1521 EIYEYFEKHGV
+1521 
-1532 PKFDRGERK
+1532 
-1541 KLLEKM
+1541 
-1547 NWHDRIYES
+1547 
-1556 VQSSF
+1556 
-1561 KNERGIKRIPRKLVL
+1561 
-1576 TRQMCYAFGLYLA
+1576 
-1589 EGWNNGCTIGM
+1589 
-1600 AHNINERDYAYNAF
+1600 
-1614 LGFKQIDP
+1614 
-1622 YINFS
+1622 
-1627 FKRSGATN
+1627 
-1635 GAYSRFGSSIIA
+1635 
-1647 SLLDVLFNKGA
+1647 
-1658 HDKKIPEFFWH
+1658 
-1669 AKEECVL
+1669 
-1676 GLLEGYICGDGTNF
+1676 
-1690 IMKSGLGLETEKIGI
+1690 
-1705 TSCNKKLLYQ
+1705 
-1715 VRKLLLRFNIVGS
+1715 
-1728 INIHNKNPKKIKIN
+1728 
-1742 KYLVTSGISYSLSV
+1742 
-1756 RGKKASILS
+1756 
-1765 GLLFGKSLLPINYKA
+1765 
-1780 KEASHHYISNGYLYL
+1780 
-1795 RIENIQEINTV
+1795 
-1806 KEVYGYQVNQNNS
+1806 
-1819 FCVVGFA
+1819 
-1826 THNTS
+1826 S
-1831 LPNGEARLPGE
+1831 LPMGEARLPGE

-1925 ALDGHV
+1925 ALDGHI

-2005 ENISDTLRQVGLAD
+2005 ENISDTLRQIGLAD

-2152 GRFVFT
+2152 GRFAFT

-2205 VYDLWKDIGNVN
+2205 VYDLWKDVGNVN

-2223 YAEHMNVLKPAKLL
+2223 YAEHMNILKPARLL
-2237 SEETGVAVDVIQA
+2237 SEETGVAIDVIQA

-2443 RRKEILKNVS
+2443 RRREILKNVS
-2453 PSLAKVLKLVWY
+2453 PSLAKALKLVWY
-2465 QEDTDTESN
+2465 QEDTETESN
-2474 ESFFERHNLPDPL
+2474 ELFFERHNLPDPL

-2536 HDGSNPLSVR
+2536 HDDSNPLSVR
-2546 VNLNTILSGIGL
+2546 MNLNAVLSGIGL

-2572 VIDVVSNITA
+2572 VIDVVSNVTA

>member
-64 SIGADG
+64 SIGIDG

-79 IRGISHI
+79 IRGMSHI
-86 DQFRRIDQ
+86 DQFRKIDQ
-94 EFAINNTSNVGLF
+94 DFAINNASNVGLF

-134 GDIGDALKSQGIQD
+134 GDIGDALKAQGIQD

-160 RSTSTVLDKN
+160 RSTSTVIDKN

-175 EGFIADVENH
+175 ESFIADVENH

-215 FDTFND
+215 FDTFSD
-221 FRSLDENI
+221 FKSLDENI

-245 SAKEALKRQN
+245 SAQEALKKQKN
-255 NEISYHT
+255 DITYHT
-262 IGNILDQDARNPE
+262 IGDILDQDARNPE

-280 HEKGQMAS
+280 HEKDQMAS
-288 LDGKTVSDRLYAQ
+288 LDGKTVSDRLYSQ

-324 VNGQKLNTPNI
+324 VDGQKLNTPNI
-335 NKIIGGAKDL
+335 NKIVRGAKDV

-396 LFELKSDGTRHELD
+396 LFELKSDGTRYELD

-494 DSLDIKVKLDDK
+494 DSLDIKIKLDDK

-514 AEDNPELSYKIEN
+514 AEDNPELSYRIEN

-571 PKLIDDSTSITQKTL
+571 PKLVDDSTSITQKTL

-605 ASLPANRD
+605 ASLPADRD

-625 DAVKLNLRDRYN
+625 DTIKLNLRDRYN

-649 ITSENHVDI
+649 IISENHVDI
-658 NGKDLSIEDARKIQN
+658 NGKDLSIEDAKKIQN

-706 RLIAINKG
+706 RLIAISKG

-725 KINYKGLSSR
+725 KINYKGLSNR

-843 VLPASIALTQLDWAN
+843 VIPASIALTQLDWAN

-1035 PQRRYHE
+1035 PQRHYHE
-1042 DRMWFGKDVKAIM
+1042 DRIWFGKDVKAIM

-1119 YINSDGT
+1119 YINSNGT

-1135 QPISPSAGAAVS
+1135 QPVSPGVGAAVS
-1147 AMNSAIQSGSSPYTN
+1147 VMNNAIQSGNSPYTN

-1174 TRSNKGTVQ
+1174 TRSSKGTVQ
-1183 EMLNNADMYN
+1183 EMLDNADMYN
-1193 NLMNSSGGRSYLD
+1193 NLINSSGGRSYLD

-1297 GDAYCISKNTMVEID
+1297 GDP
-1312 NLNYLAAD
+1312 
-1320 EVIENQSTITDH
+1320 
-1332 TGQNTVVNKIICRKI
+1332 
-1347 ELKEKVY
+1347 
-1354 SLKVNSLFAFDYEFS
+1354 FS
-1369 ENHPLLVTESSNNVT
+1369 
-1384 KELSGNS
+1384 
-1391 LSYYKKA
+1391 
-1398 NIVLNALKNG
+1398 
-1408 ITSKKDL
+1408 
-1415 ANLVNISINDV
+1415 
-1426 CQLWKRMFQDDLIY
+1426 
-1440 DYRLDKHNIHL
+1440 
-1451 KEYKLYDINL
+1451 
-1461 LKNRLSWKKAKDV
+1461 
-1474 KVGNYVAYPIPKSKN
+1474 
-1489 QEIILDLGLLLPEY
+1489 
-1503 VSTEKYLY
+1503 
-1511 KPRIKNKEFI
+1511 
-1521 EIYEYFEKHGV
+1521 
-1532 PKFDRGERK
+1532 
-1541 KLLEKM
+1541 
-1547 NWHDRIYES
+1547 
-1556 VQSSF
+1556 
-1561 KNERGIKRIPRKLVL
+1561 
-1576 TRQMCYAFGLYLA
+1576 
-1589 EGWNNGCTIGM
+1589 
-1600 AHNINERDYAYNAF
+1600 
-1614 LGFKQIDP
+1614 
-1622 YINFS
+1622 
-1627 FKRSGATN
+1627 
-1635 GAYSRFGSSIIA
+1635 
-1647 SLLDVLFNKGA
+1647 
-1658 HDKKIPEFFWH
+1658 
-1669 AKEECVL
+1669 
-1676 GLLEGYICGDGTNF
+1676 
-1690 IMKSGLGLETEKIGI
+1690 
-1705 TSCNKKLLYQ
+1705 
-1715 VRKLLLRFNIVGS
+1715 
-1728 INIHNKNPKKIKIN
+1728 
-1742 KYLVTSGISYSLSV
+1742 
-1756 RGKKASILS
+1756 
-1765 GLLFGKSLLPINYKA
+1765 
-1780 KEASHHYISNGYLYL
+1780 
-1795 RIENIQEINTV
+1795 
-1806 KEVYGYQVNQNNS
+1806 
-1819 FCVVGFA
+1819 
-1826 THNTS
+1826 S
-1831 LPNGEARLPGE
+1831 LPMGEARLPGE

-1925 ALDGHV
+1925 ALDGHI

-2067 EEYRSDQLYGTGFQ
+2067 EEYRSDQLYGIGFQ

-2134 LKTIATYSNG
+2134 LKTIATYTNG

-2152 GRFVFT
+2152 GRFAFT
-2158 GANSST
+2158 GANSSI
-2164 RRDQLANAGRHIG
+2164 RRDQLANTGRHIG

-2205 VYDLWKDIGNVN
+2205 VYDLWKDVGNVN

-2223 YAEHMNVLKPAKLL
+2223 YAEHMNILKPARLL
-2237 SEETGVAVDVIQA
+2237 GEETGVAVDVIQA

-2453 PSLAKVLKLVWY
+2453 PSLAKALKLVWY
-2465 QEDTDTESN
+2465 QEDTETESN

-2546 VNLNTILSGIGL
+2546 MNLNTILSGVGL
-2558 TDKRIQVNPTQDEG
+2558 TDKRIQVDPTQDEG
-2572 VIDVVSNITA
+2572 VIQVVSNVTA
-2582 VLGYKIEKAFS
+2582 VLGYKIEKALS

>member
-64 SIGADG
+64 SIGIDG

-79 IRGISHI
+79 IRSMSHI
-86 DQFRRIDQ
+86 DQFRKIDQ
-94 EFAINNTSNVGLF
+94 DFAINNASNVGLF

-115 DAADWEERELG
+115 DASDWEERELG

-134 GDIGDALKSQGIQD
+134 GDIGDALKTQGIQD

-160 RSTSTVLDKN
+160 RSTSTVIDKN

-175 EGFIADVENH
+175 ESFIADVENH

-215 FDTFND
+215 FDTFSD
-221 FRSLDENI
+221 FKSLDENI

-245 SAKEALKRQN
+245 SAQEALKKQN
-255 NEISYHT
+255 DEISYHT

-288 LDGKTVSDRLYAQ
+288 LDGRTVSDRLYAQ
-301 NEDIIT
+301 NDDIVT
-307 DTLDT
+307 QTLDT

-324 VNGQKLNTPNI
+324 VEGQKLNTPNI

-605 ASLPANRD
+605 ASLPADRD

-625 DAVKLNLRDRYN
+625 ETVKLNLRDRYN

-643 KTNLNE
+643 RTNLNE
-649 ITSENHVDI
+649 ITGENHVDAT
-658 NGKDLSIEDARKIQN
+658 GKDLSIEDAKRIQN
-673 EIVSN
+673 EIISN

-714 FNLKGIVSDLN
+714 FDLKGIMSDLN
-725 KINYKGLSSR
+725 KMNYNGIGNR

-747 NLDHFGAGALINYKL
+747 NLDHFAFSSIFDNNVNL
-762 NFPTAKYHGTDL
+762 PTAKHHGRDL

-782 KMADRLNEGLNNGFL
+782 KMPERLNEGLNNGFI

-913 YDERLDYYQNGKDPI
+913 YEERLDYYQNGKDPI
-928 RSGRYWVWGSTNE
+928 RSGRYWVWGSSNE
-941 FRGGSISYWEDNSLK
+941 FRGSSISYWEDNSLK

-1055 YQMNQKIHQS
+1055 YQMNQKIQQTA
-1065 EDEDNRYIIFQNGRL
+1065 DEDSRYIIFQNGRL

-1135 QPISPSAGAAVS
+1135 QPISPGAGAAVS
-1147 AMNSAIQSGSSPYTN
+1147 AMNSAIQSGNSPYTN

-1183 EMLNNADMYN
+1183 EMLDNADMYN

-1215 TGIYGYAGTMIFG
+1215 TGIYGYAGTMVFG

-1269 EYSRRRRVNPLMN
+1269 EYSRRRRINPLMN
-1282 TMAEK
+1282 KMAED
-1287 HPWLPEKFYT
+1287 HPWLPEKFFFN
-1297 GDAYCISKNTMVEID
+1297 GDPFT
-1312 NLNYLAAD
+1312 
-1320 EVIENQSTITDH
+1320 Q
-1332 TGQNTVVNKIICRKI
+1332 II
-1347 ELKEKVY
+1347 
-1354 SLKVNSLFAFDYEFS
+1354 
-1369 ENHPLLVTESSNNVT
+1369 
-1384 KELSGNS
+1384 
-1391 LSYYKKA
+1391 
-1398 NIVLNALKNG
+1398 
-1408 ITSKKDL
+1408 
-1415 ANLVNISINDV
+1415 
-1426 CQLWKRMFQDDLIY
+1426 
-1440 DYRLDKHNIHL
+1440 
-1451 KEYKLYDINL
+1451 
-1461 LKNRLSWKKAKDV
+1461 
-1474 KVGNYVAYPIPKSKN
+1474 
-1489 QEIILDLGLLLPEY
+1489 
-1503 VSTEKYLY
+1503 
-1511 KPRIKNKEFI
+1511 
-1521 EIYEYFEKHGV
+1521 
-1532 PKFDRGERK
+1532 
-1541 KLLEKM
+1541 
-1547 NWHDRIYES
+1547 
-1556 VQSSF
+1556 
-1561 KNERGIKRIPRKLVL
+1561 
-1576 TRQMCYAFGLYLA
+1576 
-1589 EGWNNGCTIGM
+1589 
-1600 AHNINERDYAYNAF
+1600 
-1614 LGFKQIDP
+1614 
-1622 YINFS
+1622 
-1627 FKRSGATN
+1627 
-1635 GAYSRFGSSIIA
+1635 
-1647 SLLDVLFNKGA
+1647 
-1658 HDKKIPEFFWH
+1658 
-1669 AKEECVL
+1669 
-1676 GLLEGYICGDGTNF
+1676 
-1690 IMKSGLGLETEKIGI
+1690 
-1705 TSCNKKLLYQ
+1705 
-1715 VRKLLLRFNIVGS
+1715 
-1728 INIHNKNPKKIKIN
+1728 
-1742 KYLVTSGISYSLSV
+1742 
-1756 RGKKASILS
+1756 
-1765 GLLFGKSLLPINYKA
+1765 
-1780 KEASHHYISNGYLYL
+1780 
-1795 RIENIQEINTV
+1795 
-1806 KEVYGYQVNQNNS
+1806 
-1819 FCVVGFA
+1819 
-1826 THNTS
+1826 
-1831 LPNGEARLPGE
+1831 NGEARLPGE

-1925 ALDGHV
+1925 ALDGHI

-2152 GRFVFT
+2152 GRFAFT

-2205 VYDLWKDIGNVN
+2205 VYDLWKDVGNVN

-2223 YAEHMNVLKPAKLL
+2223 YAEHMNILKPARLL

-2284 GKESHVYTPDAVKE
+2284 GKESHVYTPDVVKE

-2323 KAKKE
+2323 KAKSE

-2443 RRKEILKNVS
+2443 RRREILKNVS
-2453 PSLAKVLKLVWY
+2453 PSLAKALKLVWY
-2465 QEDTDTESN
+2465 QEDTETESN

-2487 WAGWDASSNLD
+2487 WAGWDASTNLD

-2546 VNLNTILSGIGL
+2546 VNLNTVLSGIGL

-2582 VLGYKIEKAFS
+2582 VLGYKIEKALS

>member
-51 VDPIIGKMSDRIA
+51 VDPIIGKMSDRIV
-64 SIGADG
+64 SIGIDG

-79 IRGISHI
+79 IRGMSHI
-86 DQFRRIDQ
+86 DQFRKIDQ
-94 EFAINNTSNVGLF
+94 DFAINNASNVGLF

-134 GDIGDALKSQGIQD
+134 GDIGDALKAQGIQD

-160 RSTSTVLDKN
+160 RSTSTVIDKN

-175 EGFIADVENH
+175 ESFIADVENH

-215 FDTFND
+215 FDTFSD
-221 FRSLDENI
+221 FKSLDENI

-245 SAKEALKRQN
+245 SAQEALKKQN
-255 NEISYHT
+255 DEISYHT

-275 FDFVV
+275 FDFIV

-288 LDGKTVSDRLYAQ
+288 LDGRTISDRLYAQ
-301 NEDIIT
+301 NDDIVT
-307 DTLDT
+307 QTLNT

-324 VNGQKLNTPNI
+324 VEGQKLNTPNI
-335 NKIIGGAKDL
+335 NKIIGSAKDL
-345 WHETLPYSLSHA
+345 WHETLPYALSHA

-369 YLNKYDFKGVLDS
+369 YLNKYDFKGVLGDIVGKDS
-382 IVDKNST
+382 I

-396 LFELKSDGTRHELD
+396 LFELKSDGTRNELD

-423 VKTSK
+423 IKTSK
-428 DFSNYGKVNY
+428 DFSNYGKVNF
-438 DNGKRRIFGETS
+438 DNGKQRIFGETS
-450 RKRTSDVWGNNYNT
+450 RKRTSDVWGNNYHT
-464 YLNKDMNEVA
+464 YLNKDINEIA

-494 DSLDIKVKLDDK
+494 DSLDIKVRLDDK
-506 LRSELLKA
+506 LRSELLKT
-514 AEDNPELSYKIEN
+514 AEDNPGLRYKIES

-586 YAKLSKSES
+586 YAKLNKSQS
-595 IDEAAINEIL
+595 IDEAAINEIM
-605 ASLPANRD
+605 ASLPADRD

-625 DAVKLNLRDRYN
+625 ETVKLNLRDRYN

-643 KTNLNE
+643 RTNLNE
-649 ITSENHVDI
+649 ITGENYVDAT
-658 NGKDLSIEDARKIQN
+658 GKDLSIQDAKRIQN
-673 EIVSN
+673 EIISN

-714 FNLKGIVSDLN
+714 FDLKGIMSDLN
-725 KINYKGLSSR
+725 KMNYNGIGNR

-747 NLDHFGAGALINYKL
+747 NLDHFAFSSIFDNNVNL
-762 NFPTAKYHGTDL
+762 PTAKHHGRDL

-782 KMADRLNEGLNNGFL
+782 KMPERLNEGLNNGFI

-913 YDERLDYYQNGKDPI
+913 YEERLDYYQNGKDPI
-928 RSGRYWVWGSTNE
+928 RSGRYWVWGSSNE
-941 FRGGSISYWEDNSLK
+941 FRGSSISYWEDNSLK

-1055 YQMNQKIHQS
+1055 YQMNQKIQQTA
-1065 EDEDNRYIIFQNGRL
+1065 DEDSRYIIFQNGRL

-1108 PAFASAKDYSN
+1108 PAFASARDYSN

-1135 QPISPSAGAAVS
+1135 QPISPGAGAAVS
-1147 AMNSAIQSGSSPYTN
+1147 AMNNAIQSGSSPYTN

-1183 EMLNNADMYN
+1183 EMLDNADMYN
-1193 NLMNSSGGRSYLD
+1193 NLMSSSGGRSYLD

-1215 TGIYGYAGTMIFG
+1215 TGIYGYAASSVFG

-1255 VGGEQMEIVRRFLP
+1255 VGGEQMEIIRRFLP
-1269 EYSRRRRVNPLMN
+1269 EYSRRRRINPLMN
-1282 TMAEK
+1282 KMAED

-1297 GDAYCISKNTMVEID
+1297 GDP
-1312 NLNYLAAD
+1312 
-1320 EVIENQSTITDH
+1320 
-1332 TGQNTVVNKIICRKI
+1332 
-1347 ELKEKVY
+1347 
-1354 SLKVNSLFAFDYEFS
+1354 FS
-1369 ENHPLLVTESSNNVT
+1369 
-1384 KELSGNS
+1384 
-1391 LSYYKKA
+1391 
-1398 NIVLNALKNG
+1398 
-1408 ITSKKDL
+1408 
-1415 ANLVNISINDV
+1415 
-1426 CQLWKRMFQDDLIY
+1426 
-1440 DYRLDKHNIHL
+1440 
-1451 KEYKLYDINL
+1451 
-1461 LKNRLSWKKAKDV
+1461 
-1474 KVGNYVAYPIPKSKN
+1474 
-1489 QEIILDLGLLLPEY
+1489 
-1503 VSTEKYLY
+1503 
-1511 KPRIKNKEFI
+1511 
-1521 EIYEYFEKHGV
+1521 
-1532 PKFDRGERK
+1532 
-1541 KLLEKM
+1541 
-1547 NWHDRIYES
+1547 
-1556 VQSSF
+1556 
-1561 KNERGIKRIPRKLVL
+1561 
-1576 TRQMCYAFGLYLA
+1576 
-1589 EGWNNGCTIGM
+1589 
-1600 AHNINERDYAYNAF
+1600 
-1614 LGFKQIDP
+1614 
-1622 YINFS
+1622 
-1627 FKRSGATN
+1627 
-1635 GAYSRFGSSIIA
+1635 
-1647 SLLDVLFNKGA
+1647 
-1658 HDKKIPEFFWH
+1658 
-1669 AKEECVL
+1669 
-1676 GLLEGYICGDGTNF
+1676 
-1690 IMKSGLGLETEKIGI
+1690 
-1705 TSCNKKLLYQ
+1705 
-1715 VRKLLLRFNIVGS
+1715 
-1728 INIHNKNPKKIKIN
+1728 
-1742 KYLVTSGISYSLSV
+1742 
-1756 RGKKASILS
+1756 
-1765 GLLFGKSLLPINYKA
+1765 
-1780 KEASHHYISNGYLYL
+1780 
-1795 RIENIQEINTV
+1795 
-1806 KEVYGYQVNQNNS
+1806 
-1819 FCVVGFA
+1819 
-1826 THNTS
+1826 S
-1831 LPNGEARLPGE
+1831 LPMGEARLPGE

-1925 ALDGHV
+1925 ALDGHI

-2046 IVAHAPIPIIH
+2046 IIAHAPIPIIH

-2144 TALAGEIT
+2144 TALAGEIA
-2152 GRFVFT
+2152 GRFTFT

-2205 VYDLWKDIGNVN
+2205 VYDLWKDVGNVN

-2223 YAEHMNVLKPAKLL
+2223 YAEHMNILKPAKLL
-2237 SEETGVAVDVIQA
+2237 SEESGVAVDIIQA

-2323 KAKKE
+2323 KAKSE

-2336 YKHQEALRAEM
+2336 YKHQEALRSEM
-2347 NGDVSITDMMSAILT
+2347 NGDVSVTDMMSAILT

-2443 RRKEILKNVS
+2443 RRREILKNVS
-2453 PSLAKVLKLVWY
+2453 PSLAKALKLVWY
-2465 QEDTDTESN
+2465 QEDTETESN

-2487 WAGWDASSNLD
+2487 WAGWDASTNLD

-2546 VNLNTILSGIGL
+2546 VNLNTVLSGIGL

-2582 VLGYKIEKAFS
+2582 VLGYKIEKALS

>member
-64 SIGADG
+64 SIGSDG

-94 EFAINNTSNVGLF
+94 EFAINNTSNIGLF

-115 DAADWEERELG
+115 DAADWEEREIG

-134 GDIGDALKSQGIQD
+134 GDIGDALKAQGIQD

-175 EGFIADVENH
+175 EGFIAEVENH

-190 EEKDAKF
+190 EEKDAAF
-197 NETVDQSIQAL
+197 NDTIDQSIRAL

-221 FRSLDENI
+221 FKSLDENI

-245 SAKEALKRQN
+245 SAKEALKKQN

-288 LDGKTVSDRLYAQ
+288 LDGKTVSDRLYSQ

-324 VNGQKLNTPNI
+324 VDGQKLNTPNI

-357 ADFKNVDNLKVE
+357 TDFKNVDNLKVE

-389 VQRIGNR
+389 VQRISNR

-438 DNGKRRIFGETS
+438 DNGKQRIFGETS

-464 YLNKDMNEVA
+464 YLDKDMNEVA

-494 DSLDIKVKLDDK
+494 DSLDIKIKLDDK

-571 PKLIDDSTSITQKTL
+571 PKLVDDSTSITQKTL

-605 ASLPANRD
+605 ASLPADRD

-643 KTNLNE
+643 RTNLNE

-658 NGKDLSIEDARKIQN
+658 NGKDLSIEDAKKIQN
-673 EIVSN
+673 EIISN

-725 KINYKGLSSR
+725 KINYKGLNNR

-747 NLDHFGAGALINYKL
+747 NLDHFGVGALINYKL

-1035 PQRRYHE
+1035 PQRHYHE

-1108 PAFASAKDYSN
+1108 PAFASARDYSN

-1126 IDASAYASL
+1126 INASAYASL
-1135 QPISPSAGAAVS
+1135 QPVFPGVGAAVS

-1183 EMLNNADMYN
+1183 EMLDNADMYN

-1297 GDAYCISKNTMVEID
+1297 GDP
-1312 NLNYLAAD
+1312 
-1320 EVIENQSTITDH
+1320 
-1332 TGQNTVVNKIICRKI
+1332 
-1347 ELKEKVY
+1347 
-1354 SLKVNSLFAFDYEFS
+1354 FS
-1369 ENHPLLVTESSNNVT
+1369 
-1384 KELSGNS
+1384 
-1391 LSYYKKA
+1391 
-1398 NIVLNALKNG
+1398 
-1408 ITSKKDL
+1408 
-1415 ANLVNISINDV
+1415 
-1426 CQLWKRMFQDDLIY
+1426 
-1440 DYRLDKHNIHL
+1440 
-1451 KEYKLYDINL
+1451 
-1461 LKNRLSWKKAKDV
+1461 
-1474 KVGNYVAYPIPKSKN
+1474 
-1489 QEIILDLGLLLPEY
+1489 
-1503 VSTEKYLY
+1503 
-1511 KPRIKNKEFI
+1511 
-1521 EIYEYFEKHGV
+1521 
-1532 PKFDRGERK
+1532 
-1541 KLLEKM
+1541 
-1547 NWHDRIYES
+1547 
-1556 VQSSF
+1556 
-1561 KNERGIKRIPRKLVL
+1561 
-1576 TRQMCYAFGLYLA
+1576 
-1589 EGWNNGCTIGM
+1589 
-1600 AHNINERDYAYNAF
+1600 
-1614 LGFKQIDP
+1614 
-1622 YINFS
+1622 
-1627 FKRSGATN
+1627 
-1635 GAYSRFGSSIIA
+1635 
-1647 SLLDVLFNKGA
+1647 
-1658 HDKKIPEFFWH
+1658 
-1669 AKEECVL
+1669 
-1676 GLLEGYICGDGTNF
+1676 
-1690 IMKSGLGLETEKIGI
+1690 
-1705 TSCNKKLLYQ
+1705 
-1715 VRKLLLRFNIVGS
+1715 
-1728 INIHNKNPKKIKIN
+1728 
-1742 KYLVTSGISYSLSV
+1742 
-1756 RGKKASILS
+1756 
-1765 GLLFGKSLLPINYKA
+1765 
-1780 KEASHHYISNGYLYL
+1780 
-1795 RIENIQEINTV
+1795 
-1806 KEVYGYQVNQNNS
+1806 
-1819 FCVVGFA
+1819 
-1826 THNTS
+1826 S
-1831 LPNGEARLPGE
+1831 LPMGEARLPGE

-1914 FDYKFLGKTTT
+1914 FDYKFLGKTTI
-1925 ALDGHV
+1925 ALDGHI

-2081 SWDSMLASFVYPT
+2081 SWDGMLASFVYPT

-2144 TALAGEIT
+2144 TALAGEIA
-2152 GRFVFT
+2152 GRFTFT

-2205 VYDLWKDIGNVN
+2205 VYDLWKDVGNVN

-2223 YAEHMNVLKPAKLL
+2223 YAEHMNILKPARLL
-2237 SEETGVAVDVIQA
+2237 SEETDVAVDVIQA

-2284 GKESHVYTPDAVKE
+2284 GKESHVYTPDVVKE

-2323 KAKKE
+2323 KAKSE

-2412 NKDSEYS
+2412 NKNSEYS

-2443 RRKEILKNVS
+2443 RRREILKNVS
-2453 PSLAKVLKLVWY
+2453 PSLAKALKLVWY
-2465 QEDTDTESN
+2465 QEDTETESN

-2487 WAGWDASSNLD
+2487 WAGWDASTNLD

-2546 VNLNTILSGIGL
+2546 VNLNTVLSGIGL

-2582 VLGYKIEKAFS
+2582 VLGYKIEKALS

>member
-64 SIGADG
+64 SIGIDG

-86 DQFRRIDQ
+86 DQFRKIDQ
-94 EFAINNTSNVGLF
+94 DFAINNASNVGLF

-134 GDIGDALKSQGIQD
+134 GDIGDALKAQGIQD

-160 RSTSTVLDKN
+160 RSTSTVIDKN

-175 EGFIADVENH
+175 ESFIADVENH

-215 FDTFND
+215 FDTFSD
-221 FRSLDENI
+221 FKSLDENI

-245 SAKEALKRQN
+245 GAQEALKKQKN
-255 NEISYHT
+255 DVTYHT
-262 IGNILDQDARNPE
+262 IGDVLDKDAQNPE
-275 FDFVV
+275 FDFIV

-301 NEDIIT
+301 NDDIVT
-307 DTLDT
+307 QTLDT

-324 VNGQKLNTPNI
+324 VEGQKLNTPNI
-335 NKIIGGAKDL
+335 NKIIGSAKDL
-345 WHETLPYSLSHA
+345 FHETLPYALSHA

-369 YLNKYDFKGVLDS
+369 YLNKYDFKGVLGDIVGKDS
-382 IVDKNST
+382 I

-396 LFELKSDGTRHELD
+396 LFELKSDGTRNELD

-423 VKTSK
+423 IKTSK
-428 DFSNYGKVNY
+428 DFSNYGKVNFE
-438 DNGKRRIFGETS
+438 NGKRRIFGETS
-450 RKRTSDVWGNNYNT
+450 RKRTSDVWGNNYHT
-464 YLNKDMNEVA
+464 FLNKDIDEIA

-514 AEDNPELSYKIEN
+514 SEDNPELRYKIES

-586 YAKLSKSES
+586 YAKLNKSQS
-595 IDEAAINEIL
+595 IDEAAINEIM
-605 ASLPANRD
+605 ASLPADRD

-625 DAVKLNLRDRYN
+625 ETVKLNLRDRYN

-643 KTNLNE
+643 RTNLNE
-649 ITSENHVDI
+649 ITGENHVDAT
-658 NGKDLSIEDARKIQN
+658 GKDLSIEDAKRIQN

-714 FNLKGIVSDLN
+714 FDLKGIMSDLN
-725 KINYKGLSSR
+725 KMNYNSIGNR

-747 NLDHFGAGALINYKL
+747 NLDHFAFSSIFDNNVNL
-762 NFPTAKYHGTDL
+762 PTAKYHGRDL

-782 KMADRLNEGLNNGFL
+782 KMPERLNEGLNNGFI

-913 YDERLDYYQNGKDPI
+913 YEERLDYYQNGKDPI
-928 RSGRYWVWGSTNE
+928 RSGRYWVWGSSNE
-941 FRGGSISYWEDNSLK
+941 FRGSSISYWEDNSLK

-1055 YQMNQKIHQS
+1055 YQMNQKIQQTA
-1065 EDEDNRYIIFQNGRL
+1065 DEDSRYIIFQNGRL

-1135 QPISPSAGAAVS
+1135 QPIAPGAGAAVS
-1147 AMNSAIQSGSSPYTN
+1147 AMNSAIQSGNSPYTN

-1174 TRSNKGTVQ
+1174 TQSNKGTVQ
-1183 EMLNNADMYN
+1183 EMLDNADMYN

-1215 TGIYGYAGTMIFG
+1215 TGIYGYAASSVFG

-1255 VGGEQMEIVRRFLP
+1255 VGGEQMEIIRRFLP
-1269 EYSRRRRVNPLMN
+1269 EYSRRRRINPLMN
-1282 TMAEK
+1282 KMAED

-1297 GDAYCISKNTMVEID
+1297 GDP
-1312 NLNYLAAD
+1312 
-1320 EVIENQSTITDH
+1320 
-1332 TGQNTVVNKIICRKI
+1332 
-1347 ELKEKVY
+1347 
-1354 SLKVNSLFAFDYEFS
+1354 FS
-1369 ENHPLLVTESSNNVT
+1369 
-1384 KELSGNS
+1384 
-1391 LSYYKKA
+1391 
-1398 NIVLNALKNG
+1398 
-1408 ITSKKDL
+1408 
-1415 ANLVNISINDV
+1415 
-1426 CQLWKRMFQDDLIY
+1426 
-1440 DYRLDKHNIHL
+1440 
-1451 KEYKLYDINL
+1451 
-1461 LKNRLSWKKAKDV
+1461 
-1474 KVGNYVAYPIPKSKN
+1474 
-1489 QEIILDLGLLLPEY
+1489 
-1503 VSTEKYLY
+1503 
-1511 KPRIKNKEFI
+1511 
-1521 EIYEYFEKHGV
+1521 
-1532 PKFDRGERK
+1532 
-1541 KLLEKM
+1541 
-1547 NWHDRIYES
+1547 
-1556 VQSSF
+1556 
-1561 KNERGIKRIPRKLVL
+1561 
-1576 TRQMCYAFGLYLA
+1576 
-1589 EGWNNGCTIGM
+1589 
-1600 AHNINERDYAYNAF
+1600 
-1614 LGFKQIDP
+1614 
-1622 YINFS
+1622 
-1627 FKRSGATN
+1627 
-1635 GAYSRFGSSIIA
+1635 
-1647 SLLDVLFNKGA
+1647 
-1658 HDKKIPEFFWH
+1658 
-1669 AKEECVL
+1669 
-1676 GLLEGYICGDGTNF
+1676 
-1690 IMKSGLGLETEKIGI
+1690 
-1705 TSCNKKLLYQ
+1705 
-1715 VRKLLLRFNIVGS
+1715 
-1728 INIHNKNPKKIKIN
+1728 
-1742 KYLVTSGISYSLSV
+1742 
-1756 RGKKASILS
+1756 
-1765 GLLFGKSLLPINYKA
+1765 
-1780 KEASHHYISNGYLYL
+1780 
-1795 RIENIQEINTV
+1795 
-1806 KEVYGYQVNQNNS
+1806 
-1819 FCVVGFA
+1819 
-1826 THNTS
+1826 S
-1831 LPNGEARLPGE
+1831 LPMGEARLPGE

-1925 ALDGHV
+1925 ALDGHI

-2134 LKTIATYSNG
+2134 LKTITTYSNG
-2144 TALAGEIT
+2144 TALAGEIA
-2152 GRFVFT
+2152 GRFTFT

-2205 VYDLWKDIGNVN
+2205 VYDLWKDVENVN

-2223 YAEHMNVLKPAKLL
+2223 YAEHMNILKPAKLL
-2237 SEETGVAVDVIQA
+2237 SEESGVAVDVIQA

-2284 GKESHVYTPDAVKE
+2284 GKESHVYTPDVVKE

-2323 KAKKE
+2323 KAKSE

-2372 QWVQKTFGRLSD
+2372 QWAQKTFGRLSD

-2443 RRKEILKNVS
+2443 RRREILKNVS
-2453 PSLAKVLKLVWY
+2453 PSLAKALKLVWY
-2465 QEDTDTESN
+2465 QEDTETESN

-2487 WAGWDASSNLD
+2487 WAGWDASTNLD

-2536 HDGSNPLSVR
+2536 HDGSNPLSIR

-2572 VIDVVSNITA
+2572 VIDVVSNVTA
-2582 VLGYKIEKAFS
+2582 VLGYKIEKALS

>member
-94 EFAINNTSNVGLF
+94 EFAINNTSNIGLF

-175 EGFIADVENH
+175 EGFIAEVENH

-190 EEKDAKF
+190 EEKDAAF
-197 NETVDQSIQAL
+197 NETIDQSIQAL

-221 FRSLDENI
+221 FKSLDENI

-245 SAKEALKRQN
+245 SAKEALKKQN

-312 IRQLSATKDGYY
+312 IRQLNATKDGYY
-324 VNGQKLNTPNI
+324 VDGQKLNTPNI
-335 NKIIGGAKDL
+335 NKIVRGAKDV

-586 YAKLSKSES
+586 YAKLNKSES

-605 ASLPANRD
+605 ASLPADRD

-625 DAVKLNLRDRYN
+625 DTVKLNLRDRYN

-658 NGKDLSIEDARKIQN
+658 NGKDLSIEDAKKIQN

-725 KINYKGLSSR
+725 KINYKGLSNR

-782 KMADRLNEGLNNGFL
+782 KMVDRLNEGLNNGFL
-797 DQALGFVHP
+797 DQVLGFVHP

-1055 YQMNQKIHQS
+1055 YQINQKIHQS

-1098 GQGQEYTGQA
+1098 GQGQEYIGQA

-1135 QPISPSAGAAVS
+1135 QPVSPGIGAAVS
-1147 AMNSAIQSGSSPYTN
+1147 AMNSAIQSGNSPYTN

-1183 EMLNNADMYN
+1183 EMLDNADMYN

-1297 GDAYCISKNTMVEID
+1297 GDP
-1312 NLNYLAAD
+1312 
-1320 EVIENQSTITDH
+1320 
-1332 TGQNTVVNKIICRKI
+1332 
-1347 ELKEKVY
+1347 
-1354 SLKVNSLFAFDYEFS
+1354 FS
-1369 ENHPLLVTESSNNVT
+1369 
-1384 KELSGNS
+1384 
-1391 LSYYKKA
+1391 
-1398 NIVLNALKNG
+1398 
-1408 ITSKKDL
+1408 
-1415 ANLVNISINDV
+1415 
-1426 CQLWKRMFQDDLIY
+1426 
-1440 DYRLDKHNIHL
+1440 
-1451 KEYKLYDINL
+1451 
-1461 LKNRLSWKKAKDV
+1461 
-1474 KVGNYVAYPIPKSKN
+1474 
-1489 QEIILDLGLLLPEY
+1489 
-1503 VSTEKYLY
+1503 
-1511 KPRIKNKEFI
+1511 
-1521 EIYEYFEKHGV
+1521 
-1532 PKFDRGERK
+1532 
-1541 KLLEKM
+1541 
-1547 NWHDRIYES
+1547 
-1556 VQSSF
+1556 
-1561 KNERGIKRIPRKLVL
+1561 
-1576 TRQMCYAFGLYLA
+1576 
-1589 EGWNNGCTIGM
+1589 
-1600 AHNINERDYAYNAF
+1600 
-1614 LGFKQIDP
+1614 
-1622 YINFS
+1622 
-1627 FKRSGATN
+1627 
-1635 GAYSRFGSSIIA
+1635 
-1647 SLLDVLFNKGA
+1647 
-1658 HDKKIPEFFWH
+1658 
-1669 AKEECVL
+1669 
-1676 GLLEGYICGDGTNF
+1676 
-1690 IMKSGLGLETEKIGI
+1690 
-1705 TSCNKKLLYQ
+1705 
-1715 VRKLLLRFNIVGS
+1715 
-1728 INIHNKNPKKIKIN
+1728 
-1742 KYLVTSGISYSLSV
+1742 
-1756 RGKKASILS
+1756 
-1765 GLLFGKSLLPINYKA
+1765 
-1780 KEASHHYISNGYLYL
+1780 
-1795 RIENIQEINTV
+1795 
-1806 KEVYGYQVNQNNS
+1806 
-1819 FCVVGFA
+1819 
-1826 THNTS
+1826 S
-1831 LPNGEARLPGE
+1831 LPMGEARLPGE

-1925 ALDGHV
+1925 ALDGHI

-2152 GRFVFT
+2152 GRFAFT

-2164 RRDQLANAGRHIG
+2164 RRNQLANAGRHIG

-2205 VYDLWKDIGNVN
+2205 VYDLWKDVGNVN

-2223 YAEHMNVLKPAKLL
+2223 YAEHMNILKPAKLL

-2443 RRKEILKNVS
+2443 RRKEILRNVS
-2453 PSLAKVLKLVWY
+2453 PSLAKALKLVWY

-2503 VIYNEGMQ
+2503 VIYNEGIQ

-2546 VNLNTILSGIGL
+2546 VNLNTILSGVGL
-2558 TDKRIQVNPTQDEG
+2558 TDKRIQVDPTQDEG
-2572 VIDVVSNITA
+2572 VIQVVSNVTA
-2582 VLGYKIEKAFS
+2582 VLGYKIEKALS

>member
-38 LSRTKQGAKFLSE
+38 LSRTKQGTKFLSE

-94 EFAINNTSNVGLF
+94 EFAINNTSNIGLF

-115 DAADWEERELG
+115 DASDWEERELG

-175 EGFIADVENH
+175 KGFIAEVENH

-190 EEKDAKF
+190 EEKDAAF
-197 NETVDQSIQAL
+197 NETIDQSIQAL

-221 FRSLDENI
+221 FKSLDKNI

-245 SAKEALKRQN
+245 SAKAALKKQN
-255 NEISYHT
+255 NEVSYHT
-262 IGNILDQDARNPE
+262 IGDILDQDARNPE

-324 VNGQKLNTPNI
+324 VDGQKLNTPNI

-369 YLNKYDFKGVLDS
+369 YLNKYDFKGILGDIVGKDS
-382 IVDKNST
+382 I

-396 LFELKSDGTRHELD
+396 LFELKSDGTRNELD

-423 VKTSK
+423 IKTSK
-428 DFSNYGKVNY
+428 DFSNYGKVNF
-438 DNGKRRIFGETS
+438 DNGKQRIFGETS
-450 RKRTSDVWGNNYNT
+450 RKRTSDVWGNNYHT
-464 YLNKDMNEVA
+464 FLNKDIDEIA

-494 DSLDIKVKLDDK
+494 DSLDIKIKLDDK

-527 MLDVIDAKTESEKRR
+527 MLDIIDAKTESEKRR

-571 PKLIDDSTSITQKTL
+571 PKLIDDSTSITHKTL
-586 YAKLSKSES
+586 YAKLNKSQS
-595 IDEAAINEIL
+595 IDEAAINEIM
-605 ASLPANRD
+605 ASLPADRD

-625 DAVKLNLRDRYN
+625 ETVKLNLRDRYN

-643 KTNLNE
+643 RTNLNE

-658 NGKDLSIEDARKIQN
+658 NGKDLSIEDAKKIQN

-725 KINYKGLSSR
+725 KINYKGLSNR

-782 KMADRLNEGLNNGFL
+782 KMTDRLNEGLNNGFL

-806 IFGERLSAY
+806 IFGEYLSAH

-843 VLPASIALTQLDWAN
+843 VIPASIALTQLDWAN

-983 TNPLSPL
+983 TNPFSPL

-1035 PQRRYHE
+1035 PQRHYHE

-1135 QPISPSAGAAVS
+1135 QPISPGAGAAVS

-1183 EMLNNADMYN
+1183 EMLDNADMYN

-1282 TMAEK
+1282 KMAED
-1287 HPWLPEKFYT
+1287 HPWLPQKFMV
-1297 GDAYCISKNTMVEID
+1297 GDA
-1312 NLNYLAAD
+1312 
-1320 EVIENQSTITDH
+1320 
-1332 TGQNTVVNKIICRKI
+1332 
-1347 ELKEKVY
+1347 
-1354 SLKVNSLFAFDYEFS
+1354 FS
-1369 ENHPLLVTESSNNVT
+1369 
-1384 KELSGNS
+1384 
-1391 LSYYKKA
+1391 
-1398 NIVLNALKNG
+1398 ALP
-1408 ITSKKDL
+1408 
-1415 ANLVNISINDV
+1415 
-1426 CQLWKRMFQDDLIY
+1426 M
-1440 DYRLDKHNIHL
+1440 
-1451 KEYKLYDINL
+1451 
-1461 LKNRLSWKKAKDV
+1461 
-1474 KVGNYVAYPIPKSKN
+1474 
-1489 QEIILDLGLLLPEY
+1489 
-1503 VSTEKYLY
+1503 
-1511 KPRIKNKEFI
+1511 
-1521 EIYEYFEKHGV
+1521 
-1532 PKFDRGERK
+1532 
-1541 KLLEKM
+1541 
-1547 NWHDRIYES
+1547 
-1556 VQSSF
+1556 
-1561 KNERGIKRIPRKLVL
+1561 
-1576 TRQMCYAFGLYLA
+1576 
-1589 EGWNNGCTIGM
+1589 
-1600 AHNINERDYAYNAF
+1600 
-1614 LGFKQIDP
+1614 
-1622 YINFS
+1622 
-1627 FKRSGATN
+1627 
-1635 GAYSRFGSSIIA
+1635 
-1647 SLLDVLFNKGA
+1647 
-1658 HDKKIPEFFWH
+1658 
-1669 AKEECVL
+1669 
-1676 GLLEGYICGDGTNF
+1676 
-1690 IMKSGLGLETEKIGI
+1690 
-1705 TSCNKKLLYQ
+1705 
-1715 VRKLLLRFNIVGS
+1715 
-1728 INIHNKNPKKIKIN
+1728 
-1742 KYLVTSGISYSLSV
+1742 
-1756 RGKKASILS
+1756 
-1765 GLLFGKSLLPINYKA
+1765 
-1780 KEASHHYISNGYLYL
+1780 
-1795 RIENIQEINTV
+1795 
-1806 KEVYGYQVNQNNS
+1806 
-1819 FCVVGFA
+1819 
-1826 THNTS
+1826 
-1831 LPNGEARLPGE
+1831 GEARLPGE

-2152 GRFVFT
+2152 GRFAFT
-2158 GANSST
+2158 GTNSST

-2205 VYDLWKDIGNVN
+2205 VYDLWKDVGNVN

-2223 YAEHMNVLKPAKLL
+2223 YAEHMNILKPARLL

-2260 QAIAFAAAGTALAV
+2260 QAIAFAAAGTTLAA

-2362 SGKPADDPIA
+2362 SGKPTDDPIA

-2443 RRKEILKNVS
+2443 RRKEILRNVS
-2453 PSLAKVLKLVWY
+2453 PSLAKALKLVWY

-2536 HDGSNPLSVR
+2536 HDGSNPLLVR
-2546 VNLNTILSGIGL
+2546 MNLNAVLSGIGL

-2582 VLGYKIEKAFS
+2582 VLGYKIEKALS

>member
-94 EFAINNTSNVGLF
+94 EFAINNTSNIGLF

-175 EGFIADVENH
+175 EGFIAEVENH

-190 EEKDAKF
+190 EEKDAAF
-197 NETVDQSIQAL
+197 NETIDQSIRAL

-221 FRSLDENI
+221 FKSLDENI

-245 SAKEALKRQN
+245 SAKAALKKQN
-255 NEISYHT
+255 NEVSYHT
-262 IGNILDQDARNPE
+262 IGDILDQDAKNPE
-275 FDFVV
+275 FDFVA

-324 VNGQKLNTPNI
+324 VDGQKLNTPNI
-335 NKIIGGAKDL
+335 NKIVRGAKDV
-345 WHETLPYSLSHA
+345 WRETLPYSLSHA

-605 ASLPANRD
+605 ASLPADRD

-643 KTNLNE
+643 RTNLNE

-658 NGKDLSIEDARKIQN
+658 NGKDLSIEDAKKIQN

-706 RLIAINKG
+706 RLITINKG

-725 KINYKGLSSR
+725 KINYKGLSNR

-843 VLPASIALTQLDWAN
+843 VIPASIALTQLDWAN

-1035 PQRRYHE
+1035 PQRHYHE

-1065 EDEDNRYIIFQNGRL
+1065 EDEDSRYIIFQNGRL

-1135 QPISPSAGAAVS
+1135 QPISPGAGAAVS

-1183 EMLNNADMYN
+1183 EMLDNADMYN

-1287 HPWLPEKFYT
+1287 HPWMPEKFMV
-1297 GDAYCISKNTMVEID
+1297 GDP
-1312 NLNYLAAD
+1312 
-1320 EVIENQSTITDH
+1320 
-1332 TGQNTVVNKIICRKI
+1332 
-1347 ELKEKVY
+1347 
-1354 SLKVNSLFAFDYEFS
+1354 FS
-1369 ENHPLLVTESSNNVT
+1369 
-1384 KELSGNS
+1384 
-1391 LSYYKKA
+1391 
-1398 NIVLNALKNG
+1398 
-1408 ITSKKDL
+1408 
-1415 ANLVNISINDV
+1415 
-1426 CQLWKRMFQDDLIY
+1426 
-1440 DYRLDKHNIHL
+1440 
-1451 KEYKLYDINL
+1451 
-1461 LKNRLSWKKAKDV
+1461 
-1474 KVGNYVAYPIPKSKN
+1474 
-1489 QEIILDLGLLLPEY
+1489 
-1503 VSTEKYLY
+1503 
-1511 KPRIKNKEFI
+1511 
-1521 EIYEYFEKHGV
+1521 
-1532 PKFDRGERK
+1532 
-1541 KLLEKM
+1541 
-1547 NWHDRIYES
+1547 
-1556 VQSSF
+1556 
-1561 KNERGIKRIPRKLVL
+1561 
-1576 TRQMCYAFGLYLA
+1576 
-1589 EGWNNGCTIGM
+1589 
-1600 AHNINERDYAYNAF
+1600 
-1614 LGFKQIDP
+1614 
-1622 YINFS
+1622 
-1627 FKRSGATN
+1627 
-1635 GAYSRFGSSIIA
+1635 
-1647 SLLDVLFNKGA
+1647 
-1658 HDKKIPEFFWH
+1658 
-1669 AKEECVL
+1669 
-1676 GLLEGYICGDGTNF
+1676 
-1690 IMKSGLGLETEKIGI
+1690 
-1705 TSCNKKLLYQ
+1705 
-1715 VRKLLLRFNIVGS
+1715 
-1728 INIHNKNPKKIKIN
+1728 
-1742 KYLVTSGISYSLSV
+1742 
-1756 RGKKASILS
+1756 
-1765 GLLFGKSLLPINYKA
+1765 
-1780 KEASHHYISNGYLYL
+1780 
-1795 RIENIQEINTV
+1795 
-1806 KEVYGYQVNQNNS
+1806 
-1819 FCVVGFA
+1819 
-1826 THNTS
+1826 S
-1831 LPNGEARLPGE
+1831 LPMGEARLPGE

-1903 MVKHQGKKHDF
+1903 MIKHQGKKHDF

-1925 ALDGHV
+1925 ALDGHI

-1980 IDDEERNPDINAPQ
+1980 IDDEERNPDVNAPQ

-2205 VYDLWKDIGNVN
+2205 VYDLWKDVGNVN

-2223 YAEHMNVLKPAKLL
+2223 YAEHMNILKPAKLL
-2237 SEETGVAVDVIQA
+2237 SEESGVAVDVIQA

-2323 KAKKE
+2323 KAKSE

-2443 RRKEILKNVS
+2443 RRREILRNVS
-2453 PSLAKVLKLVWY
+2453 PSLAKALKLVWY

-2487 WAGWDASSNLD
+2487 WAGWNASTNLD

-2546 VNLNTILSGIGL
+2546 VNLNTVLSGIGL

-2572 VIDVVSNITA
+2572 VIDVVSNVTA
-2582 VLGYKIEKAFS
+2582 VLGYKIEKALS